1 MSQLSKAYEKN
12 KKIQQSIA
20 SNLQEDEPKK
30 QLTTVSMTSSKQQLK
45 QVLQEQKQ
53 REKNPVQR
61 KNTKIGA
68 SQSPKFVSTTFISPV
83 QPIVRTQPSSNLQRL
98 LAQVETGDKWYSGDK
113 PTRSE
118 AAARIYTIS
127 QTDPE
132 RARKLNQAFSQL
144 QRDPSSQFYN
154 PYGAA
159 TNKAIQELAN
169 LGVDMSGGITE
180 DWLAKNSWLKA
191 YYRTSGNSGTPLAPT
206 KSSTAEQNAAYY
218 YYQILKAQDTTNQAE
233 AEWKALQEEIGYWAN
248 RKDRNYSDDQIISKI
263 DWSNYKTLAR
273 MDDGAASGVP
283 LTLNSAIGYSQDALK
298 GVIWAARN
306 GSTGN
311 PLADSAKAV
320 LGAGKT
326 WQEDKKI
333 SAKLDPSS
341 KAYSPYS
348 VGSTLDDAALYFGVD
363 SFSKDW
369 LENNRNILA
378 GNDATAKKMYQTVYN
393 AEQTT
398 LKAEQELDELH
409 ANIDRYLES
418 TTDPDQILRMI
429 DGEYKT
435 LDSLDESMR
444 EGKLIGTTRAI
455 DYRKQ
460 DIEFEVRRRC
470 LAKNTQINGADY
482 VGAVWKLL
490 GLPEVKTEASS
501 AVGASRD
508 NAINAGGATIA
519 DAGTD
524 EEKTVFKTAYSSDFD
539 TYLTQIKGAMDSGVS
554 DPQGGYDYTLKRAD
568 QYAAENYMDAMDTVL
583 TYEEAKQAKDEAI
596 KKLNDLGVVYDED
609 GNIDMT
615 NRKGSLIVPG
625 ADTAMAAAGMSD
637 APRKLR
643 HESTSID
650 DEIFMLREE
659 IETGYGED
667 EDGERVRLTDEE
679 IKIKKARL
687 SELQNPSASQK
698 EINQLLAVVD
708 ESTETMERTQKSYD
722 KANITLKNITE
733 GYAVA
738 DRMQALTG
746 VKAGDNLSTLNQMNF
761 LFNIAQNYQPTEYRA
776 ANLYSLAMEY
786 QGYSYEETA
795 AAAKQGME
803 QNKAFIERV
812 NLAVSELEKK
822 GANLPDDKMENIQRF
837 VAALERDI
845 KDAQYFLEQ
854 ENADFEQ
861 VASDEAWKIGNA
873 YADYNTLSFWAMNDH
888 NADRDGYTKL
898 DDAIMLRL
906 EEINIDEHN
915 AAVDYIGPRTSA
927 QAAAESDDFVGPL
940 PANWVLQQQ
949 SNDHHIA
956 MSQAAEGQYSNVLQ
970 LNKEECQTYLYI
982 RATEGVDAAQEY
994 YDHLTDETYGVIN
1007 MRRNLAWTAN
1017 MQKLAEENPVGAS
1030 VLSVITSPL
1039 QIGGLIETAK
1049 AKIQGKEIN
1058 PYAPG
1063 FAPGSMNSAMR
1074 GTVEENL
1081 VESVGGGFLGWTVGA
1096 LYNAGMSIADS
1107 VYNSL
1112 FMDGIGLSAGSAA
1125 ASGLA
1130 KAGITNNLSTILPKV
1145 VQSAVTASG
1154 QGLQAVSNA
1163 VMDAK
1168 LRGATDAEAMAIGG
1182 VTFVAETLTEA
1193 IEVDTIDS
1201 AIHRG
1206 AEREFKNFIS
1216 ETLFSMLNE
1225 GAGEGASEI
1234 IESVADTIIMG
1245 AKSNYDASVQQH
1257 MAEGMTK
1264 EQAEKAAIREIAYSA
1279 LEATAIGA
1287 ISGGLGTA
1295 YGYVR
1300 GDVYGDVDRIQQPA
1314 QTAAENVQQTAQETV
1329 HQTAQEKT
1337 QQEAPTIA
1345 QETQNAEVENVVPE
1359 TAEAAQTPN
1368 TKEETQPFDTG
1379 ERLTQYEVNEKT
1391 VRQVTALTASLEAD
1405 EASQTATIGAALL
1418 GDHATPQETAFAS
1431 AAAQHMTDTLGSDAA
1446 VRFTRDVLLLD
1457 SDSNGVRAALT
1468 VAALNKGGNASQVA
1482 QRMAQEGVTAEG
1494 IQELKAAADLD
1505 VQDANVTA
1513 QMQQTVQENQVAK
1526 RTAQLIGDGAL
1537 KAVQPYE
1544 TAVAQA
1550 KSVLRQAQGELRRQV
1565 KRLEG
1570 LGKNLLSLQEQIN
1583 SGTATPQLLDT
1594 FRSTVKDIEGQ
1605 NKVVN
1610 EYNQRVANAEQSLH
1624 EAQNQLDTVR
1634 DDTLRQVRQQAQQ
1647 DVADM
1652 QAQQLAEQEAAK
1664 PKQNAEGSTGT
1675 VYDGDNNQIDFHYAL
1690 VDADSLNVSNLE
1702 DMQVN
1707 PNYPQELQPRDR
1719 SREAGRQQVDEIA
1732 SNLNPARLG
1741 ESADIQNGA
1750 PIIGSDNV
1758 VESGNGRVMAI
1769 KSAMQKGMETA
1780 RQYTQWLRDNAAK
1793 FGISADQV
1801 QDNSVLVRVR
1811 DTDVDRVAFVQK
1823 ANESTTS
1830 SYSQTETAKSDAAK
1844 MTGDLLNL
1852 YTPTVSGKINTRE
1865 NASFLARFLE
1875 TIIPASDRASYLQAD
1890 GTLSQNGL
1898 ARVQNALFE
1907 KAYGNTA
1914 LTAALSESTDES
1926 TKSVIR
1932 ALTNVAARVATVSQ
1946 EIQDGKVF
1954 NLNIASDLAQAAER
1968 YMAIKKQGL
1977 DVSDYLAQFKM
1988 PGYETET
1995 ETAASFMRMFD
2006 QNKRSAAKIT
2016 NAINAV
2022 LDQVESYGNP
2032 NQTSMLGENTAPDLN
2047 TVVENVI
2054 GGKDFAE
2061 DTINAPIQASYGVP
2075 GVTSTGKSGTAG
2087 AVVSPIVTA
2096 QNLAKSLGVGMTLG
2110 TRKMDTGSTKIPK
2123 AVRGYY
2129 EQNAK
2134 YIAVR
2139 SNEASS
2145 YAVTM
2150 HEAGH
2155 AIADKIG
2162 LTGTQEMVD
2171 RLNPVFAKN
2180 YNAQQLPGEAFA
2192 EFVSLYMRDSRM
2204 AEDFAGSDFMRTF
2217 EAALRRADID
2227 KAVHQARDQIQAYS
2241 AATTLDRAKAGIIDQ
2256 ADAQRKDSM
2265 AEKMRD
2271 FVTNVA
2277 DWTRPLEDVDKAF
2290 AASNDGKYG
2299 NVRQTAKKRNFAD
2312 RIVESLFTNAM
2323 TDADHTIIGDSF
2335 SAAFE
2340 GIDGKNADDF
2350 IAYGLLKHS
2359 LSRDVQGKQVFAN
2372 DLTHDQRVEAV
2383 RQIEEANPQYKK
2395 ALDKFEKTWH
2405 QFMQAWMVDTGYLSQ
2420 ESFDK
2425 MNEMYPYWLPTVR
2438 VRDGKAGS
2446 GGKRGTFTIHQATG
2460 SDLQIINPI
2469 DTIANYV
2476 TRIVDMNLRNNVAI
2490 AFDEA
2495 YQTSKGMGIWA
2506 REITQDM
2513 RRTAVNTEDVQQ
2525 HVNDILAEADV
2536 DTDVIGNVLE
2546 AIGKEAVSWQGTNT
2560 STEGDTLRVVR
2571 RDGTN
2576 AYYQFDADGRAIYE
2590 ALTGN
2595 GKAVH
2600 SETRRALKAF
2610 SNITSFVSRMATT
2623 YAPTFAASNP
2633 IKDLQSSIYHGSWAS
2648 NYLTGL
2654 GKWLVSAYEV
2664 TTNSQGVKDYKA
2676 QGGGGWNQIQTGF
2689 RKGADEYRGKL
2700 FEGYWKRDAK
2710 SIAKHIGETALDV
2723 VTLDR
2728 LNDIIETAS
2737 RYAEYR
2743 FGKHDLSTPE
2753 GRAEAFQAA
2762 QDVTTDFANGGK
2774 GAGVLIARSIMPFL
2788 NPNIQGTYRAGLELS
2803 GRERGRLGAR
2813 MTKRIVNTMFLSALA
2828 SVIRARFG
2836 SDEDKDLYGRISD
2849 GVKTS
2854 NLIIPNVFNR
2864 DSDRRFVRIPI
2875 SQDPLDQALYALTTS
2890 AIDEYNGDDDLIT
2903 ELLAGASQIVSNVT
2917 LGASDL
2923 LSEGRLPERLNGFM
2937 QGTIFGPAWG
2947 LITNQTYY
2955 GGKIVGDYLDE
2966 LSPVSQYDETTN
2978 NMFIWLGARLGVSPK
2993 RLEYL
2998 YDQYTGYAGQLL
3010 MAVTD
3015 GDNVLET
3022 SLNAFH
3028 KRFTID
3034 PAYTNEISSAYSDNK
3049 AFISQLQKTI
3059 SKTGTDGKMLRSGL
3073 TEDERSQAYEE
3084 IKAMNK
3090 KGGLLKDTNDQ
3101 ISELWNEIH
3110 AVQDDET
3117 KTEAERR
3124 ALILQYRDQITDLQL
3139 SFNEQFGQFKA
3150 KYVTGENP
3158 LTKML
3163 LDPQSVSA
3171 YTAYDKLDDTFK
3183 ADEDKAYMQLARS
3196 AWEKTENESAL
3207 PHPNTSFSVNKTTYE
3222 IGDDDWQ
3229 AYTEEYKLAYSD
3241 YLLKNSAKWNILSD
3255 DEQVELL
3262 KKAHQKGHEAAKKWY
3277 MAKYG
3282 IKEKR

>member
-12 KKIQQSIA
+12 KKVQQSIA

-53 REKNPVQR
+53 KEKNLVQR

-98 LAQVETGDKWYSGDK
+98 LAKVETDNSWYSGST

-127 QTDPE
+127 QTDPA

-154 PYGAA
+154 PYSAA

-233 AEWKALQEEIGYWAN
+233 SEWKALQEEIGYWAN
-248 RKDRNYSDDQIISKI
+248 RKDRNYSDDQILNKI

-273 MDDGAASGVP
+273 MDDGAANGVP

-326 WQEDKKI
+326 WQEDKRI

-341 KAYSPYS
+341 RAYSPYS
-348 VGSTLDDAALYFGVD
+348 VGSTLDDAALYFGVE

-369 LENNRNILA
+369 LENNRSILA

-455 DYRKQ
+455 NYRKQ
-460 DIEFEVRRRC
+460 DIEAEVRRRC
-470 LAKNTQINGADY
+470 LAKNTQINGAEY

-490 GLPEVKTEASS
+490 GLPEVKAEAGS

-583 TYEEAKQAKDEAI
+583 TYEEAQQTKDEAI
-596 KKLNDLGVVYDED
+596 RKLNDLGVVYDED

-643 HESTSID
+643 KTSD
-650 DEIFMLREE
+650 DTADEIDMLRKEIASGYGKDEKGKRVKLTDAE
-659 IETGYGED
+659 IE
-667 EDGERVRLTDEE
+667 L
-679 IKIKKARL
+679 KH
-687 SELQNPSASQK
+687 SQLQALLHPEAITATQK

-722 KANITLKNITE
+722 KANITLRNIKE

-738 DRMQALTG
+738 DQMQAMTG
-746 VKAGDNLSTLNQMNF
+746 VKAGDSDSTLAQMTY
-761 LFNIAQNYQPTEYRA
+761 LFSIARNYEPTEYRS
-776 ANLYSLAMEY
+776 ANLYALAMDG
-786 QGYSYEETA
+786 QGATYEETA
-795 AAAKQGME
+795 EAAKQGMA
-803 QNKAFIERV
+803 QNKQMIEQI
-812 NLAVSELEKK
+812 NFALGELESK
-822 GANLPDDKMENIQRF
+822 GAHLPDDKMENVKRY
-837 VAALERDI
+837 VAALERDVQ
-845 KDAQYFLEQ
+845 DAEYFLLRENDDYYQ
-854 ENADFEQ
+854 ESQDVSNEIFA
-861 VASDEAWKIGNA
+861 AWQ
-873 YADYNTLSFWAMNDH
+873 DYNELNPLGMLNPF
-888 NADRDGYTKL
+888 ADRKGYTALDNVVAIRLDQLQMEEASKTIGRNLKSDKVIMSTGNPAQDGYYTE
-898 DDAIMLRL
+898 D
-906 EEINIDEHN
+906 IN
-915 AAVDYIGPRTSA
+915 
-927 QAAAESDDFVGPL
+927 
-940 PANWVLQQQ
+940 
-949 SNDHHIA
+949 
-956 MSQAAEGQYSNVLQ
+956 Q
-970 LNKEECQTYLYI
+970 LSKNECMTYLYI
-982 RATEGVDAAQEY
+982 RGKEGVDAAQEY
-994 YDHLTDETYGVIN
+994 YDHLTNAEYGVIN
-1007 MRRNLAWTAN
+1007 MRRNLDWTAKAQEFADQN
-1017 MQKLAEENPVGAS
+1017 AVTGALAS
-1030 VLSVITSPL
+1030 VLSVIASPL
-1039 QIGGLIETAK
+1039 TAGGMVESIK
-1049 AKIQGKEIN
+1049 ADVLGQELN
-1058 PYAPG
+1058 PYARG
-1063 FAPGSMNSAMR
+1063 FVYGNMS
-1074 GTVEENL
+1074 GTARATVKENIS
-1081 VESVGGGFLGWTVGA
+1081 ESVGGGAGGWLLGA
-1096 LYNAGMSIADS
+1096 LYDALMSYGDS
-1107 VYNSL
+1107 MVSSY
-1112 FMDGIGLSAGSAA
+1112 FMGGLGAAAGS
-1125 ASGLA
+1125 GTGNLLA
-1130 KAGITNNLSTILPKV
+1130 KTGLTENYVNLASKV
-1145 VQSAVTASG
+1145 VSSFVTASG
-1154 QGLQAVSNA
+1154 QGMQAVGNA
-1163 VMDAK
+1163 MMDAK
-1168 LRGATDAEAMAIGG
+1168 LRGATPAEARVLGL
-1182 VTFVAETLTEA
+1182 VTFLAETATEA
-1193 IEVDTIDS
+1193 IEVETIDS
-1201 AIHRG
+1201 AIHGG
-1206 AEREFKNFIS
+1206 AEREFKDTFKKLLYNMF
-1216 ETLFSMLNE
+1216 NE
-1225 GAGEGASEI
+1225 GAGEGVSELVEGLADKVVMDYKSNWA
-1234 IESVADTIIMG
+1234 ESVQRYID
-1245 AKSNYDASVQQH
+1245 
-1257 MAEGMTK
+1257 EGMTK
-1264 EQAEKAAIREIAYSA
+1264 KQAEDAAWKEIMWNAA
-1279 LEATAIGA
+1279 EAAAVGG
-1287 ISGGLGTA
+1287 ISGGLGTGL
-1295 YGYVR
+1295 GYVQGR
-1300 GDVYGDVDRIQQPA
+1300 IFGDGSQTQDAVQPTSETVQQER
-1314 QTAAENVQQTAQETV
+1314 QTAQETVQQTAQE
-1329 HQTAQEKT
+1329 QT

-1345 QETQNAEVENVVPE
+1345 QETQNADVENAAPE

-1379 ERLTQYEVNEKT
+1379 ERMTQFEVNERT

-1418 GDHATPQETAFAS
+1418 GDNATPQETAFAS
-1431 AAAQHMTDTLGSDAA
+1431 AAAQHLTDTLGSDAA

-1457 SDSNGVRAALT
+1457 SDTNGVRAALT

-1494 IQELKAAADLD
+1494 IQELKAAADMD

-1513 QMQQTVQENQVAK
+1513 QMQQTVQENQVAL

-1565 KRLEG
+1565 KRREG
-1570 LGKNLLSLQEQIN
+1570 LGQNLLSLQEQIN

-1605 NKVVN
+1605 IKVVN
-1610 EYNQRVANAEQSLH
+1610 EYTQRVTNAEQSLH
-1624 EAQNQLDTVR
+1624 DAQNQLDTVR
-1634 DDTLRQVRQQAQQ
+1634 DETLRQVRQQAQQ

-1652 QAQQLAEQEAAK
+1652 QAQQLAAQEAAK
-1664 PKQNAEGSTGT
+1664 AEQAQQAEAQEKTGYQKKQFIP
-1675 VYDGDNNQIDFHYAL
+1675 YDGPVPQTVDNVQQETVTIDDASYAQVQRIVEEAQAEAKDKANIKGIVRSALRALFGNRLDQAKVTLDNVQFDGQPYTVTL
-1690 VDADSLNVSNLE
+1690 VKNMINKVVSDPGMTVEKLSVLSNIEQVVKSANYLTSSDVDRSKQKKDYVIRYDYLSSRTKINGQDYNAILTVEAYDYQNKMRTYRLENIEMTPVASPSATGYVPALAGNDRNSLQYLLRTGPANSVASSDSILSDGSKNVNTENISNLE
-1702 DMQVN
+1702 
-1707 PNYPQELQPRDR
+1707 
-1719 SREAGRQQVDEIA
+1719 S
-1732 SNLNPARLG
+1732 LNDA
-1741 ESADIQNGA
+1741 
-1750 PIIGSDNV
+1750 NV
-1758 VESGNGRVMAI
+1758 
-1769 KSAMQKGMETA
+1769 
-1780 RQYTQWLRDNAAK
+1780 
-1793 FGISADQV
+1793 
-1801 QDNSVLVRVR
+1801 
-1811 DTDVDRVAFVQK
+1811 
-1823 ANESTTS
+1823 
-1830 SYSQTETAKSDAAK
+1830 
-1844 MTGDLLNL
+1844 
-1852 YTPTVSGKINTRE
+1852 
-1865 NASFLARFLE
+1865 
-1875 TIIPASDRASYLQAD
+1875 
-1890 GTLSQNGL
+1890 
-1898 ARVQNALFE
+1898 
-1907 KAYGNTA
+1907 
-1914 LTAALSESTDES
+1914 
-1926 TKSVIR
+1926 
-1932 ALTNVAARVATVSQ
+1932 
-1946 EIQDGKVF
+1946 
-1954 NLNIASDLAQAAER
+1954 
-1968 YMAIKKQGL
+1968 
-1977 DVSDYLAQFKM
+1977 
-1988 PGYETET
+1988 
-1995 ETAASFMRMFD
+1995 
-2006 QNKRSAAKIT
+2006 
-2016 NAINAV
+2016 
-2022 LDQVESYGNP
+2022 
-2032 NQTSMLGENTAPDLN
+2032 
-2047 TVVENVI
+2047 
-2054 GGKDFAE
+2054 
-2061 DTINAPIQASYGVP
+2061 QASYGVP
-2075 GVTSTGKSGTAG
+2075 GVTGTARSSATG
-2087 AVVSPIVTA
+2087 PVVSPIVTA
-2096 QNLAKSLGVGMTLG
+2096 QNLAKALNIGATLG
-2110 TRKMDTGSTKIPK
+2110 TRKMDIGSMRMPQE
-2123 AVRGYY
+2123 VLGYY
-2129 EQNAK
+2129 EHNAR

-2145 YAVTM
+2145 YAITM

-2155 AIADKIG
+2155 AIADMTG
-2162 LTGTQEMVD
+2162 LTGTQEMVG
-2171 RLNPVFAKN
+2171 RLNPLFAES
-2180 YNAQQLPGEAFA
+2180 YSAQELPGEAFA

-2204 AEDFAGSDFMRTF
+2204 AEGFAGSDFLRTF

-2227 KAVHQARDQIQAYS
+2227 KAVHQARDQIQAY
-2241 AATTLDRAKAGIIDQ
+2241 AAASTLDRAKAGIIDQ

-2290 AASNDGKYG
+2290 AASNDGQYG

-2323 TDADHTIIGDSF
+2323 TNADHTIIGESF

-2350 IAYGLLKHS
+2350 ITYGLLKHS

-2383 RQIEEANPQYKK
+2383 RQIEEASPQYKE

-2420 ESFDK
+2420 EAFDR
-2425 MNEMYPYWLPTVR
+2425 MNAMYPYWLPTVR
-2438 VRDGKAGS
+2438 ARAGKVR
-2446 GGKRGTFTIHQATG
+2446 GGGRRGTFTIHQATG

-2495 YQTSKGMGIWA
+2495 YQTSNGMGIWA

-2525 HVNDILAEADV
+2525 RVNDILSEADI

-2546 AIGKEAVSWQGTNT
+2546 AIGQEAVSWQGTNT

-2610 SNITSFVSRMATT
+2610 SNVTSFVSRMATT
-2623 YAPTFAASNP
+2623 YAPTFAMTNP

-2648 NYLTGL
+2648 NYLTGIV
-2654 GKWLVSAYEV
+2654 KWFVSAYEV
-2664 TTNSQGVKDYKA
+2664 TTNSQGVQDYKA

-2803 GRERGRLGAR
+2803 GRERGRLVAR
-2813 MTKRIVNTMFLSALA
+2813 MTKRVVNTMFLAATA
-2828 SVIRARFG
+2828 SFIRNLCG

-2890 AIDEYNGDDDLIT
+2890 AIDAYNGDDDFIT

-2923 LSEGRLPERLNGFM
+2923 LSEGSLPERLNGFM

-2978 NMFIWLGARLGVSPK
+2978 DMFIWLGARLGVSPK

-3015 GDNVLET
+3015 GDNALKTTVNT
-3022 SLNAFH
+3022 FH
-3028 KRFTID
+3028 KRLTID
-3034 PAYTNEISSAYSDNK
+3034 PAYTNDISSAYSDNK

-3124 ALILQYRDQITDLQL
+3124 TLILQYRDQITDLQL
-3139 SFNEQFGQFKA
+3139 SFNEQFGQFQA

-3183 ADEDKAYMQLARS
+3183 ADEDKAYMQLARET
-3196 AWEKTENESAL
+3196 WEKTENASAL
-3207 PHPNTSFSVNKTTYE
+3207 PHPNSDFSVNETTYE

-3229 AYTEEYKLAYSD
+3229 AYTAEYKLAYSD

-3255 DEQVELL
+3255 NEQVELL
-3262 KKAHQKGHEAAKKWY
+3262 KEAHEKGHEAANKWY

>member
-12 KKIQQSIA
+12 KKVQQSIA

-53 REKNPVQR
+53 KEKNLVQR
-61 KNTKIGA
+61 KNTKIGT
-68 SQSPKFVSTTFISPV
+68 SQSPKFVSTAFISPV

-98 LAQVETGDKWYSGDK
+98 LAKVETDNSWYSGST

-127 QTDPE
+127 QTDPA

-206 KSSTAEQNAAYY
+206 KSSTPEQNAAYY

-233 AEWKALQEEIGYWAN
+233 SEWKALQEEIGYWAN
-248 RKDRNYSDDQIISKI
+248 RKDRNYSDDQILNKI

-273 MDDGAASGVP
+273 MDDGAANGVP
-283 LTLNSAIGYSQDALK
+283 LTLNSSIGYSQDALK

-326 WQEDKKI
+326 WQEDKRI

-341 KAYSPYS
+341 RAYSPYS
-348 VGSTLDDAALYFGVD
+348 VGSTLDDAALYFGVE
-363 SFSKDW
+363 SFSKEW
-369 LENNRNILA
+369 LENNRSILA

-444 EGKLIGTTRAI
+444 DGKLIGTTRAI
-455 DYRKQ
+455 NYRKQ
-460 DIEFEVRRRC
+460 DIEAEVRRRC
-470 LAKNTQINGADY
+470 LAKNTQINGAEY

-490 GLPEVKTEASS
+490 GLPEVKAEAGS

-539 TYLTQIKGAMDSGVS
+539 TYLTQIKDAMDSGVS

-583 TYEEAKQAKDEAI
+583 TYEEAQQAKDEAI
-596 KKLNDLGVVYDED
+596 RKLNDLGVVYDED

-615 NRKGSLIVPG
+615 NRKGSLIVPDS
-625 ADTAMAAAGMSD
+625 ATAMAAAGTSD

-643 HESTSID
+643 KTSD
-650 DEIFMLREE
+650 DTADEIDMLRKE
-659 IETGYGED
+659 IASGYGKD
-667 EDGERVRLTDEE
+667 EKGKRVKLTDEE
-679 IKIKKARL
+679 I
-687 SELQNPSASQK
+687 ELKHSQLQALLHPEAITATQK

-746 VKAGDNLSTLNQMNF
+746 VKAGDSDSTLAQMTY
-761 LFNIAQNYQPTEYRA
+761 LFSIARNYEPTEYRS
-776 ANLYSLAMEY
+776 ANLYALAMDG
-786 QGYSYEETA
+786 QGATYEETA
-795 AAAKQGME
+795 AAAKQGMA
-803 QNKAFIERV
+803 QNKQMIEQI
-812 NLAVSELEKK
+812 NFALGELESK
-822 GANLPDDKMENIQRF
+822 GAHLPDDKMENVKRY
-837 VAALERDI
+837 VAALERDVQ
-845 KDAQYFLEQ
+845 DAEYFLLRENDDYYQ
-854 ENADFEQ
+854 ESQDVSNEIFA
-861 VASDEAWKIGNA
+861 AWQ
-873 YADYNTLSFWAMNDH
+873 DYNALNPLGMLNPF
-888 NADRDGYTKL
+888 ADRKGYTALDNVVAIRLEQLQMEEASKTIGRNLKSDKVIMSTGNPAQDGYYTE
-898 DDAIMLRL
+898 D
-906 EEINIDEHN
+906 IN
-915 AAVDYIGPRTSA
+915 
-927 QAAAESDDFVGPL
+927 
-940 PANWVLQQQ
+940 
-949 SNDHHIA
+949 
-956 MSQAAEGQYSNVLQ
+956 Q
-970 LNKEECQTYLYI
+970 LSKNECMTYLYI
-982 RATEGVDAAQEY
+982 RGKEGVDAAQEY
-994 YDHLTDETYGVIN
+994 YDHLTNAEYGVIN
-1007 MRRNLAWTAN
+1007 MRRNLDW
-1017 MQKLAEENPVGAS
+1017 
-1030 VLSVITSPL
+1030 
-1039 QIGGLIETAK
+1039 TAK
-1049 AKIQGKEIN
+1049 AQEFADQNAVTGALASALTVIASPLTVGGMVESIKADVLGQELN
-1058 PYAPG
+1058 PYARG
-1063 FAPGSMNSAMR
+1063 FVYGNMS
-1074 GTVEENL
+1074 GTARATVKENL
-1081 VESVGGGFLGWTVGA
+1081 SEAVGGGAGGWLLGA
-1096 LYNAGMSIADS
+1096 LYDALMSYGDS
-1107 VYNSL
+1107 VVSSY
-1112 FMDGIGLSAGSAA
+1112 FMGDLGAAAGSGA
-1125 ASGLA
+1125 GNLLA
-1130 KAGITNNLSTILPKV
+1130 KTGLTENYVNLASKV
-1145 VQSAVTASG
+1145 VSSFVTASG
-1154 QGLQAVSNA
+1154 QGMQAVGNT

-1168 LRGATDAEAMAIGG
+1168 LRGATATERRVLGL
-1182 VTFVAETLTEA
+1182 VTFLAETVTEA
-1193 IEVDTIDS
+1193 IEVETIDS
-1201 AIHRG
+1201 AIHGG
-1206 AEREFKNFIS
+1206 AEREFKDTFKKLLYNMF
-1216 ETLFSMLNE
+1216 NE
-1225 GAGEGASEI
+1225 GAGEGVSELVEGLADKVVMDYKSNWA
-1234 IESVADTIIMG
+1234 ESVQRYID
-1245 AKSNYDASVQQH
+1245 
-1257 MAEGMTK
+1257 EGMTRK
-1264 EQAEKAAIREIAYSA
+1264 QAEDAAWKEILWNAA
-1279 LEATAIGA
+1279 EAAAVGG
-1287 ISGGLGTA
+1287 ISGGLGTGL
-1295 YGYVR
+1295 GYVQGR
-1300 GDVYGDVDRIQQPA
+1300 IFGDGSQTQDAVQPTAETIQQEQ
-1314 QTAAENVQQTAQETV
+1314 QTAPETVQQTVQE
-1329 HQTAQEKT
+1329 QT

-1345 QETQNAEVENVVPE
+1345 QETQNAEVENVAPE
-1359 TAEAAQTPN
+1359 TAEAARTPN
-1368 TKEETQPFDTG
+1368 IKEETQPFDTG

-1418 GDHATPQETAFAS
+1418 GDSATPQETAFAS
-1431 AAAQHMTDTLGSDAA
+1431 AAAQHLTDTLGSDAA

-1457 SDSNGVRAALT
+1457 SDTNGVRAALT

-1494 IQELKAAADLD
+1494 IQELKTAADMD

-1565 KRLEG
+1565 KRREG
-1570 LGKNLLSLQEQIN
+1570 LGQNLLSLQEQIN

-1605 NKVVN
+1605 IKVVN
-1610 EYNQRVANAEQSLH
+1610 EYTQRVANAEQSLH
-1624 EAQNQLDTVR
+1624 DAQNQLDTVR
-1634 DDTLRQVRQQAQQ
+1634 DETLRLVRQQAQQ

-1664 PKQNAEGSTGT
+1664 AEQAQQAEAQEKTGYQKKQFIP
-1675 VYDGDNNQIDFHYAL
+1675 YDGPVPQSVDNVKQETVAIDDASYAQVQQIVEDAQAEAETKSGVRGLVRSALRDLFGNLLDKKKVTLDNVQFDGQPYTVTIFKSLINKVVSDPNMTAEKLSVLGSMEKVLQKAVYEKSSDVDRSQQQKDYVVRYDYLSSMVNVAGTDYKADLIVEVYNPLNKLKTYLLRDIEMTPAASPYATGPVPAL
-1690 VDADSLNVSNLE
+1690 AGNGQNPVQYRLRTGPLDSVASSNSILASDAENVNTENISNLE
-1702 DMQVN
+1702 
-1707 PNYPQELQPRDR
+1707 
-1719 SREAGRQQVDEIA
+1719 S
-1732 SNLNPARLG
+1732 LNDA
-1741 ESADIQNGA
+1741 
-1750 PIIGSDNV
+1750 NV
-1758 VESGNGRVMAI
+1758 
-1769 KSAMQKGMETA
+1769 
-1780 RQYTQWLRDNAAK
+1780 
-1793 FGISADQV
+1793 
-1801 QDNSVLVRVR
+1801 
-1811 DTDVDRVAFVQK
+1811 
-1823 ANESTTS
+1823 
-1830 SYSQTETAKSDAAK
+1830 
-1844 MTGDLLNL
+1844 
-1852 YTPTVSGKINTRE
+1852 
-1865 NASFLARFLE
+1865 
-1875 TIIPASDRASYLQAD
+1875 
-1890 GTLSQNGL
+1890 
-1898 ARVQNALFE
+1898 
-1907 KAYGNTA
+1907 
-1914 LTAALSESTDES
+1914 
-1926 TKSVIR
+1926 
-1932 ALTNVAARVATVSQ
+1932 
-1946 EIQDGKVF
+1946 
-1954 NLNIASDLAQAAER
+1954 
-1968 YMAIKKQGL
+1968 
-1977 DVSDYLAQFKM
+1977 
-1988 PGYETET
+1988 
-1995 ETAASFMRMFD
+1995 
-2006 QNKRSAAKIT
+2006 
-2016 NAINAV
+2016 
-2022 LDQVESYGNP
+2022 
-2032 NQTSMLGENTAPDLN
+2032 
-2047 TVVENVI
+2047 
-2054 GGKDFAE
+2054 
-2061 DTINAPIQASYGVP
+2061 QASYGVP
-2075 GVTSTGKSGTAG
+2075 GVTSTGKSGTTG

-2204 AEDFAGSDFMRTF
+2204 AEEFAGSDFMRTF
-2217 EAALRRADID
+2217 ESALRRADID
-2227 KAVHQARDQIQAYS
+2227 KAVHQARDQIQTY
-2241 AATTLDRAKAGIIDQ
+2241 AAASTLDRAKAGIIDQ

-2265 AEKMRD
+2265 AEKLRD

-2290 AASNDGKYG
+2290 AASNDGQYG

-2323 TDADHTIIGDSF
+2323 TNADHTIIGESF

-2350 IAYGLLKHS
+2350 ITYGLLKHS

-2383 RQIEEANPQYKK
+2383 RQIEEASPQYKE

-2420 ESFDK
+2420 EAFDR

-2438 VRDGKAGS
+2438 AREGKVR
-2446 GGKRGTFTIHQATG
+2446 GGGRHGTFTIHQATG

-2495 YQTSKGMGIWA
+2495 YQTSNGMGIWA

-2525 HVNDILAEADV
+2525 RVNDILSEADI

-2546 AIGKEAVSWQGTNT
+2546 AIGQEAVSWQGTNT

-2610 SNITSFVSRMATT
+2610 SNVTSFVSRMATT
-2623 YAPTFAASNP
+2623 YAPTFAMTNP

-2648 NYLTGL
+2648 NYLTGIV
-2654 GKWLVSAYEV
+2654 KWFVSAYEV
-2664 TTNSQGVKDYKA
+2664 TTNSQGVQEYKA

-2875 SQDPLDQALYALTTS
+2875 SQDPLDQALYTLTTS
-2890 AIDEYNGDDDLIT
+2890 AIDAYNGDDDFIT

-2923 LSEGRLPERLNGFM
+2923 LSEGSLPERLNGFM

-2978 NMFIWLGARLGVSPK
+2978 DMFIWLGARLGVSPK

-3015 GDNVLET
+3015 GDNALKTTVNT
-3022 SLNAFH
+3022 FH
-3028 KRFTID
+3028 KRLTID
-3034 PAYTNEISSAYSDNK
+3034 PAYTNDISSAYSDNK

-3124 ALILQYRDQITDLQL
+3124 TLILQYRDQITDLQL
-3139 SFNEQFGQFKA
+3139 SFNEQFGQFQA

-3183 ADEDKAYMQLARS
+3183 SDEDKAYMQLARA
-3196 AWEKTENESAL
+3196 AWEKTKNASAL
-3207 PHPNTSFSVNKTTYE
+3207 PHPNSDFSVNETTYE

-3229 AYTEEYKLAYSD
+3229 AYTAEYKLAYSD
-3241 YLLKNSAKWNILSD
+3241 YLLKNSAKWSILSD
-3255 DEQVELL
+3255 SEQVELL
-3262 KKAHQKGHEAAKKWY
+3262 KEAHKKGHEAAKKWY

>member
-12 KKIQQSIA
+12 KKVQQSIA

-218 YYQILKAQDTTNQAE
+218 YYQILKAQDTTNQSE

-248 RKDRNYSDDQIISKI
+248 RKDRNYSDDQIISRI
-263 DWSNYKTLAR
+263 DWSKYKTLAR

-490 GLPEVKTEASS
+490 GLPEVKTETSS

-519 DAGTD
+519 YAGTD

-583 TYEEAKQAKDEAI
+583 TYEEAQQAKDEAI
-596 KKLNDLGVVYDED
+596 RKLNDLGVVYDED

-746 VKAGDNLSTLNQMNF
+746 VKAGDSDSTLAQMTY
-761 LFNIAQNYQPTEYRA
+761 LFSIARNYEPTEYRS
-776 ANLYSLAMEY
+776 ANLYALAMDG
-786 QGYSYEETA
+786 QGATYEETA
-795 AAAKQGME
+795 AAARQGMA
-803 QNKAFIERV
+803 QNKQMIEQI
-812 NLAVSELEKK
+812 NFALGELESK
-822 GANLPDDKMENIQRF
+822 GAHLPDDKMENVKRY
-837 VAALERDI
+837 VAALERDVQ
-845 KDAQYFLEQ
+845 DAEYFLLRENDDYYQ
-854 ENADFEQ
+854 ESQDVSNEIFA
-861 VASDEAWKIGNA
+861 AWQ
-873 YADYNTLSFWAMNDH
+873 DYNELNPLGMLNPF
-888 NADRDGYTKL
+888 ADRKGYTALDNVVAIRLEQLQMEEASKTIGRNLKSDKVIMSTGNPAKDGYYTE
-898 DDAIMLRL
+898 D
-906 EEINIDEHN
+906 IN
-915 AAVDYIGPRTSA
+915 
-927 QAAAESDDFVGPL
+927 
-940 PANWVLQQQ
+940 
-949 SNDHHIA
+949 
-956 MSQAAEGQYSNVLQ
+956 Q
-970 LNKEECQTYLYI
+970 LSKNECMTYLYI
-982 RATEGVDAAQEY
+982 RGKEGVDAAQEY
-994 YDHLTDETYGVIN
+994 YDHLTNAEYGVIN
-1007 MRRNLAWTAN
+1007 MRRNLDW
-1017 MQKLAEENPVGAS
+1017 
-1030 VLSVITSPL
+1030 
-1039 QIGGLIETAK
+1039 TAK
-1049 AKIQGKEIN
+1049 AQEFADQNAVTGALASALTVIASPLNVGGMVESIKADVLGQELN
-1058 PYAPG
+1058 PYARG
-1063 FAPGSMNSAMR
+1063 FVYGNMS
-1074 GTVEENL
+1074 GTARATVKENIS
-1081 VESVGGGFLGWTVGA
+1081 ESVGGGAGGWLLGA
-1096 LYNAGMSIADS
+1096 LYDALMSYGDS
-1107 VYNSL
+1107 VVSSY
-1112 FMDGIGLSAGSAA
+1112 FMGDLGAAAGSGA
-1125 ASGLA
+1125 GKLLA
-1130 KAGITNNLSTILPKV
+1130 KTGLTDNYVNLASKV
-1145 VQSAVTASG
+1145 VSSFVTASG
-1154 QGLQAVSNA
+1154 QGMQAVGNT

-1168 LRGATDAEAMAIGG
+1168 LRGATATERRILGL
-1182 VTFVAETLTEA
+1182 VTFLAETATEA
-1193 IEVDTIDS
+1193 IEVETIDS
-1201 AIHRG
+1201 AIHGG
-1206 AEREFKNFIS
+1206 AEREFKNTFKKL
-1216 ETLFSMLNE
+1216 LFNMFNE
-1225 GAGEGASEI
+1225 GAGEGVSELVEGI
-1234 IESVADTIIMG
+1234 ADKVVMDYKSNWAESVQRYID
-1245 AKSNYDASVQQH
+1245 
-1257 MAEGMTK
+1257 EGMTK
-1264 EQAEKAAIREIAYSA
+1264 KQAEDAAWKEIMWNAV
-1279 LEATAIGA
+1279 EAAAVSG
-1287 ISGGLGTA
+1287 ISGGLGTVL
-1295 YGYVR
+1295 GYVQGR
-1300 GDVYGDVDRIQQPA
+1300 IFGDGSQTQDAVQPTAETIQH
-1314 QTAAENVQQTAQETV
+1314 EQQTAQETV
-1329 HQTAQEKT
+1329 QQTAQEHT

-1345 QETQNAEVENVVPE
+1345 QETQNAEVENVAPE

-1368 TKEETQPFDTG
+1368 TKEETKPFDTG

-1418 GDHATPQETAFAS
+1418 GDNATPQETAFAS

-1494 IQELKAAADLD
+1494 IQELKAAADMD

-1513 QMQQTVQENQVAK
+1513 QMQQTVQENQVAL

-1550 KSVLRQAQGELRRQV
+1550 KSALRQAQGELRRQV
-1565 KRLEG
+1565 KRREG
-1570 LGKNLLSLQEQIN
+1570 LGQNLLSLQEQIN

-1605 NKVVN
+1605 IKVVN
-1610 EYNQRVANAEQSLH
+1610 EYTQRVANAEQSLH
-1624 EAQNQLDTVR
+1624 DAQNQLDTVR

-1647 DVADM
+1647 DVMSTWDAQMRVDSNAAKAYNDTSEVSDNAVQHRSVDQSQAAD
-1652 QAQQLAEQEAAK
+1652 AGQLAESSGRDDGRRDYLYAGQGAGRGADSGGAEGATRDIGQDNSGVYARLRVLSPNARNNLTQRGVTDLHLQEGQDQQRFSDALNAAK
-1664 PKQNAEGSTGT
+1664 ASNDHGAYVDAQSVEQLTEKGAKLIVSEDGLAGAAVATTGKEKGNIFAVFKDAKSTARGASAELLIQAIAEGGNKLDCYAGKLAAMYAKIGMEPVARVAFNEEFMPDGWNTARDDHPDIIFWKHNGDIADT
-1675 VYDGDNNQIDFHYAL
+1675 VAQKYG
-1690 VDADSLNVSNLE
+1690 
-1702 DMQVN
+1702 
-1707 PNYPQELQPRDR
+1707 
-1719 SREAGRQQVDEIA
+1719 
-1732 SNLNPARLG
+1732 LG
-1741 ESADIQNGA
+1741 ESEGGYHVYTTEELNSLPLFDDVTDANGETQYGYDRAWDYRDSLIDAEVMQN
-1750 PIIGSDNV
+1750 
-1758 VESGNGRVMAI
+1758 
-1769 KSAMQKGMETA
+1769 ETA
-1780 RQYTQWLRDNAAK
+1780 GQGN
-1793 FGISADQV
+1793 DQ
-1801 QDNSVLVRVR
+1801 SV
-1811 DTDVDRVAFVQK
+1811 
-1823 ANESTTS
+1823 
-1830 SYSQTETAKSDAAK
+1830 
-1844 MTGDLLNL
+1844 
-1852 YTPTVSGKINTRE
+1852 
-1865 NASFLARFLE
+1865 
-1875 TIIPASDRASYLQAD
+1875 
-1890 GTLSQNGL
+1890 
-1898 ARVQNALFE
+1898 
-1907 KAYGNTA
+1907 
-1914 LTAALSESTDES
+1914 
-1926 TKSVIR
+1926 
-1932 ALTNVAARVATVSQ
+1932 
-1946 EIQDGKVF
+1946 
-1954 NLNIASDLAQAAER
+1954 
-1968 YMAIKKQGL
+1968 
-1977 DVSDYLAQFKM
+1977 
-1988 PGYETET
+1988 
-1995 ETAASFMRMFD
+1995 
-2006 QNKRSAAKIT
+2006 
-2016 NAINAV
+2016 
-2022 LDQVESYGNP
+2022 
-2032 NQTSMLGENTAPDLN
+2032 
-2047 TVVENVI
+2047 
-2054 GGKDFAE
+2054 
-2061 DTINAPIQASYGVP
+2061 QASYGVP

-2087 AVVSPIVTA
+2087 AVISPIVTA
-2096 QNLAKSLGVGMTLG
+2096 QKLAKSLGVGMTLG

-2290 AASNDGKYG
+2290 ADSNGGRYG

-2383 RQIEEANPQYKK
+2383 RQIEEASPQYKK

-2438 VRDGKAGS
+2438 IRDGKAGS

-2525 HVNDILAEADV
+2525 RVNDILAEADV

-2623 YAPTFAASNP
+2623 YAPTFSASNP

-2710 SIAKHIGETALDV
+2710 SIAKHIGEMALDV

-2923 LSEGRLPERLNGFM
+2923 LSEGSLPERLNGFM

-3015 GDNVLET
+3015 GDNALKT
-3022 SLNAFH
+3022 TLNAFH

-3034 PAYTNEISSAYSDNK
+3034 PAYTNDISSAYSDNK
-3049 AFISQLQKTI
+3049 AFIGQLQKTI
-3059 SKTGTDGKMLRSGL
+3059 SKTGTDGKMLRGDL

-3139 SFNEQFGQFKA
+3139 SLNEQFGQFQA

-3183 ADEDKAYMQLARS
+3183 ADEDKAYMQLAS
-3196 AWEKTENESAL
+3196 AAWEKTKNDSAL

-3222 IGDDDWQ
+3222 IGDNDWQ
-3229 AYTEEYKLAYSD
+3229 AYTAEYKLAYSD

-3262 KKAHQKGHEAAKKWY
+3262 KNAHTKGHDAAKKWY

>member
-12 KKIQQSIA
+12 KKVQQSIA
-20 SNLQEDEPKK
+20 SNLQEDEPKN

-248 RKDRNYSDDQIISKI
+248 RKDRNYSDDQIISRI
-263 DWSNYKTLAR
+263 DWSKYKTLAR

-363 SFSKDW
+363 SFSRDW

-470 LAKNTQINGADY
+470 LAKNTQINGSEY
-482 VGAVWKLL
+482 VRAVRNLL
-490 GLPEVKTEASS
+490 GLPEVKAEASS

-643 HESTSID
+643 HESTSIN

-746 VKAGDNLSTLNQMNF
+746 VKAGDSDSTLAQMTY
-761 LFNIAQNYQPTEYRA
+761 LFSIARNYEPTEYRS
-776 ANLYSLAMEY
+776 ANLYALAMDG
-786 QGYSYEETA
+786 QGATYEETA
-795 AAAKQGME
+795 AAAKQGMAENKQMIE
-803 QNKAFIERV
+803 QINFA
-812 NLAVSELEKK
+812 LGELESK
-822 GANLPDDKMENIQRF
+822 GAHLPDDKMENVKRY
-837 VAALERDI
+837 VAALERDVQ
-845 KDAQYFLEQ
+845 DAEYFLLRENDDYYQ
-854 ENADFEQ
+854 ESQDVSNEIFA
-861 VASDEAWKIGNA
+861 AWQ
-873 YADYNTLSFWAMNDH
+873 DYNELNPLGMLNPF
-888 NADRDGYTKL
+888 ADRKGYTALDNVVAIRLEQLQMEEASKTIGRNLKSDKVIMSTGNPAKDGYYTE
-898 DDAIMLRL
+898 D
-906 EEINIDEHN
+906 IN
-915 AAVDYIGPRTSA
+915 
-927 QAAAESDDFVGPL
+927 
-940 PANWVLQQQ
+940 
-949 SNDHHIA
+949 
-956 MSQAAEGQYSNVLQ
+956 Q
-970 LNKEECQTYLYI
+970 LSKNECMTYLYI
-982 RATEGVDAAQEY
+982 RGKEGVDAAQEY
-994 YDHLTDETYGVIN
+994 YDHLTNAEYGVIN
-1007 MRRNLAWTAN
+1007 MRRNLDW
-1017 MQKLAEENPVGAS
+1017 
-1030 VLSVITSPL
+1030 
-1039 QIGGLIETAK
+1039 TAK
-1049 AKIQGKEIN
+1049 AQEFADQNAVTGALASALTVIASPLTVGGMVESIKADVLGQELN
-1058 PYAPG
+1058 PYARG
-1063 FAPGSMNSAMR
+1063 FVYGNMSGTARA
-1074 GTVEENL
+1074 TVEENIS
-1081 VESVGGGFLGWTVGA
+1081 EAVGGGARGWLLGK
-1096 LYNAGMSIADS
+1096 LYNALMSYGDS
-1107 VYNSL
+1107 VVNSY
-1112 FMDGIGLSAGSAA
+1112 FMGGLGSAA
-1125 ASGLA
+1125 GSGAGKLLA
-1130 KAGITNNLSTILPKV
+1130 KTGLTENYVNLASKV
-1145 VQSAVTASG
+1145 VSSFVTASG
-1154 QGLQAVSNA
+1154 QGMQAVGNT

-1168 LRGATDAEAMAIGG
+1168 LRGATATERRILGL
-1182 VTFVAETLTEA
+1182 VTFLAETATEA
-1193 IEVDTIDS
+1193 IEVETIDS
-1201 AIHRG
+1201 AIHGG
-1206 AEREFKNFIS
+1206 AEREFKDTFKKL
-1216 ETLFSMLNE
+1216 LFNMFNE
-1225 GAGEGASEI
+1225 GAGEGVSELVEGMADKVVMDYKSNWA
-1234 IESVADTIIMG
+1234 ESVQRYID
-1245 AKSNYDASVQQH
+1245 
-1257 MAEGMTK
+1257 EGMTK
-1264 EQAEKAAIREIAYSA
+1264 KQAEDAAWKEILWNAA
-1279 LEATAIGA
+1279 EAAAVGG
-1287 ISGGLGTA
+1287 ISGGLGTGL
-1295 YGYVR
+1295 GYVQGR
-1300 GDVYGDVDRIQQPA
+1300 IFGDGSQTQDAVQPTTETIQQ
-1314 QTAAENVQQTAQETV
+1314 EQQTAQETV
-1329 HQTAQEKT
+1329 QQTAQEQT

-1345 QETQNAEVENVVPE
+1345 QETQNAEVETVTPE
-1359 TAEAAQTPN
+1359 TAEAAQTSN
-1368 TKEETQPFDTG
+1368 TKEETQTFDTG

-1418 GDHATPQETAFAS
+1418 GDNATPQETAFAS
-1431 AAAQHMTDTLGSDAA
+1431 AAAQHMTDTMGSDAA

-1457 SDSNGVRAALT
+1457 SDTNGVRAALT

-1494 IQELKAAADLD
+1494 IQELKAAADID

-1513 QMQQTVQENQVAK
+1513 QMQQTVQENQVAL

-1550 KSVLRQAQGELRRQV
+1550 KSVLRQAHGELRRQI
-1565 KRLEG
+1565 KRREG
-1570 LGKNLLSLQEQIN
+1570 LGQNLLSLQERIN

-1605 NKVVN
+1605 IKVVN
-1610 EYNQRVANAEQSLH
+1610 EYTQRVANAEQSLH
-1624 EAQNQLDTVR
+1624 DAQNQLDTVR

-1647 DVADM
+1647 DVMSTWEAQTRVDSNAAKAYNDTSEVSDNAVQHRSVDQSQAAD
-1652 QAQQLAEQEAAK
+1652 AGQLAESSGRDDGRRDYLYAGQGAGRGADSGGAEGATRDIGQDNSGVYARLRVLSPNARNNLTQRGVTDLHLQEGQDQQRFSDALNAAK
-1664 PKQNAEGSTGT
+1664 ASNDHGAYVDAQSVEQLTEKGAKLIVSEDGLAGAAVATTGKEKGNIFAVFKDAKSTARGASAELLIQAIAEGGNKLDCYAGKLAAMYAKIGMEPVARVAFNEEFMPDGWNTARDDHPDIIFWKHNGDSADT
-1675 VYDGDNNQIDFHYAL
+1675 VAQKYG
-1690 VDADSLNVSNLE
+1690 
-1702 DMQVN
+1702 
-1707 PNYPQELQPRDR
+1707 
-1719 SREAGRQQVDEIA
+1719 
-1732 SNLNPARLG
+1732 LG
-1741 ESADIQNGA
+1741 ESEGGYHVYTTEELNSLPLFDDVTDANGETQYGYDRAWDYRDSLIDAEVMQN
-1750 PIIGSDNV
+1750 
-1758 VESGNGRVMAI
+1758 
-1769 KSAMQKGMETA
+1769 ETA
-1780 RQYTQWLRDNAAK
+1780 GQGN
-1793 FGISADQV
+1793 DQ
-1801 QDNSVLVRVR
+1801 SV
-1811 DTDVDRVAFVQK
+1811 
-1823 ANESTTS
+1823 
-1830 SYSQTETAKSDAAK
+1830 
-1844 MTGDLLNL
+1844 
-1852 YTPTVSGKINTRE
+1852 
-1865 NASFLARFLE
+1865 
-1875 TIIPASDRASYLQAD
+1875 
-1890 GTLSQNGL
+1890 
-1898 ARVQNALFE
+1898 
-1907 KAYGNTA
+1907 
-1914 LTAALSESTDES
+1914 
-1926 TKSVIR
+1926 
-1932 ALTNVAARVATVSQ
+1932 
-1946 EIQDGKVF
+1946 
-1954 NLNIASDLAQAAER
+1954 
-1968 YMAIKKQGL
+1968 
-1977 DVSDYLAQFKM
+1977 
-1988 PGYETET
+1988 
-1995 ETAASFMRMFD
+1995 
-2006 QNKRSAAKIT
+2006 
-2016 NAINAV
+2016 
-2022 LDQVESYGNP
+2022 
-2032 NQTSMLGENTAPDLN
+2032 
-2047 TVVENVI
+2047 
-2054 GGKDFAE
+2054 
-2061 DTINAPIQASYGVP
+2061 QASYGVP

-2087 AVVSPIVTA
+2087 AVISPIVTA
-2096 QNLAKSLGVGMTLG
+2096 QKLAKALGVGMTLG

-2162 LTGTQEMVD
+2162 MTGTQEMVD

-2290 AASNDGKYG
+2290 ADSNGGQYG

-2383 RQIEEANPQYKK
+2383 RQIEEASPQYKE

-2525 HVNDILAEADV
+2525 RVNDILAEADV

-2664 TTNSQGVKDYKA
+2664 MTNSKGVQDYKA

-2923 LSEGRLPERLNGFM
+2923 LSEGSLPERLNGFM

-3015 GDNVLET
+3015 GDNALKT
-3022 SLNAFH
+3022 TLNAFH

-3034 PAYTNEISSAYSDNK
+3034 PAYTNDISSAYSDNK

-3059 SKTGTDGKMLRSGL
+3059 SKTGTDGKMLRSDL

-3101 ISELWNEIH
+3101 IYELWNEIH
-3110 AVQDDET
+3110 AVQDDER

-3139 SFNEQFGQFKA
+3139 SFNEEFGQFQA

-3171 YTAYDKLDDTFK
+3171 YTAYDKMDDTFK

-3229 AYTEEYKLAYSD
+3229 AYTVEYKLAYSD

-3262 KKAHQKGHEAAKKWY
+3262 KEAHKKGHEAAKKWY

>member
-12 KKIQQSIA
+12 KMVQQSIA
-20 SNLQEDEPKK
+20 SNLREDEPKK
-30 QLTTVSMTSSKQQLK
+30 QLTTVSMTSSKQKLK

-53 REKNPVQR
+53 KEKNPVQR

-68 SQSPKFVSTTFISPV
+68 SQSPKFVRTTFISPV

-98 LAQVETGDKWYSGDK
+98 LAKVETDNSWYSGST

-127 QTDPE
+127 QTDPA

-248 RKDRNYSDDQIISKI
+248 RKDRNYSDDQIIRRI
-263 DWSNYKTLAR
+263 DWSKYKTLAR

-326 WQEDKKI
+326 WQEDKRI

-398 LKAEQELDELH
+398 LKAEQELDELR

-455 DYRKQ
+455 NYRKQ

-583 TYEEAKQAKDEAI
+583 TYEEAQQAKDEAI
-596 KKLNDLGVVYDED
+596 RKLNDLGVVYDED

-615 NRKGSLIVPG
+615 NRKGSLIVPD

-643 HESTSID
+643 KTSD
-650 DEIFMLREE
+650 DTADEIDMLRKEIASGYGKDEKGKRVKLTDAE
-659 IETGYGED
+659 IE
-667 EDGERVRLTDEE
+667 L
-679 IKIKKARL
+679 KH
-687 SELQNPSASQK
+687 SQLQALLHPEAITATQK
-698 EINQLLAVVD
+698 EINQLLSVVD

-738 DRMQALTG
+738 ARMQALTG
-746 VKAGDNLSTLNQMNF
+746 VKAGDSDSTLAQMTY
-761 LFNIAQNYQPTEYRA
+761 LFSIARNYEPTEYRS
-776 ANLYSLAMEY
+776 ANLYALAMDG
-786 QGYSYEETA
+786 QGATYEETA
-795 AAAKQGME
+795 AAAKQGMAENKQMIE
-803 QNKAFIERV
+803 QINFA
-812 NLAVSELEKK
+812 LGELESK
-822 GANLPDDKMENIQRF
+822 GAHLPDDKMENVKRY
-837 VAALERDI
+837 VAALERDVQ
-845 KDAQYFLEQ
+845 DAEYFLLRENDDYYQ
-854 ENADFEQ
+854 ESQDVSNEIFA
-861 VASDEAWKIGNA
+861 AWQ
-873 YADYNTLSFWAMNDH
+873 DYNELNPLGMLNPF
-888 NADRDGYTKL
+888 ADRKGYTALDNVVAIRLEQLQMEEASKTIGRNLKSDKVIMSTGNPAKDGYYTE
-898 DDAIMLRL
+898 D
-906 EEINIDEHN
+906 IN
-915 AAVDYIGPRTSA
+915 
-927 QAAAESDDFVGPL
+927 
-940 PANWVLQQQ
+940 
-949 SNDHHIA
+949 
-956 MSQAAEGQYSNVLQ
+956 Q
-970 LNKEECQTYLYI
+970 LSKNECMTYLYI
-982 RATEGVDAAQEY
+982 RGKEGVDAAQEY
-994 YDHLTDETYGVIN
+994 YDHLTNAEYGVIN
-1007 MRRNLAWTAN
+1007 MRRNLDW
-1017 MQKLAEENPVGAS
+1017 
-1030 VLSVITSPL
+1030 
-1039 QIGGLIETAK
+1039 TAK
-1049 AKIQGKEIN
+1049 AQEFADQNAVTGALASALTVIASPLTVGGMVESIKADVLGQELN
-1058 PYAPG
+1058 PYARG
-1063 FAPGSMNSAMR
+1063 FVYGNMS
-1074 GTVEENL
+1074 GTARATVKENIS
-1081 VESVGGGFLGWTVGA
+1081 ESVGGGAGGWLLGA
-1096 LYNAGMSIADS
+1096 LYDALMSYGDS
-1107 VYNSL
+1107 MVSSY
-1112 FMDGIGLSAGSAA
+1112 FMGGLGSAA
-1125 ASGLA
+1125 GSGAGKLLA
-1130 KAGITNNLSTILPKV
+1130 KTGLTENYVNLASNV
-1145 VQSAVTASG
+1145 VSSFVTASG
-1154 QGLQAVSNA
+1154 QGMQAVGNA
-1163 VMDAK
+1163 MMDAK
-1168 LRGATDAEAMAIGG
+1168 LRGATPAEARVLGL
-1182 VTFVAETLTEA
+1182 VTFLAETATEA
-1193 IEVDTIDS
+1193 IEVETIDS
-1201 AIHRG
+1201 AIHGG
-1206 AEREFKNFIS
+1206 AEREFKDTFKKL
-1216 ETLFSMLNE
+1216 LFNMFNE
-1225 GAGEGASEI
+1225 GAGEGVSELVEGMADKVVMDYKSNWA
-1234 IESVADTIIMG
+1234 ESVQRYID
-1245 AKSNYDASVQQH
+1245 
-1257 MAEGMTK
+1257 EGMTK
-1264 EQAEKAAIREIAYSA
+1264 KQAEDAAWKEIMWNAA
-1279 LEATAIGA
+1279 EAAAVGG
-1287 ISGGLGTA
+1287 ISGGLGTGL
-1295 YGYVR
+1295 GYVQGR
-1300 GDVYGDVDRIQQPA
+1300 IFGDGSQTQDAVQPTAETTQQ
-1314 QTAAENVQQTAQETV
+1314 EQQTAQETV
-1329 HQTAQEKT
+1329 QQTAQEQT

-1345 QETQNAEVENVVPE
+1345 QETQNAEVENVAPE

-1418 GDHATPQETAFAS
+1418 GDSATPQETAFAS
-1431 AAAQHMTDTLGSDAA
+1431 AAAQHLTDTLGSDAA

-1457 SDSNGVRAALT
+1457 SDTNGVRAALT
-1468 VAALNKGGNASQVA
+1468 VAALDKGGNASQVA
-1482 QRMAQEGVTAEG
+1482 QRMAQDGVTAEG

-1550 KSVLRQAQGELRRQV
+1550 KSVLRQAQGEFRRQV
-1565 KRLEG
+1565 KRREG
-1570 LGKNLLSLQEQIN
+1570 LGQNLLSLQEQIN

-1605 NKVVN
+1605 IKVVN
-1610 EYNQRVANAEQSLH
+1610 EYTQRVANAEQSLH
-1624 EAQNQLDTVR
+1624 DAQNQLDTVR

-1647 DVADM
+1647 DVMSAWEAQARVDSNAAQAYNDTSEVSDNGVQHRSVDQSQAAD
-1652 QAQQLAEQEAAK
+1652 AGQLAESSGRDDGRRNYLYAEQGAGRSADSGR
-1664 PKQNAEGSTGT
+1664 AEGATRDIGQDDSG
-1675 VYDGDNNQIDFHYAL
+1675 VHARLRILSPNARNNLTQRGVTDLHLQEGRDQQRFSDAL
-1690 VDADSLNVSNLE
+1690 NVAKASNDHGAYVDAQSVEQLTEKGAKLIVSEDGLAGAAVATMGKEKGNIFAVFKDAKSTARGASAELLIQAIAEGGNKLDCYAGKLAAMYAKIGMEPVARVAFNEEFMPDGWNAARDDHPDIIFWKHNGDSADTV
-1702 DMQVN
+1702 
-1707 PNYPQELQPRDR
+1707 
-1719 SREAGRQQVDEIA
+1719 AKKFG
-1732 SNLNPARLG
+1732 LG
-1741 ESADIQNGA
+1741 ESEGGYHVYTTEELNSLPLFDDLTDANGETQYGYDRA
-1750 PIIGSDNV
+1750 WDYRDSMIDA
-1758 VESGNGRVMAI
+1758 E
-1769 KSAMQKGMETA
+1769 AMQNETA
-1780 RQYTQWLRDNAAK
+1780 GQGN
-1793 FGISADQV
+1793 DQPV
-1801 QDNSVLVRVR
+1801 
-1811 DTDVDRVAFVQK
+1811 
-1823 ANESTTS
+1823 
-1830 SYSQTETAKSDAAK
+1830 
-1844 MTGDLLNL
+1844 
-1852 YTPTVSGKINTRE
+1852 
-1865 NASFLARFLE
+1865 
-1875 TIIPASDRASYLQAD
+1875 
-1890 GTLSQNGL
+1890 
-1898 ARVQNALFE
+1898 
-1907 KAYGNTA
+1907 
-1914 LTAALSESTDES
+1914 
-1926 TKSVIR
+1926 
-1932 ALTNVAARVATVSQ
+1932 
-1946 EIQDGKVF
+1946 
-1954 NLNIASDLAQAAER
+1954 
-1968 YMAIKKQGL
+1968 
-1977 DVSDYLAQFKM
+1977 
-1988 PGYETET
+1988 
-1995 ETAASFMRMFD
+1995 
-2006 QNKRSAAKIT
+2006 
-2016 NAINAV
+2016 
-2022 LDQVESYGNP
+2022 
-2032 NQTSMLGENTAPDLN
+2032 
-2047 TVVENVI
+2047 
-2054 GGKDFAE
+2054 
-2061 DTINAPIQASYGVP
+2061 QASYGVP
-2075 GVTSTGKSGTAG
+2075 GVTSAGKSGTAG

-2096 QNLAKSLGVGMTLG
+2096 QKLAKALGVGMTLG
-2110 TRKMDTGSTKIPK
+2110 TRKMDIGGTKLPK

-2217 EAALRRADID
+2217 ESALRRADID

-2277 DWTRPLEDVDKAF
+2277 DWTRPLEDVDKAI
-2290 AASNDGKYG
+2290 ADSNGGQYG

-2383 RQIEEANPQYKK
+2383 RQIEEASPQYKK

-2438 VRDGKAGS
+2438 VRDGKAGR

-2460 SDLQIINPI
+2460 GDLQIINPI

-2664 TTNSQGVKDYKA
+2664 TTNSKGVQDYKA

-2728 LNDIIETAS
+2728 LNEIIETAS

-2753 GRAEAFQAA
+2753 GRAKAFQAA

-2803 GRERGRLGAR
+2803 GRERGRLVAR
-2813 MTKRIVNTMFLSALA
+2813 MSKRVVNTMLLA
-2828 SVIRARFG
+2828 ATASFIRNLCG

-2890 AIDEYNGDDDLIT
+2890 AIDEYNGDDDFIT

-2923 LSEGRLPERLNGFM
+2923 LSEGSLPERLNVFM

-3015 GDNVLET
+3015 GDNVLKT
-3022 SLNAFH
+3022 TLNAFH

-3034 PAYTNEISSAYSDNK
+3034 PAYTNDISSAYSDNK
-3049 AFISQLQKTI
+3049 AFISQLKDTI
-3059 SKTGTDGKMLRSGL
+3059 SKTGTDGKMLRGDL

-3084 IKAMNK
+3084 IKSMNK
-3090 KGGLLKDTNDQ
+3090 KGGLLKDINDQ

-3139 SFNEQFGQFKA
+3139 SFNEQFGQFQA

-3183 ADEDKAYMQLARS
+3183 ADEDKAYMQLARA
-3196 AWEKTENESAL
+3196 AWEKTKNASAL
-3207 PHPNTSFSVNKTTYE
+3207 PHPNSDFSVNETTYE

-3229 AYTEEYKLAYSD
+3229 AYTAEYKLAYSD
-3241 YLLKNSAKWNILSD
+3241 YLLKNSAKWSILSD
-3255 DEQVELL
+3255 NEQVELL
-3262 KKAHQKGHEAAKKWY
+3262 KEAHKKGHDAAKKWY

>member
-12 KKIQQSIA
+12 KKVQQSIA

-30 QLTTVSMTSSKQQLK
+30 QLTTVSMTSSKQKLK

-53 REKNPVQR
+53 KEKNPVQR

-98 LAQVETGDKWYSGDK
+98 LAKVDTDNSWYSGST

-127 QTDPE
+127 QTDPA

-154 PYGAA
+154 PYGSA

-206 KSSTAEQNAAYY
+206 KNSTAEQNAAYY
-218 YYQILKAQDTTNQAE
+218 YYQILKAQDATNQAE

-248 RKDRNYSDDQIISKI
+248 RKDRNYSDDQIISRI
-263 DWSNYKTLAR
+263 DWAKYKTLAR
-273 MDDGAASGVP
+273 MDDGAANGVP
-283 LTLNSAIGYSQDALK
+283 LTLNSSIGYSQDALK

-348 VGSTLDDAALYFGVD
+348 VGSTLDDAALYFGVEA
-363 SFSKDW
+363 FSKDW

-409 ANIDRYLES
+409 ADIDRYLES

-429 DGEYKT
+429 DGDYKT

-554 DPQGGYDYTLKRAD
+554 DPQGGYDYTLRRAD

-583 TYEEAKQAKDEAI
+583 TYEEAQQAKDEAI
-596 KKLNDLGVVYDED
+596 RKLNDLGVVYDED

-625 ADTAMAAAGMSD
+625 ADAAMAAAGMSD
-637 APRKLR
+637 APRSLR

-698 EINQLLAVVD
+698 EINQLLSVVD

-746 VKAGDNLSTLNQMNF
+746 VKAGDSDSTLAQMTY
-761 LFNIAQNYQPTEYRA
+761 LFSIARNYEPTEYRS
-776 ANLYSLAMEY
+776 ANLYALAMDG
-786 QGYSYEETA
+786 QGATYEETA
-795 AAAKQGME
+795 AAARQGMAENKQMIE
-803 QNKAFIERV
+803 QINFA
-812 NLAVSELEKK
+812 LGELESK
-822 GANLPDDKMENIQRF
+822 GAHLPDDKMENVKRY
-837 VAALERDI
+837 VAALERDVQ
-845 KDAQYFLEQ
+845 DAEYFLLRENDDYYQ
-854 ENADFEQ
+854 ESQDVSNEIFA
-861 VASDEAWKIGNA
+861 AWQ
-873 YADYNTLSFWAMNDH
+873 DYNELNPLGMLNPF
-888 NADRDGYTKL
+888 ADRKGYTALDNVVAIRLEQLQMEEASKTIGRNLKSDKVIMSTGNPAKDGYYTE
-898 DDAIMLRL
+898 D
-906 EEINIDEHN
+906 IN
-915 AAVDYIGPRTSA
+915 
-927 QAAAESDDFVGPL
+927 
-940 PANWVLQQQ
+940 
-949 SNDHHIA
+949 
-956 MSQAAEGQYSNVLQ
+956 Q
-970 LNKEECQTYLYI
+970 LSKNECMTYLYI
-982 RATEGVDAAQEY
+982 RGKEGVDAAQEY
-994 YDHLTDETYGVIN
+994 YDHLTNAEYGVIN
-1007 MRRNLAWTAN
+1007 MRRNLDW
-1017 MQKLAEENPVGAS
+1017 
-1030 VLSVITSPL
+1030 
-1039 QIGGLIETAK
+1039 TAK
-1049 AKIQGKEIN
+1049 AQEFADQNAVTGALASALTVIASPLTVGGMVESIKADVLGQELN
-1058 PYAPG
+1058 PYARG
-1063 FAPGSMNSAMR
+1063 FVYGNMS
-1074 GTVEENL
+1074 GTARATVKENIS
-1081 VESVGGGFLGWTVGA
+1081 ESVGGGAGGWLLGA
-1096 LYNAGMSIADS
+1096 LYDALMSYGDS
-1107 VYNSL
+1107 MVSSY
-1112 FMDGIGLSAGSAA
+1112 FMGGLGSAA
-1125 ASGLA
+1125 GSGAGKLLA
-1130 KAGITNNLSTILPKV
+1130 KTGLTENYVNLASNV
-1145 VQSAVTASG
+1145 VSSFVTASG
-1154 QGLQAVSNA
+1154 QGMQAVGNA
-1163 VMDAK
+1163 MMDAK
-1168 LRGATDAEAMAIGG
+1168 LRGATPAEARVLGL
-1182 VTFVAETLTEA
+1182 VTFLAETATEA
-1193 IEVDTIDS
+1193 IEVETIDS
-1201 AIHRG
+1201 AIHGG
-1206 AEREFKNFIS
+1206 AEREFKDTFKKL
-1216 ETLFSMLNE
+1216 LFNMFNE
-1225 GAGEGASEI
+1225 GAGEGVSELVEGMADKVVMDYKSNWA
-1234 IESVADTIIMG
+1234 ESVQRYID
-1245 AKSNYDASVQQH
+1245 
-1257 MAEGMTK
+1257 EGMTK
-1264 EQAEKAAIREIAYSA
+1264 KQAEDAAWKEILWNAA
-1279 LEATAIGA
+1279 EAAAVGG
-1287 ISGGLGTA
+1287 ISGGLGTGL
-1295 YGYVR
+1295 GYVQGR
-1300 GDVYGDVDRIQQPA
+1300 IFGDGSQTQDAVQPTAETIQQ
-1314 QTAAENVQQTAQETV
+1314 EQQTAQETV
-1329 HQTAQEKT
+1329 QDVQQE
-1337 QQEAPTIA
+1337 QPVQDAQEAPTIA
-1345 QETQNAEVENVVPE
+1345 QETQNAEVENAAPE

-1418 GDHATPQETAFAS
+1418 GDNATPQETAFAS

-1457 SDSNGVRAALT
+1457 SDTNGVRAALT
-1468 VAALNKGGNASQVA
+1468 VAALSKDGNASQVA

-1565 KRLEG
+1565 KRREG
-1570 LGKNLLSLQEQIN
+1570 LGQNLLSLQEQIN

-1605 NKVVN
+1605 IKVVN
-1610 EYNQRVANAEQSLH
+1610 EYTQRVANAEQSLH
-1624 EAQNQLDTVR
+1624 DAQNQLDTVR

-1664 PKQNAEGSTGT
+1664 AEQAQQDEAQEKTGYQKKQFIP
-1675 VYDGDNNQIDFHYAL
+1675 YDGPVPQTVDNVQQETVAIDDASYAQVQQIVEEAQAEAKDKANIKGIVRSAL
-1690 VDADSLNVSNLE
+1690 RALFGNRLDQAKVTLDNVQFDGQPYTVTLVKNMINKVVSDPGMTVEKLSVLSNIEQVVKSANYLTSSDVDRSKQKKDYVIRYDYLSSRTKINGQDYNAILTVEAYDYQNKMRTYRLENIEMTPVDSPSDTGYVPALAGNDRNSLQYLLRTGPANSVASSDSILSDGSKNVNTENISNLE
-1702 DMQVN
+1702 
-1707 PNYPQELQPRDR
+1707 
-1719 SREAGRQQVDEIA
+1719 S
-1732 SNLNPARLG
+1732 LNDA
-1741 ESADIQNGA
+1741 
-1750 PIIGSDNV
+1750 NV
-1758 VESGNGRVMAI
+1758 
-1769 KSAMQKGMETA
+1769 
-1780 RQYTQWLRDNAAK
+1780 
-1793 FGISADQV
+1793 
-1801 QDNSVLVRVR
+1801 
-1811 DTDVDRVAFVQK
+1811 
-1823 ANESTTS
+1823 
-1830 SYSQTETAKSDAAK
+1830 
-1844 MTGDLLNL
+1844 
-1852 YTPTVSGKINTRE
+1852 
-1865 NASFLARFLE
+1865 
-1875 TIIPASDRASYLQAD
+1875 
-1890 GTLSQNGL
+1890 
-1898 ARVQNALFE
+1898 
-1907 KAYGNTA
+1907 
-1914 LTAALSESTDES
+1914 
-1926 TKSVIR
+1926 
-1932 ALTNVAARVATVSQ
+1932 
-1946 EIQDGKVF
+1946 
-1954 NLNIASDLAQAAER
+1954 
-1968 YMAIKKQGL
+1968 
-1977 DVSDYLAQFKM
+1977 
-1988 PGYETET
+1988 
-1995 ETAASFMRMFD
+1995 
-2006 QNKRSAAKIT
+2006 
-2016 NAINAV
+2016 
-2022 LDQVESYGNP
+2022 
-2032 NQTSMLGENTAPDLN
+2032 
-2047 TVVENVI
+2047 
-2054 GGKDFAE
+2054 
-2061 DTINAPIQASYGVP
+2061 QASYGVP
-2075 GVTSTGKSGTAG
+2075 GVTGTDRSNATGP
-2087 AVVSPIVTA
+2087 VVSPIVTA
-2096 QNLAKSLGVGMTLG
+2096 QNLSKALGVGMTLG

-2162 LTGTQEMVD
+2162 LTGTQEMVA

-2204 AEDFAGSDFMRTF
+2204 AEEFAGSDFMRTF
-2217 EAALRRADID
+2217 ESALRRADID
-2227 KAVHQARDQIQAYS
+2227 KAVHQARDQIQTY
-2241 AATTLDRAKAGIIDQ
+2241 AAASTLDRAKAGIIDQ

-2265 AEKMRD
+2265 AEKLRD

-2290 AASNDGKYG
+2290 AASNDGQYG

-2323 TDADHTIIGDSF
+2323 TNADHTIIGESF

-2350 IAYGLLKHS
+2350 ITYGLLKHS

-2383 RQIEEANPQYKK
+2383 RQIEEASPQYKE

-2420 ESFDK
+2420 EAFDR

-2438 VRDGKAGS
+2438 AREGKVR
-2446 GGKRGTFTIHQATG
+2446 GGGRRGTFTIHQATG

-2495 YQTSKGMGIWA
+2495 YQTSNGMGIWA

-2525 HVNDILAEADV
+2525 RVNDIMSEADI

-2546 AIGKEAVSWQGTNT
+2546 AIGQEAVSWQGTNT

-2664 TTNSQGVKDYKA
+2664 TTNSQGVQDYKA

-2728 LNDIIETAS
+2728 LNEIIETAS

-2803 GRERGRLGAR
+2803 GRERGRLVAR
-2813 MTKRIVNTMFLSALA
+2813 MSKRVVNTMLLA
-2828 SVIRARFG
+2828 ATASFIRNLCG

-2890 AIDEYNGDDDLIT
+2890 AIDEYNGDDDFIT

-2923 LSEGRLPERLNGFM
+2923 LSEGSLPERLNGFM

-3015 GDNVLET
+3015 GDNALKT
-3022 SLNAFH
+3022 TLNAFH

-3034 PAYTNEISSAYSDNK
+3034 PAYTNDISSAYSDNK

-3059 SKTGTDGKMLRSGL
+3059 SKTGTDGKMLRGDL

-3090 KGGLLKDTNDQ
+3090 KGGLLKDINDQ

-3124 ALILQYRDQITDLQL
+3124 TLILQYRDQITDLQL
-3139 SFNEQFGQFKA
+3139 SFNEQFGQFQA

-3183 ADEDKAYMQLARS
+3183 DDEDKPYMQLARA
-3196 AWEKTENESAL
+3196 AWEKTKNDSAL
-3207 PHPNTSFSVNKTTYE
+3207 PHPNTSFSVNETTYE

-3229 AYTEEYKLAYSD
+3229 AYTAEYKLAYSD
-3241 YLLKNSAKWNILSD
+3241 YLLKNSAKWSILSD
-3255 DEQVELL
+3255 NEQVELL
-3262 KKAHQKGHEAAKKWY
+3262 KEAHKKGHEAAKKWY

>member
-12 KKIQQSIA
+12 KMVQQSIA

-53 REKNPVQR
+53 KEKNPVQR

-68 SQSPKFVSTTFISPV
+68 SQSPKFVRTTFISPV

-98 LAQVETGDKWYSGDK
+98 LAKVETDNSWYSGST

-127 QTDPE
+127 QTDPA

-154 PYGAA
+154 PYGSA

-248 RKDRNYSDDQIISKI
+248 RKDRNYSDDQIISRI
-263 DWSNYKTLAR
+263 DWSKYKTLAR

-568 QYAAENYMDAMDTVL
+568 QYAAENYMDALDTVL
-583 TYEEAKQAKDEAI
+583 TYEEAQQAKDEAI
-596 KKLNDLGVVYDED
+596 RKLNDLGVVYDED

-637 APRKLR
+637 APRSLR

-698 EINQLLAVVD
+698 EINQLLSVVD

-746 VKAGDNLSTLNQMNF
+746 VKSGDNMSTIAQMNF
-761 LFNIAQNYQPTEYRA
+761 LFDIAQNYEPTEYRA
-776 ANLYSLAMEY
+776 ANLYTLAMEY
-786 QGYSYEETA
+786 QGLSYEDTA
-795 AAAKQGME
+795 AAAKKGVAQYQQAIKQINFALG
-803 QNKAFIERV
+803 
-812 NLAVSELEKK
+812 ELESK
-822 GANLPDDKMENIQRF
+822 GAHMSDDKMQNIQRY
-837 VAALERDI
+837 VASLERDI

-861 VASDEAWKIGNA
+861 VASDEAWKIENA

-888 NADRDGYTKL
+888 DAERDGYTKL

-915 AAVDYIGPRTSA
+915 AAVDYTGPRTSA
-927 QAAAESDDFVGPL
+927 QAAAESEGFVGPL
-940 PANWVLQQQ
+940 PANWGIQQQ

-1007 MRRNLAWTAN
+1007 MRRNLTWTAN
-1017 MQKLAEENPVGAS
+1017 MQKLAEESPVGAS

-1039 QIGGLIETAK
+1039 QIGGLIETVKAK
-1049 AKIQGKEIN
+1049 AQGKEIN

-1074 GTVEENL
+1074 GTVKENL
-1081 VESVGGGFLGWTVGA
+1081 VESAGGGVWGYL
-1096 LYNAGMSIADS
+1096 AGMGYDAIMSIADS
-1107 VYNSL
+1107 QFSGL
-1112 FMDGIGLSAGSAA
+1112 IMGGIGLSAGSAVA
-1125 ASGLA
+1125 NSLA
-1130 KAGITNNLSTILPKV
+1130 KTGLSDNFVNILTKV
-1145 VQSAVTASG
+1145 TQSAVTASG

-1168 LRGATDAEAMAIGG
+1168 LRGATDEEAMAIGG
-1182 VTFVAETLTEA
+1182 VTFVAETMTEA
-1193 IEVDTIDS
+1193 IEVETIDS
-1201 AIHRG
+1201 AIHHG
-1206 AEREFKNFIS
+1206 AEREFKNMLS
-1216 ETLFSMLNE
+1216 EVLYSMANE
-1225 GAGEGASEI
+1225 GAGEGISEI
-1234 IESVADTIIMG
+1234 AESVADKFIMG

-1257 MAEGMTK
+1257 IAEGMTK

-1279 LEATAIGA
+1279 LEATAVGG
-1287 ISGGLGTA
+1287 ISGALGTG
-1295 YGYVR
+1295 YGYIR
-1300 GDVYGDVDRIQQPA
+1300 GNVYGDVERVQMPT
-1314 QTAAENVQQTAQETV
+1314 QTNAETVQQTAQE
-1329 HQTAQEKT
+1329 QT

-1345 QETQNAEVENVVPE
+1345 QETQNAEVENVAPE

-1418 GDHATPQETAFAS
+1418 GDSATPQETAFAS
-1431 AAAQHMTDTLGSDAA
+1431 AAAQHLTDTLGSDAA

-1457 SDSNGVRAALT
+1457 SDTNGVRAALT

-1482 QRMAQEGVTAEG
+1482 QRMAQEGVTADG

-1565 KRLEG
+1565 KRREG
-1570 LGKNLLSLQEQIN
+1570 LGQNLLSLQEQIN

-1605 NKVVN
+1605 IKVVN
-1610 EYNQRVANAEQSLH
+1610 EYTQRVANAEQSLH
-1624 EAQNQLDTVR
+1624 DAQNQLDTVR

-1664 PKQNAEGSTGT
+1664 AEQAQQAEAQEKTGYQKKQFIPYDGPVPQSVDNVKQETVAIDDASYAQVQRIVEEARAEAKDKANIKGIVRSALRALFGNRLDQAKVTLDNVQFDGQPYTVTLVKNMINKVVSDPGMTVEKLSVLSNIEQVVKSANYLTSSDVDRSKQKKDYVIRYDYLSSRTKINGQDYNAILTVEAYDYQNKMRTYRLENIEMTPVDSPYATGT
-1675 VYDGDNNQIDFHYAL
+1675 VPALAGNDRNSLQYLLRTGPANSVASSDSILSDG
-1690 VDADSLNVSNLE
+1690 SKNVNTENISNLE
-1702 DMQVN
+1702 
-1707 PNYPQELQPRDR
+1707 
-1719 SREAGRQQVDEIA
+1719 S
-1732 SNLNPARLG
+1732 LNDA
-1741 ESADIQNGA
+1741 
-1750 PIIGSDNV
+1750 NV
-1758 VESGNGRVMAI
+1758 
-1769 KSAMQKGMETA
+1769 
-1780 RQYTQWLRDNAAK
+1780 
-1793 FGISADQV
+1793 
-1801 QDNSVLVRVR
+1801 
-1811 DTDVDRVAFVQK
+1811 
-1823 ANESTTS
+1823 
-1830 SYSQTETAKSDAAK
+1830 
-1844 MTGDLLNL
+1844 
-1852 YTPTVSGKINTRE
+1852 
-1865 NASFLARFLE
+1865 
-1875 TIIPASDRASYLQAD
+1875 
-1890 GTLSQNGL
+1890 
-1898 ARVQNALFE
+1898 
-1907 KAYGNTA
+1907 
-1914 LTAALSESTDES
+1914 
-1926 TKSVIR
+1926 
-1932 ALTNVAARVATVSQ
+1932 
-1946 EIQDGKVF
+1946 
-1954 NLNIASDLAQAAER
+1954 
-1968 YMAIKKQGL
+1968 
-1977 DVSDYLAQFKM
+1977 
-1988 PGYETET
+1988 
-1995 ETAASFMRMFD
+1995 
-2006 QNKRSAAKIT
+2006 
-2016 NAINAV
+2016 
-2022 LDQVESYGNP
+2022 
-2032 NQTSMLGENTAPDLN
+2032 
-2047 TVVENVI
+2047 
-2054 GGKDFAE
+2054 
-2061 DTINAPIQASYGVP
+2061 QASYGVP
-2075 GVTSTGKSGTAG
+2075 GVTGTARSDATG
-2087 AVVSPIVTA
+2087 PVVSPIVTA
-2096 QNLAKSLGVGMTLG
+2096 QNLAKALNIGATLG
-2110 TRKMDTGSTKIPK
+2110 TRKMDIGSMRMPQE
-2123 AVRGYY
+2123 VRGYY
-2129 EQNAK
+2129 EHNAR

-2145 YAVTM
+2145 YAITM

-2155 AIADKIG
+2155 AIADMTG
-2162 LTGTQEMVD
+2162 LTGTQEMVG
-2171 RLNPVFAKN
+2171 RLNPLFAES
-2180 YNAQQLPGEAFA
+2180 YNAQELPGEAFA

-2204 AEDFAGSDFMRTF
+2204 AEEFAGSDFMRTF
-2217 EAALRRADID
+2217 ESALRRADID
-2227 KAVHQARDQIQAYS
+2227 KAVHQARDQIQTY
-2241 AATTLDRAKAGIIDQ
+2241 AAASTLDRAKAGIIDQ

-2265 AEKMRD
+2265 AEKLRD

-2290 AASNDGKYG
+2290 AASNDGQYG

-2323 TDADHTIIGDSF
+2323 TNADHTIIGESF

-2350 IAYGLLKHS
+2350 ITYGLLKHS
-2359 LSRDVQGKQVFAN
+2359 LSRDVQGNQVFAN

-2383 RQIEEANPQYKK
+2383 RQIEEASPQYKE

-2405 QFMQAWMVDTGYLSQ
+2405 RFMQAWMVDTGYLSQ
-2420 ESFDK
+2420 EAFDR

-2438 VRDGKAGS
+2438 AREGKVR
-2446 GGKRGTFTIHQATG
+2446 GGGRHGTFTIHQATG

-2495 YQTSKGMGIWA
+2495 YQSSEGMGIWA

-2513 RRTAVNTEDVQQ
+2513 RRNAVNTEGVQQ
-2525 HVNDILAEADV
+2525 HVNDILSEADI

-2546 AIGKEAVSWQGTNT
+2546 AIGQEAVSWQGTNT

-2610 SNITSFVSRMATT
+2610 SNVTSFVSRMATT
-2623 YAPTFAASNP
+2623 YAPTFAMTNP

-2648 NYLTGL
+2648 NYLTGIV
-2654 GKWLVSAYEV
+2654 KWFVSAYEV
-2664 TTNSQGVKDYKA
+2664 TTNSQGVQEYKA

-2788 NPNIQGTYRAGLELS
+2788 NPNIQGTYRASLELS

-2890 AIDEYNGDDDLIT
+2890 AIDEYNGDDDFIT

-2923 LSEGRLPERLNGFM
+2923 LSEGSLPERLNGFM

-2978 NMFIWLGARLGVSPK
+2978 DMFIWLGTRLGVSPK

-3015 GDNVLET
+3015 GDNALKTTVNT
-3022 SLNAFH
+3022 FH
-3028 KRFTID
+3028 KRLTID
-3034 PAYTNEISSAYSDNK
+3034 PAYTNDISSAYSDNK

-3059 SKTGTDGKMLRSGL
+3059 SKTGTDGKMLRGDL

-3124 ALILQYRDQITDLQL
+3124 TLILQYRDQITDLQL
-3139 SFNEQFGQFKA
+3139 SFNEQFGQFQA

-3183 ADEDKAYMQLARS
+3183 ADEDKAYMQLARA
-3196 AWEKTENESAL
+3196 AWENTKNASAL
-3207 PHPNTSFSVNKTTYE
+3207 PHPNSDFSVNETTYE

-3229 AYTEEYKLAYSD
+3229 AYTAEYKLAYSD
-3241 YLLKNSAKWNILSD
+3241 YLLKNSAKWTILSD
-3255 DEQVELL
+3255 NEQVELL
-3262 KKAHQKGHEAAKKWY
+3262 KEAHKKGHEAAKKWY

>member
-12 KKIQQSIA
+12 KKVQQSIA

-98 LAQVETGDKWYSGDK
+98 LAKVETDNSWYSGST

-248 RKDRNYSDDQIISKI
+248 RKDRNYSDDQIISRI
-263 DWSNYKTLAR
+263 DWSKYKTLAR

-326 WQEDKKI
+326 WKEDKKI

-363 SFSKDW
+363 SFSRDW
-369 LENNRNILA
+369 LKNNRNILA

-409 ANIDRYLES
+409 ASIDRYLES

-490 GLPEVKTEASS
+490 GLPEVKAEASS

-596 KKLNDLGVVYDED
+596 RKLNDLGVVYDED

-738 DRMQALTG
+738 GRMQALTG
-746 VKAGDNLSTLNQMNF
+746 AKAGDSDSTLAQMTY
-761 LFNIAQNYQPTEYRA
+761 LFSIARNYEPTEYRS
-776 ANLYSLAMEY
+776 ANLYALAMDG
-786 QGYSYEETA
+786 QGATYEETA
-795 AAAKQGME
+795 AAARQGMAENKKMIE
-803 QNKAFIERV
+803 QINFA
-812 NLAVSELEKK
+812 LGELESK
-822 GANLPDDKMENIQRF
+822 GAHLPDDKMENVKRY
-837 VAALERDI
+837 VAALERDVQ
-845 KDAQYFLEQ
+845 DAEYFLLRENDDYYQ
-854 ENADFEQ
+854 ESQDVSNEIFA
-861 VASDEAWKIGNA
+861 AWQ
-873 YADYNTLSFWAMNDH
+873 DYNELNPLGMLNPF
-888 NADRDGYTKL
+888 ADRKGYTALDNVVAIRLEQLQMEEASKTIGRNLKSDKVIMSTGNPAKDGYYTE
-898 DDAIMLRL
+898 D
-906 EEINIDEHN
+906 IN
-915 AAVDYIGPRTSA
+915 
-927 QAAAESDDFVGPL
+927 
-940 PANWVLQQQ
+940 
-949 SNDHHIA
+949 
-956 MSQAAEGQYSNVLQ
+956 Q
-970 LNKEECQTYLYI
+970 LSKNECMTYLYI
-982 RATEGVDAAQEY
+982 RGKEGVDAAQEY
-994 YDHLTDETYGVIN
+994 YDHLTNAEYGVIN
-1007 MRRNLAWTAN
+1007 MRRNLDW
-1017 MQKLAEENPVGAS
+1017 
-1030 VLSVITSPL
+1030 
-1039 QIGGLIETAK
+1039 TAK
-1049 AKIQGKEIN
+1049 AQEFADQNAVTGALASALTVIASPLNVGGMVESIKADVLGQELN
-1058 PYAPG
+1058 PYARG
-1063 FAPGSMNSAMR
+1063 FVYGNMS
-1074 GTVEENL
+1074 GTARATVKENIS
-1081 VESVGGGFLGWTVGA
+1081 ESVGGGAGGWLLGA
-1096 LYNAGMSIADS
+1096 LYDALMSYGDS
-1107 VYNSL
+1107 VVSSY
-1112 FMDGIGLSAGSAA
+1112 FMGDLGAAAGSGA
-1125 ASGLA
+1125 GKLLA
-1130 KAGITNNLSTILPKV
+1130 KTGLTENYVNLASKV
-1145 VQSAVTASG
+1145 VSSFVTASG
-1154 QGLQAVSNA
+1154 QGMQAVGNT

-1168 LRGATDAEAMAIGG
+1168 LRGATATERRILGL
-1182 VTFVAETLTEA
+1182 VTFLAETATEA
-1193 IEVDTIDS
+1193 IEVETIDS
-1201 AIHRG
+1201 AIHGG
-1206 AEREFKNFIS
+1206 AEREFKDTFKKL
-1216 ETLFSMLNE
+1216 LFNMFNE
-1225 GAGEGASEI
+1225 GAGEGVSELVEGMADKVVMDYKSNWA
-1234 IESVADTIIMG
+1234 ESVQRYID
-1245 AKSNYDASVQQH
+1245 
-1257 MAEGMTK
+1257 EGMTK
-1264 EQAEKAAIREIAYSA
+1264 KQAEDAAWKEIMWNAV
-1279 LEATAIGA
+1279 EAAAVGG
-1287 ISGGLGTA
+1287 ISGGLGTGL
-1295 YGYVR
+1295 GYVQGR
-1300 GDVYGDVDRIQQPA
+1300 IFGDGSQTQDAVQPTAETVQQ
-1314 QTAAENVQQTAQETV
+1314 TQQTAQETV
-1329 HQTAQEKT
+1329 QDV
-1337 QQEAPTIA
+1337 QQEQPAQDAHEATTIA
-1345 QETQNAEVENVVPE
+1345 QETQNAEVENVAPE

-1418 GDHATPQETAFAS
+1418 GENATPQETAFAS

-1457 SDSNGVRAALT
+1457 SDTNGVRAALT

-1565 KRLEG
+1565 KRREG
-1570 LGKNLLSLQEQIN
+1570 LGQNLLSLQDQIN

-1605 NKVVN
+1605 IKVVN
-1610 EYNQRVANAEQSLH
+1610 EYTQRVANAEQSLH
-1624 EAQNQLDTVR
+1624 DAQNQLDTVR

-1647 DVADM
+1647 DVMSTWEAQTRVDSNAAKAYNDTSEVSDNAVQHRSVDQSQAAD
-1652 QAQQLAEQEAAK
+1652 AGQLAESSGRDDGRRDYLYAGQGAGRGADSGGAEGATRDIGQDNSGVYARLRVLSPNARNNLTQRGVTDLHLQEGQDQQRFSDALNAAK
-1664 PKQNAEGSTGT
+1664 ASNDHGAYVDAQSVEQLTEKGAKLIVSEDGLAGAAVATTGKEKGNIFAVFKDAKSTARGASAELLIQAIAEGGNKLDCYAGKLAAMYAKIGMEPVARVAFNEEFMPDGWNTARDDHPDIIFWKHNGDSADT
-1675 VYDGDNNQIDFHYAL
+1675 VAQKYG
-1690 VDADSLNVSNLE
+1690 
-1702 DMQVN
+1702 
-1707 PNYPQELQPRDR
+1707 
-1719 SREAGRQQVDEIA
+1719 
-1732 SNLNPARLG
+1732 LG
-1741 ESADIQNGA
+1741 ESEGGYHVYTTEELNSLPLFDDVTDANGETQYGYDRAWDYRDSLIDAEVMQN
-1750 PIIGSDNV
+1750 
-1758 VESGNGRVMAI
+1758 
-1769 KSAMQKGMETA
+1769 ETA
-1780 RQYTQWLRDNAAK
+1780 GQGN
-1793 FGISADQV
+1793 DQ
-1801 QDNSVLVRVR
+1801 SV
-1811 DTDVDRVAFVQK
+1811 
-1823 ANESTTS
+1823 
-1830 SYSQTETAKSDAAK
+1830 
-1844 MTGDLLNL
+1844 
-1852 YTPTVSGKINTRE
+1852 
-1865 NASFLARFLE
+1865 
-1875 TIIPASDRASYLQAD
+1875 
-1890 GTLSQNGL
+1890 
-1898 ARVQNALFE
+1898 
-1907 KAYGNTA
+1907 
-1914 LTAALSESTDES
+1914 
-1926 TKSVIR
+1926 
-1932 ALTNVAARVATVSQ
+1932 
-1946 EIQDGKVF
+1946 
-1954 NLNIASDLAQAAER
+1954 
-1968 YMAIKKQGL
+1968 
-1977 DVSDYLAQFKM
+1977 
-1988 PGYETET
+1988 
-1995 ETAASFMRMFD
+1995 
-2006 QNKRSAAKIT
+2006 
-2016 NAINAV
+2016 
-2022 LDQVESYGNP
+2022 
-2032 NQTSMLGENTAPDLN
+2032 
-2047 TVVENVI
+2047 
-2054 GGKDFAE
+2054 
-2061 DTINAPIQASYGVP
+2061 QASYGVP

-2096 QNLAKSLGVGMTLG
+2096 QKLAKALGVGMTLG

-2290 AASNDGKYG
+2290 AASNNGQYG

-2359 LSRDVQGKQVFAN
+2359 LSRDVQGKQVFSN

-2383 RQIEEANPQYKK
+2383 RQIEEANPQYKE

-2513 RRTAVNTEDVQQ
+2513 RRTAVNTEDVQ
-2525 HVNDILAEADV
+2525 HRVNDILAEADV

-2590 ALTGN
+2590 AMTGN

-2664 TTNSQGVKDYKA
+2664 TTNSKGVQDYKA

-2923 LSEGRLPERLNGFM
+2923 LSEGSLPERLNGFM

-3015 GDNVLET
+3015 GDNALKT
-3022 SLNAFH
+3022 TLNAFH

-3034 PAYTNEISSAYSDNK
+3034 PAYTNDISSAYSDNK

-3059 SKTGTDGKMLRSGL
+3059 SKTGTDGKMLRGDL

-3117 KTEAERR
+3117 KTEAEQRT
-3124 ALILQYRDQITDLQL
+3124 LILQYRDQITDLQL
-3139 SFNEQFGQFKA
+3139 SFNEQFGQFQA

-3171 YTAYDKLDDTFK
+3171 YTAYDKMDDTFK

-3196 AWEKTENESAL
+3196 AWEKTKNDSAL
-3207 PHPNTSFSVNKTTYE
+3207 PHPNSDFSVNGTKYE
-3222 IGDDDWQ
+3222 IGDEDWQ
-3229 AYTEEYKLAYSD
+3229 AYTAEYKLAYSD
-3241 YLLKNSAKWNILSD
+3241 YLLKNSAKWSILSD
-3255 DEQVELL
+3255 SEQVELL

>member
-12 KKIQQSIA
+12 KKVQQSIA

-83 QPIVRTQPSSNLQRL
+83 QPIVSIQPSSNLQRL
-98 LAQVETGDKWYSGDK
+98 LAKVETDNSWYSGST

-154 PYGAA
+154 PYGSA

-169 LGVDMSGGITE
+169 LGVDVSGGITE

-248 RKDRNYSDDQIISKI
+248 RKDRNYSDDQIISRI
-263 DWSNYKTLAR
+263 DWSKYKTLAR

-369 LENNRNILA
+369 LEKNRGILA

-460 DIEFEVRRRC
+460 DIDFEVRRRC
-470 LAKNTQINGADY
+470 LAKNMQINGAEY
-482 VGAVWKLL
+482 VRAVWKLL
-490 GLPEVKTEASS
+490 GLPEVKTEAIS

-583 TYEEAKQAKDEAI
+583 TYEEAKQSKDEAI

-637 APRKLR
+637 APRSLR

-746 VKAGDNLSTLNQMNF
+746 VKAGDSDSTLAQMTY
-761 LFNIAQNYQPTEYRA
+761 LFSIARNYEPTEYRS
-776 ANLYSLAMEY
+776 ANLYALAMDG
-786 QGYSYEETA
+786 QGATYEETA
-795 AAAKQGME
+795 AAAKQGMA
-803 QNKAFIERV
+803 QNKQMIEQI
-812 NLAVSELEKK
+812 NFALGELESK
-822 GANLPDDKMENIQRF
+822 GAHLPDDKMENVKRY
-837 VAALERDI
+837 VAALERDVQ
-845 KDAQYFLEQ
+845 DAEYFLLRENDDYYQ
-854 ENADFEQ
+854 ESQDVSNEIFA
-861 VASDEAWKIGNA
+861 AWQ
-873 YADYNTLSFWAMNDH
+873 DYNELNPLGMLNPF
-888 NADRDGYTKL
+888 ADRKGYTALDNVVAIRLEQLQMEEASKTIGRNLKSDKVIMSTGNPAKDGYYTE
-898 DDAIMLRL
+898 D
-906 EEINIDEHN
+906 IN
-915 AAVDYIGPRTSA
+915 
-927 QAAAESDDFVGPL
+927 
-940 PANWVLQQQ
+940 
-949 SNDHHIA
+949 
-956 MSQAAEGQYSNVLQ
+956 Q
-970 LNKEECQTYLYI
+970 LSKNECMTYLYI
-982 RATEGVDAAQEY
+982 RGKEGVDAAQEY
-994 YDHLTDETYGVIN
+994 YDHLTNAEYGVIN
-1007 MRRNLAWTAN
+1007 MRRNLDW
-1017 MQKLAEENPVGAS
+1017 
-1030 VLSVITSPL
+1030 
-1039 QIGGLIETAK
+1039 TAK
-1049 AKIQGKEIN
+1049 AQEFADQNAVTGALASALTVIASPLNVGGMVESIKADVLGQELN
-1058 PYAPG
+1058 PYARG
-1063 FAPGSMNSAMR
+1063 FVYGNMSGTARA
-1074 GTVEENL
+1074 TVEENIS
-1081 VESVGGGFLGWTVGA
+1081 ESVGGGARGWLLGK
-1096 LYNAGMSIADS
+1096 LYNALMSYGDS
-1107 VYNSL
+1107 VVSSY
-1112 FMDGIGLSAGSAA
+1112 FMGDLGAAAGSGA
-1125 ASGLA
+1125 GKLLA
-1130 KAGITNNLSTILPKV
+1130 KTGLTENYVNLASKV
-1145 VQSAVTASG
+1145 VSSFVTASG
-1154 QGLQAVSNA
+1154 QGMQAVGNT

-1168 LRGATDAEAMAIGG
+1168 LRGATATERRVLGL
-1182 VTFVAETLTEA
+1182 VTFLAETATEA
-1193 IEVDTIDS
+1193 IEVETIDS
-1201 AIHRG
+1201 AIHGG
-1206 AEREFKNFIS
+1206 AEREFKDTFKKL
-1216 ETLFSMLNE
+1216 LFNMFNE
-1225 GAGEGASEI
+1225 GAGEGVSELVEGMADKVVMDYKSNWA
-1234 IESVADTIIMG
+1234 ESVQRYID
-1245 AKSNYDASVQQH
+1245 
-1257 MAEGMTK
+1257 EGMTK
-1264 EQAEKAAIREIAYSA
+1264 KQAEDAAWKEIMWNAV
-1279 LEATAIGA
+1279 EAAAVGG
-1287 ISGGLGTA
+1287 ISGGLGTGL
-1295 YGYVR
+1295 GYVQGR
-1300 GDVYGDVDRIQQPA
+1300 IFGDGSQTQDAVQPTAETVQQ
-1314 QTAAENVQQTAQETV
+1314 TQQTAQETV
-1329 HQTAQEKT
+1329 QQTAQEQT

-1345 QETQNAEVENVVPE
+1345 QETQNAEVENVAPE

-1368 TKEETQPFDTG
+1368 TKEETQTFDTG

-1418 GDHATPQETAFAS
+1418 GENATPKETAFAS

-1457 SDSNGVRAALT
+1457 SDTNGVRAALT

-1513 QMQQTVQENQVAK
+1513 QMQQTVQENQVAL

-1565 KRLEG
+1565 KRREG
-1570 LGKNLLSLQEQIN
+1570 LGQNLLSLQEQIN

-1605 NKVVN
+1605 IKVVN
-1610 EYNQRVANAEQSLH
+1610 EYTQRVANAEQSLH
-1624 EAQNQLDTVR
+1624 DAQNQLDTVR

-1647 DVADM
+1647 DVMSTWEAQTRVDSNAAQAYNDTSEVSDNAVQHRSVDQSQAAD
-1652 QAQQLAEQEAAK
+1652 AGQLAESSGRDDGRRDYLYAGQGAGRGADSGGAEGATRDIGQDNSGVYARLRVLSPNARNNLTQRGVTDLHLQEGQDQQRFSDALNAAK
-1664 PKQNAEGSTGT
+1664 ASNDHGAYVDAQSVEQLTEKGAKLIVSEDGLAGAAVATTGKEKGNIFAVFKDAKSTARGASAELLIQAIAEGGNKLDCYAGKLAAMYAKIGMEPVARVAFNEEFMPDGWNTARDDHPDIIFWKHNGDSADT
-1675 VYDGDNNQIDFHYAL
+1675 VAQKYG
-1690 VDADSLNVSNLE
+1690 
-1702 DMQVN
+1702 
-1707 PNYPQELQPRDR
+1707 
-1719 SREAGRQQVDEIA
+1719 
-1732 SNLNPARLG
+1732 LG
-1741 ESADIQNGA
+1741 ESEGGYHVYTTEELNSLPLFDDVTDANGETQYGYDRAWDYRDSLIDAEVMQN
-1750 PIIGSDNV
+1750 
-1758 VESGNGRVMAI
+1758 
-1769 KSAMQKGMETA
+1769 ETA
-1780 RQYTQWLRDNAAK
+1780 GQGN
-1793 FGISADQV
+1793 DQ
-1801 QDNSVLVRVR
+1801 SV
-1811 DTDVDRVAFVQK
+1811 
-1823 ANESTTS
+1823 
-1830 SYSQTETAKSDAAK
+1830 
-1844 MTGDLLNL
+1844 
-1852 YTPTVSGKINTRE
+1852 
-1865 NASFLARFLE
+1865 
-1875 TIIPASDRASYLQAD
+1875 
-1890 GTLSQNGL
+1890 
-1898 ARVQNALFE
+1898 
-1907 KAYGNTA
+1907 
-1914 LTAALSESTDES
+1914 
-1926 TKSVIR
+1926 
-1932 ALTNVAARVATVSQ
+1932 
-1946 EIQDGKVF
+1946 
-1954 NLNIASDLAQAAER
+1954 
-1968 YMAIKKQGL
+1968 
-1977 DVSDYLAQFKM
+1977 
-1988 PGYETET
+1988 
-1995 ETAASFMRMFD
+1995 
-2006 QNKRSAAKIT
+2006 
-2016 NAINAV
+2016 
-2022 LDQVESYGNP
+2022 
-2032 NQTSMLGENTAPDLN
+2032 
-2047 TVVENVI
+2047 
-2054 GGKDFAE
+2054 
-2061 DTINAPIQASYGVP
+2061 QASYGVP
-2075 GVTSTGKSGTAG
+2075 GVTGTARSDATG
-2087 AVVSPIVTA
+2087 PVVSPIVTA
-2096 QNLAKSLGVGMTLG
+2096 QKLAKALGVGMTLG

-2290 AASNDGKYG
+2290 AASNDGQYG

-2383 RQIEEANPQYKK
+2383 RQIEEASPQYKK

-2513 RRTAVNTEDVQQ
+2513 RRTSVSTEDVQQ
-2525 HVNDILAEADV
+2525 RVNDILDEADV

-2664 TTNSQGVKDYKA
+2664 TTNSKGVQDYKA

-2903 ELLAGASQIVSNVT
+2903 ELLAGASQIVSNVS

-2923 LSEGRLPERLNGFM
+2923 LSEGSLPERLNGFM

-3015 GDNVLET
+3015 GDNALKT
-3022 SLNAFH
+3022 TLNAFH

-3034 PAYTNEISSAYSDNK
+3034 PAYTNDISSAYSDNK

-3059 SKTGTDGKMLRSGL
+3059 SKTGTDGKMLRGDL

-3139 SFNEQFGQFKA
+3139 SFNEQFGEFQA

-3229 AYTEEYKLAYSD
+3229 AYTAEYKLAYSD

-3262 KKAHQKGHEAAKKWY
+3262 KEAHKKGHEAAKKWY

>member
-12 KKIQQSIA
+12 KKVQQSIA

-83 QPIVRTQPSSNLQRL
+83 QPIVSIQPSSNLQRL
-98 LAQVETGDKWYSGDK
+98 LAKVETDNSWYSGST

-154 PYGAA
+154 PYGSA

-248 RKDRNYSDDQIISKI
+248 RKDRNYSDDQIISRI
-263 DWSNYKTLAR
+263 DWSKYKTLAR

-369 LENNRNILA
+369 LEKNRGILA

-429 DGEYKT
+429 DGEYNT

-490 GLPEVKTEASS
+490 GLPEVKTEAIS

-583 TYEEAKQAKDEAI
+583 TYEEAKQSKDEAI

-637 APRKLR
+637 APRSLR

-746 VKAGDNLSTLNQMNF
+746 VKAGDSDSTLAQMTY
-761 LFNIAQNYQPTEYRA
+761 LFSIARNYEPTEYRS
-776 ANLYSLAMEY
+776 ANLYALAMDG
-786 QGYSYEETA
+786 QGATYEETA
-795 AAAKQGME
+795 AAAKQGMA
-803 QNKAFIERV
+803 QNKQMIEQI
-812 NLAVSELEKK
+812 NFALGELESK
-822 GANLPDDKMENIQRF
+822 GAHLPDDKMENVKRY
-837 VAALERDI
+837 VAALERDVQ
-845 KDAQYFLEQ
+845 DAEYFLLRENDDYYQ
-854 ENADFEQ
+854 ESQDVSNEIFA
-861 VASDEAWKIGNA
+861 AWQ
-873 YADYNTLSFWAMNDH
+873 DYNELNPLGMLNPF
-888 NADRDGYTKL
+888 ADRKGYTALDNVVAIRLEQLQMEEASKTIGRNLKSDKVIMSTGNPAKDGYYTE
-898 DDAIMLRL
+898 D
-906 EEINIDEHN
+906 IN
-915 AAVDYIGPRTSA
+915 
-927 QAAAESDDFVGPL
+927 
-940 PANWVLQQQ
+940 
-949 SNDHHIA
+949 
-956 MSQAAEGQYSNVLQ
+956 Q
-970 LNKEECQTYLYI
+970 LSKNECMTYLYI
-982 RATEGVDAAQEY
+982 RGKEGVDAAQEY
-994 YDHLTDETYGVIN
+994 YDHLTNAEYGVIN
-1007 MRRNLAWTAN
+1007 MRRNLDW
-1017 MQKLAEENPVGAS
+1017 
-1030 VLSVITSPL
+1030 
-1039 QIGGLIETAK
+1039 TAK
-1049 AKIQGKEIN
+1049 AQEFADQNAVTGALASALTVIASPLNVGGMVESIKADVLGQELN
-1058 PYAPG
+1058 PYARG
-1063 FAPGSMNSAMR
+1063 FVYGNMSGTVRA
-1074 GTVEENL
+1074 TVEENIS
-1081 VESVGGGFLGWTVGA
+1081 ESVGGGARGWLLGK
-1096 LYNAGMSIADS
+1096 LYNALMSYGDS
-1107 VYNSL
+1107 VVSSY
-1112 FMDGIGLSAGSAA
+1112 FMGDLGAAAGSGA
-1125 ASGLA
+1125 GKLLA
-1130 KAGITNNLSTILPKV
+1130 KTGLTENYVNLASKV
-1145 VQSAVTASG
+1145 VSSFVTASG
-1154 QGLQAVSNA
+1154 QGMQAVGNT

-1168 LRGATDAEAMAIGG
+1168 LRGATATERRVLGL
-1182 VTFVAETLTEA
+1182 VTFLAETATEA
-1193 IEVDTIDS
+1193 IEVETIDS
-1201 AIHRG
+1201 AIHGG
-1206 AEREFKNFIS
+1206 AEREFKDTFKKL
-1216 ETLFSMLNE
+1216 LFNMFNE
-1225 GAGEGASEI
+1225 GAGEGVSELVEGMADKVVMDYKSNWA
-1234 IESVADTIIMG
+1234 ESVQRYID
-1245 AKSNYDASVQQH
+1245 
-1257 MAEGMTK
+1257 EGMTK
-1264 EQAEKAAIREIAYSA
+1264 KQAEDAAWKEIMWNAV
-1279 LEATAIGA
+1279 EAAAVGG
-1287 ISGGLGTA
+1287 ISGGLGTGL
-1295 YGYVR
+1295 GYVQGR
-1300 GDVYGDVDRIQQPA
+1300 IFGDGSQTQDAVQPTAETVQQ
-1314 QTAAENVQQTAQETV
+1314 TQQTAQETV
-1329 HQTAQEKT
+1329 QQTAQEQT

-1345 QETQNAEVENVVPE
+1345 QETQNAEVENVAPE

-1368 TKEETQPFDTG
+1368 TKEETQTFDTG

-1391 VRQVTALTASLEAD
+1391 VRQVTALTASLDAD

-1418 GDHATPQETAFAS
+1418 GENATPQETAFAS

-1457 SDSNGVRAALT
+1457 SDTNGVRAALT

-1513 QMQQTVQENQVAK
+1513 QMQQTVQENQVAL

-1565 KRLEG
+1565 KRREG
-1570 LGKNLLSLQEQIN
+1570 LGQNLLSLQEQIN

-1605 NKVVN
+1605 IKVVN
-1610 EYNQRVANAEQSLH
+1610 EYTQRVANAEQSLH
-1624 EAQNQLDTVR
+1624 DAQNQLDTVR

-1647 DVADM
+1647 DVMSTWEAQTRVDSNAAQAYNDTSEVSDNAVQHRSVDQSQAAD
-1652 QAQQLAEQEAAK
+1652 AGQLAESSGRDDGRRDYLYAGQGAGRGADSGGAEGATRDIGQDNSGVYARLRVLSPNARNNLTQRGVTDLHLQEGQDQQRFSDALNAAK
-1664 PKQNAEGSTGT
+1664 ASNDHGAYVDAQSVEQLTEKGAKLIVSEDGLAGAAVATTGKEKGNIFAVFKDAKSTARGASAELLIQAIAEGGNKLDCYAGKLAAMYAKIGMEPVARVAFNEEFMPDGWNTARDDHPDIIFWKHNGDSADT
-1675 VYDGDNNQIDFHYAL
+1675 VAQKYG
-1690 VDADSLNVSNLE
+1690 
-1702 DMQVN
+1702 
-1707 PNYPQELQPRDR
+1707 
-1719 SREAGRQQVDEIA
+1719 
-1732 SNLNPARLG
+1732 LG
-1741 ESADIQNGA
+1741 ESEGGYHVYTTEELNSLPLFDDVTDANGETQYGYDRAWDYRDSLIDAEVMQN
-1750 PIIGSDNV
+1750 
-1758 VESGNGRVMAI
+1758 
-1769 KSAMQKGMETA
+1769 ETA
-1780 RQYTQWLRDNAAK
+1780 GQGN
-1793 FGISADQV
+1793 DQ
-1801 QDNSVLVRVR
+1801 SV
-1811 DTDVDRVAFVQK
+1811 
-1823 ANESTTS
+1823 
-1830 SYSQTETAKSDAAK
+1830 
-1844 MTGDLLNL
+1844 
-1852 YTPTVSGKINTRE
+1852 
-1865 NASFLARFLE
+1865 
-1875 TIIPASDRASYLQAD
+1875 
-1890 GTLSQNGL
+1890 
-1898 ARVQNALFE
+1898 
-1907 KAYGNTA
+1907 
-1914 LTAALSESTDES
+1914 
-1926 TKSVIR
+1926 
-1932 ALTNVAARVATVSQ
+1932 
-1946 EIQDGKVF
+1946 
-1954 NLNIASDLAQAAER
+1954 
-1968 YMAIKKQGL
+1968 
-1977 DVSDYLAQFKM
+1977 
-1988 PGYETET
+1988 
-1995 ETAASFMRMFD
+1995 
-2006 QNKRSAAKIT
+2006 
-2016 NAINAV
+2016 
-2022 LDQVESYGNP
+2022 
-2032 NQTSMLGENTAPDLN
+2032 
-2047 TVVENVI
+2047 
-2054 GGKDFAE
+2054 
-2061 DTINAPIQASYGVP
+2061 QASYGVP

-2087 AVVSPIVTA
+2087 AVISPIVTA
-2096 QNLAKSLGVGMTLG
+2096 QNLAKALGVGMTLG

-2290 AASNDGKYG
+2290 AASNDGQYG

-2383 RQIEEANPQYKK
+2383 RQIEEASPQYKE

-2405 QFMQAWMVDTGYLSQ
+2405 KFMQAWMVDTGYLSQ

-2513 RRTAVNTEDVQQ
+2513 RRTSVSTEDVQQ
-2525 HVNDILAEADV
+2525 RVNDILDEADV

-2664 TTNSQGVKDYKA
+2664 TTNSKGVQDYKA

-2803 GRERGRLGAR
+2803 GRERGRLGVR

-2849 GVKTS
+2849 GVKTT

-2903 ELLAGASQIVSNVT
+2903 ELLAGASQIVSNVS

-2923 LSEGRLPERLNGFM
+2923 LSEGSLPERLNGFM

-3015 GDNVLET
+3015 GDNALKT
-3022 SLNAFH
+3022 TLNAFH

-3034 PAYTNEISSAYSDNK
+3034 PAYTNDISSAYSDNK

-3059 SKTGTDGKMLRSGL
+3059 SKTGTDGKMLRGDL

-3139 SFNEQFGQFKA
+3139 SFNEQFGQFQA

-3171 YTAYDKLDDTFK
+3171 YTAYDKMDDTFK

-3229 AYTEEYKLAYSD
+3229 AYTAEYKLAYSD
-3241 YLLKNSAKWNILSD
+3241 YLLKKSAKWNILSD

-3262 KKAHQKGHEAAKKWY
+3262 KEAHKKGHEAAKKWY

>member
-1 MSQLSKAYEKN
+1 MSQLYDDEKQ
-12 KKIQQSIA
+12 KK
-20 SNLQEDEPKK
+20 
-30 QLTTVSMTSSKQQLK
+30 LTTVSMTSSKQKLK

-53 REKNPVQR
+53 REKNLVQR

-98 LAQVETGDKWYSGDK
+98 LAKVETDNSWYSGST

-127 QTDPE
+127 QTDPA

-154 PYGAA
+154 PYGSA

-248 RKDRNYSDDQIISKI
+248 RKDRNYSDDQIISRI
-263 DWSNYKTLAR
+263 DWSKYKTLAR
-273 MDDGAASGVP
+273 MDDGAANGVP
-283 LTLNSAIGYSQDALK
+283 LTLNSSIGYSQDALK

-341 KAYSPYS
+341 RAYSPYS

-455 DYRKQ
+455 NYRKQ

-583 TYEEAKQAKDEAI
+583 TYEEAQQAKDEAI

-643 HESTSID
+643 KTSD
-650 DEIFMLREE
+650 DTADEIDMLRKEIASGYGKDEKGKRVKLTDAE
-659 IETGYGED
+659 IE
-667 EDGERVRLTDEE
+667 L
-679 IKIKKARL
+679 KH
-687 SELQNPSASQK
+687 SQLQALLHPEAITATQK
-698 EINQLLAVVD
+698 EINQLLSVVD

-746 VKAGDNLSTLNQMNF
+746 VKAGDSDSTLAQMTY
-761 LFNIAQNYQPTEYRA
+761 LFSIARNYEPTEYRS
-776 ANLYSLAMEY
+776 ANLYALAMDG
-786 QGYSYEETA
+786 QGATYEETA
-795 AAAKQGME
+795 AAARQGMAENKQMIE
-803 QNKAFIERV
+803 QINFA
-812 NLAVSELEKK
+812 LGELESK
-822 GANLPDDKMENIQRF
+822 GAHLPDDKMENVKRY
-837 VAALERDI
+837 VAALERDVQ
-845 KDAQYFLEQ
+845 DAEYFLLRENDDYYQ
-854 ENADFEQ
+854 ESQDVSNEIF
-861 VASDEAWKIGNA
+861 SAWQ
-873 YADYNTLSFWAMNDH
+873 DYNELNPLGMLNPF
-888 NADRDGYTKL
+888 ADRKGYTALDNVVAIRLEQLQMEEASKTIGRNLKSDKVIMSTGNPAKDGYYTE
-898 DDAIMLRL
+898 D
-906 EEINIDEHN
+906 IN
-915 AAVDYIGPRTSA
+915 
-927 QAAAESDDFVGPL
+927 
-940 PANWVLQQQ
+940 
-949 SNDHHIA
+949 
-956 MSQAAEGQYSNVLQ
+956 Q
-970 LNKEECQTYLYI
+970 LSKNECMTYLYI
-982 RATEGVDAAQEY
+982 RGKEGVDAAQEY
-994 YDHLTDETYGVIN
+994 YDHLTNAEYGVIN
-1007 MRRNLAWTAN
+1007 MRRNLDWTAKAQEFADQN
-1017 MQKLAEENPVGAS
+1017 AVTGALAS
-1030 VLSVITSPL
+1030 VLTVIASPL
-1039 QIGGLIETAK
+1039 TVGGMVESIK
-1049 AKIQGKEIN
+1049 ADVRGQELN
-1058 PYAPG
+1058 PYARG
-1063 FAPGSMNSAMR
+1063 FVYGNMS
-1074 GTVEENL
+1074 GTARATVKENISQ
-1081 VESVGGGFLGWTVGA
+1081 SVGGGAGGWLLGA
-1096 LYNAGMSIADS
+1096 LYDALMSYGDS
-1107 VYNSL
+1107 VVSSY
-1112 FMDGIGLSAGSAA
+1112 FMGDLGAA
-1125 ASGLA
+1125 AGTGAGNLLA
-1130 KAGITNNLSTILPKV
+1130 KTGLTENYVNLASKV
-1145 VQSAVTASG
+1145 VSSFVTASG
-1154 QGLQAVSNA
+1154 QGMQAVGNT

-1168 LRGATDAEAMAIGG
+1168 LRGATATERRVLGL
-1182 VTFVAETLTEA
+1182 VTFLAETATEA
-1193 IEVDTIDS
+1193 IEVETIDS
-1201 AIHRG
+1201 AIHGG
-1206 AEREFKNFIS
+1206 AEREFKDTFKKL
-1216 ETLFSMLNE
+1216 LFNMFNE
-1225 GAGEGASEI
+1225 GAGEGVSELVEGMADKVVMDYKSNWA
-1234 IESVADTIIMG
+1234 ESVQRYID
-1245 AKSNYDASVQQH
+1245 
-1257 MAEGMTK
+1257 EGMTK
-1264 EQAEKAAIREIAYSA
+1264 KQAEDAAWKEIMWNAA
-1279 LEATAIGA
+1279 EAAAVGG
-1287 ISGGLGTA
+1287 ISGGLGTGL
-1295 YGYVR
+1295 GYVQGR
-1300 GDVYGDVDRIQQPA
+1300 IFGDGSQTQDAVQPTAETVQQ
-1314 QTAAENVQQTAQETV
+1314 TQQTAQET
-1329 HQTAQEKT
+1329 AQDVQQE
-1337 QQEAPTIA
+1337 QPVQDAQEAPTIA

-1418 GDHATPQETAFAS
+1418 GDSATPQETAFAS
-1431 AAAQHMTDTLGSDAA
+1431 AAAQHLTDALGSDAA

-1457 SDSNGVRAALT
+1457 SDTNGVRAALT

-1565 KRLEG
+1565 KRREG
-1570 LGKNLLSLQEQIN
+1570 LGQNLLSLQDQIN

-1605 NKVVN
+1605 IKVVN
-1610 EYNQRVANAEQSLH
+1610 EYTQRVANAEQSLH
-1624 EAQNQLDTVR
+1624 DAQNQLDTVR

-1664 PKQNAEGSTGT
+1664 AEQAQQAEAQEKTGYQKKQFIP
-1675 VYDGDNNQIDFHYAL
+1675 YDGPVPQTVDNVQQETVAIDDESYAQVQQIVEDAQ
-1690 VDADSLNVSNLE
+1690 ADSETKSGVRGLVRSALRDLFGNLLDKKKVTLDNVQFDGQPYTVTIFKSLINKVVSDPNMTAEKLSVLGSMEKVLQKAVYEKSSDVDRSQQQKDYVVRYDYLSSMVNVAGADYKADLIVEVYNPLNKLKTYLLRDIEMTPAASPYATGPVPALAGNDRNSLQYLLRTGPANSVASSDSILSDGSKNVNTENISNLE
-1702 DMQVN
+1702 
-1707 PNYPQELQPRDR
+1707 
-1719 SREAGRQQVDEIA
+1719 S
-1732 SNLNPARLG
+1732 LNDA
-1741 ESADIQNGA
+1741 
-1750 PIIGSDNV
+1750 NV
-1758 VESGNGRVMAI
+1758 
-1769 KSAMQKGMETA
+1769 
-1780 RQYTQWLRDNAAK
+1780 
-1793 FGISADQV
+1793 
-1801 QDNSVLVRVR
+1801 
-1811 DTDVDRVAFVQK
+1811 
-1823 ANESTTS
+1823 
-1830 SYSQTETAKSDAAK
+1830 
-1844 MTGDLLNL
+1844 
-1852 YTPTVSGKINTRE
+1852 
-1865 NASFLARFLE
+1865 
-1875 TIIPASDRASYLQAD
+1875 
-1890 GTLSQNGL
+1890 
-1898 ARVQNALFE
+1898 
-1907 KAYGNTA
+1907 
-1914 LTAALSESTDES
+1914 
-1926 TKSVIR
+1926 
-1932 ALTNVAARVATVSQ
+1932 
-1946 EIQDGKVF
+1946 
-1954 NLNIASDLAQAAER
+1954 
-1968 YMAIKKQGL
+1968 
-1977 DVSDYLAQFKM
+1977 
-1988 PGYETET
+1988 
-1995 ETAASFMRMFD
+1995 
-2006 QNKRSAAKIT
+2006 
-2016 NAINAV
+2016 
-2022 LDQVESYGNP
+2022 
-2032 NQTSMLGENTAPDLN
+2032 
-2047 TVVENVI
+2047 
-2054 GGKDFAE
+2054 
-2061 DTINAPIQASYGVP
+2061 QASYGVP
-2075 GVTSTGKSGTAG
+2075 GVTGTARSDATG
-2087 AVVSPIVTA
+2087 PVVSPIVTA
-2096 QNLAKSLGVGMTLG
+2096 QNLAKALNIGATLG
-2110 TRKMDTGSTKIPK
+2110 TRKMDIGSMRMPQE
-2123 AVRGYY
+2123 VLGYY
-2129 EQNAK
+2129 EHNAR

-2145 YAVTM
+2145 YAITM

-2155 AIADKIG
+2155 AIADMTG
-2162 LTGTQEMVD
+2162 LTGTQEMVG
-2171 RLNPVFAKN
+2171 RLNPLFAES
-2180 YNAQQLPGEAFA
+2180 YSAQQLPGEAFA

-2204 AEDFAGSDFMRTF
+2204 AEEFAGSDFMRTF
-2217 EAALRRADID
+2217 ESALRRADID
-2227 KAVHQARDQIQAYS
+2227 KAVHQARDQIQTY
-2241 AATTLDRAKAGIIDQ
+2241 AAASTLDRAKAGIIDQ

-2265 AEKMRD
+2265 AEKLRD

-2290 AASNDGKYG
+2290 AASNDGQYG

-2323 TDADHTIIGDSF
+2323 TNADHTIIGESF

-2350 IAYGLLKHS
+2350 ITYGLLKHS
-2359 LSRDVQGKQVFAN
+2359 LSRDVQGNQVFAN

-2383 RQIEEANPQYKK
+2383 RQIEEASPQYKE

-2405 QFMQAWMVDTGYLSQ
+2405 RFMQAWMVDTGYLSQ
-2420 ESFDK
+2420 EAFDR

-2438 VRDGKAGS
+2438 AREGKVR
-2446 GGKRGTFTIHQATG
+2446 GGGRHGTFTIHQATG

-2495 YQTSKGMGIWA
+2495 YQTSNGMGIWA

-2525 HVNDILAEADV
+2525 RVNDILSEADI

-2546 AIGKEAVSWQGTNT
+2546 AIGQEAVSWQGTNT

-2664 TTNSQGVKDYKA
+2664 TTNSQGVQDYKA

-2803 GRERGRLGAR
+2803 GRERGRLVAR
-2813 MTKRIVNTMFLSALA
+2813 MTKRVVNTMLLA
-2828 SVIRARFG
+2828 ATASFIRNLCG

-2890 AIDEYNGDDDLIT
+2890 AIDDYNGNDDFIT
-2903 ELLAGASQIVSNVT
+2903 ELLAGAGQIVSNVT

-2923 LSEGRLPERLNGFM
+2923 LSEGSLPERLNGFM
-2937 QGTIFGPAWG
+2937 QGTIFGPAWC

-2955 GGKIVGDYLDE
+2955 GGKIVGDYLDG

-2978 NMFIWLGARLGVSPK
+2978 DMFIWLGARLGVSPK

-2998 YDQYTGYAGQLL
+2998 YDQYTGYSGQLL

-3015 GDNVLET
+3015 GDNVLKT
-3022 SLNAFH
+3022 TLNAFH

-3034 PAYTNEISSAYSDNK
+3034 PAYTNDISSAYSDNK
-3049 AFISQLQKTI
+3049 AFISQLKDTI
-3059 SKTGTDGKMLRSGL
+3059 SKTGTDGKMLRGDL

-3124 ALILQYRDQITDLQL
+3124 TLILQYRDQITDLQL
-3139 SFNEQFGQFKA
+3139 SFNEQFGQFQA

-3183 ADEDKAYMQLARS
+3183 ADEDKAYMQLARA
-3196 AWEKTENESAL
+3196 AWEKTKNASAL
-3207 PHPNTSFSVNKTTYE
+3207 PHPNSDFSVNETTYE

-3229 AYTEEYKLAYSD
+3229 AYTAEYKLAYSD
-3241 YLLKNSAKWNILSD
+3241 YLLKNSAKWTILSD
-3255 DEQVELL
+3255 NEQVELL
-3262 KKAHQKGHEAAKKWY
+3262 KEAHKKGHEAAKTWY

>member
-12 KKIQQSIA
+12 KKVQQSIA
-20 SNLQEDEPKK
+20 SNLKEDEPKN

-98 LAQVETGDKWYSGDK
+98 LAKVETDNSWYSGST

-248 RKDRNYSDDQIISKI
+248 RKDRNYSDDQIISRI
-263 DWSNYKTLAR
+263 DWSKYKTLAR

-363 SFSKDW
+363 SFSRDW

-470 LAKNTQINGADY
+470 LAKNTQINVAEY
-482 VGAVWKLL
+482 VGAVRKLL
-490 GLPEVKTEASS
+490 GLPEVKAEAGS

-583 TYEEAKQAKDEAI
+583 TYEEAQQAKDEAI
-596 KKLNDLGVVYDED
+596 RKLNDLGVVYDED

-643 HESTSID
+643 KTSD
-650 DEIFMLREE
+650 DTADEIDMLRKEIASGYGKDEKGKRVKLTDAE
-659 IETGYGED
+659 IE
-667 EDGERVRLTDEE
+667 L
-679 IKIKKARL
+679 KH
-687 SELQNPSASQK
+687 SQLQALLHPEAITATQK

-746 VKAGDNLSTLNQMNF
+746 VKAGDSDSTLAQMTY
-761 LFNIAQNYQPTEYRA
+761 LFSIARNYEPTEYRS
-776 ANLYSLAMEY
+776 ANLYALAMDG
-786 QGYSYEETA
+786 QGATYEETA
-795 AAAKQGME
+795 AAARQGMAENKQMIE
-803 QNKAFIERV
+803 QINFA
-812 NLAVSELEKK
+812 LGELESK
-822 GANLPDDKMENIQRF
+822 GAHLPDDKMENVKRY
-837 VAALERDI
+837 VAALERDVQ
-845 KDAQYFLEQ
+845 DAEYFLLRENDDYYQ
-854 ENADFEQ
+854 ESQDVSNEIF
-861 VASDEAWKIGNA
+861 SAWQ
-873 YADYNTLSFWAMNDH
+873 DYNELNPLGMLNPF
-888 NADRDGYTKL
+888 ADRKGYTALDNVVAIRLEQLQMEEASKTIGRNLKSDKVIMSTGNPAKDGYYTE
-898 DDAIMLRL
+898 D
-906 EEINIDEHN
+906 IN
-915 AAVDYIGPRTSA
+915 
-927 QAAAESDDFVGPL
+927 
-940 PANWVLQQQ
+940 
-949 SNDHHIA
+949 
-956 MSQAAEGQYSNVLQ
+956 Q
-970 LNKEECQTYLYI
+970 LSKNECMTYLYI
-982 RATEGVDAAQEY
+982 RGKEGVDAAQEY
-994 YDHLTDETYGVIN
+994 YDHLTNAEYGVIN
-1007 MRRNLAWTAN
+1007 MRRNLDWTAKAQEFADQN
-1017 MQKLAEENPVGAS
+1017 AVTGALAS
-1030 VLSVITSPL
+1030 VLTVIASPL
-1039 QIGGLIETAK
+1039 NVGGTVESIK
-1049 AKIQGKEIN
+1049 ADVLGQELN
-1058 PYAPG
+1058 PYARG
-1063 FAPGSMNSAMR
+1063 FVYGNMSGTARA
-1074 GTVEENL
+1074 TVEENIS
-1081 VESVGGGFLGWTVGA
+1081 EAVGGGARGWLLGK
-1096 LYNAGMSIADS
+1096 LYNALMSYGDS
-1107 VYNSL
+1107 VVSRY
-1112 FMDGIGLSAGSAA
+1112 FMGDLGAAAGSGA
-1125 ASGLA
+1125 GKLLA
-1130 KAGITNNLSTILPKV
+1130 KTGLTENYVNLASKV
-1145 VQSAVTASG
+1145 VSSFVTASG
-1154 QGLQAVSNA
+1154 QGMQAVGNT

-1168 LRGATDAEAMAIGG
+1168 LRGATATERRILGL
-1182 VTFVAETLTEA
+1182 VTFLAETATEA
-1193 IEVDTIDS
+1193 IEVETIDS
-1201 AIHRG
+1201 AIHGG
-1206 AEREFKNFIS
+1206 AEREFKNTFKKL
-1216 ETLFSMLNE
+1216 LFNMFNE
-1225 GAGEGASEI
+1225 GAGEGVSELVEGMADKVVMDYKSNWA
-1234 IESVADTIIMG
+1234 ESVQRYID
-1245 AKSNYDASVQQH
+1245 
-1257 MAEGMTK
+1257 EGMTK
-1264 EQAEKAAIREIAYSA
+1264 KQAEDAAWKEIMWNAV
-1279 LEATAIGA
+1279 EAAAVGG
-1287 ISGGLGTA
+1287 ISGGLGTGL
-1295 YGYVR
+1295 GYVQGR
-1300 GDVYGDVDRIQQPA
+1300 IFGDGSQTQDAVQPTDETVQQ
-1314 QTAAENVQQTAQETV
+1314 TQQTAQETV
-1329 HQTAQEKT
+1329 QDVQQEQTAQDVQQEQT
-1337 QQEAPTIA
+1337 AQDVQQEQTAQDAQEAPTIA

-1368 TKEETQPFDTG
+1368 TKEETHHFDTG
-1379 ERLTQYEVNEKT
+1379 ERLTQYEANEKT
-1391 VRQVTALTASLEAD
+1391 VRQVTALTASLDAD

-1418 GDHATPQETAFAS
+1418 GDNATPQETAFAS

-1457 SDSNGVRAALT
+1457 SDTNGVRAALT

-1513 QMQQTVQENQVAK
+1513 QMQQTVQENKVAL

-1565 KRLEG
+1565 KRREG
-1570 LGKNLLSLQEQIN
+1570 LGQNLLSLQEQIN

-1605 NKVVN
+1605 IKVVN
-1610 EYNQRVANAEQSLH
+1610 EYTQRVANAEQSLH
-1624 EAQNQLDTVR
+1624 DAQNQLDTVR

-1647 DVADM
+1647 DVMSTWEAQTRVDSNAAKAYNDTSEVSDNAVQHRSVDQS
-1652 QAQQLAEQEAAK
+1652 QATDAGQLAESSGRDDGRRDYLYAGQGAGRGADSGGAEGATRDIGQDNSGVYARLRVLSPNARNNLTQRGVTDLHLQEGQDQQRFSDALNAAK
-1664 PKQNAEGSTGT
+1664 ASNDHGAYVDAQSVEQLTEKGAKLIVSEDGLAGAAVATTGKEKGNIFAVFKDAKSTARGASAELLIQAIAEGGNKLDCYAGKLAAMYAKIGMEPVARVAFNEEFMPDGWNTARDDHPDIIFWKHNGDSADT
-1675 VYDGDNNQIDFHYAL
+1675 VAQKYG
-1690 VDADSLNVSNLE
+1690 
-1702 DMQVN
+1702 
-1707 PNYPQELQPRDR
+1707 
-1719 SREAGRQQVDEIA
+1719 
-1732 SNLNPARLG
+1732 LG
-1741 ESADIQNGA
+1741 ESEGGYHVYTTEELNSLPLFDDVTDANGETQYGYDRAWDYRDSLIDAEVMQN
-1750 PIIGSDNV
+1750 
-1758 VESGNGRVMAI
+1758 
-1769 KSAMQKGMETA
+1769 ETA
-1780 RQYTQWLRDNAAK
+1780 GQGNNQ
-1793 FGISADQV
+1793 
-1801 QDNSVLVRVR
+1801 SV
-1811 DTDVDRVAFVQK
+1811 
-1823 ANESTTS
+1823 
-1830 SYSQTETAKSDAAK
+1830 
-1844 MTGDLLNL
+1844 
-1852 YTPTVSGKINTRE
+1852 
-1865 NASFLARFLE
+1865 
-1875 TIIPASDRASYLQAD
+1875 
-1890 GTLSQNGL
+1890 
-1898 ARVQNALFE
+1898 
-1907 KAYGNTA
+1907 
-1914 LTAALSESTDES
+1914 
-1926 TKSVIR
+1926 
-1932 ALTNVAARVATVSQ
+1932 
-1946 EIQDGKVF
+1946 
-1954 NLNIASDLAQAAER
+1954 
-1968 YMAIKKQGL
+1968 
-1977 DVSDYLAQFKM
+1977 
-1988 PGYETET
+1988 
-1995 ETAASFMRMFD
+1995 
-2006 QNKRSAAKIT
+2006 
-2016 NAINAV
+2016 
-2022 LDQVESYGNP
+2022 
-2032 NQTSMLGENTAPDLN
+2032 
-2047 TVVENVI
+2047 
-2054 GGKDFAE
+2054 
-2061 DTINAPIQASYGVP
+2061 QASYGVP
-2075 GVTSTGKSGTAG
+2075 GVTSTGKSGTTG

-2096 QNLAKSLGVGMTLG
+2096 QKLAKALGVGMTLG

-2123 AVRGYY
+2123 EVRGYY
-2129 EQNAK
+2129 KQNAK

-2265 AEKMRD
+2265 AEKLRD
-2271 FVTNVA
+2271 FETNVA

-2290 AASNDGKYG
+2290 ADSNGGQYG

-2359 LSRDVQGKQVFAN
+2359 LSRDMQGKQVFAN

-2383 RQIEEANPQYKK
+2383 RQIEEASPQYKE

-2525 HVNDILAEADV
+2525 RVNDILAEADV

-2664 TTNSQGVKDYKA
+2664 MTNSKGVQDYKA

-2890 AIDEYNGDDDLIT
+2890 AIDEYNGDDDFIT

-2923 LSEGRLPERLNGFM
+2923 LSEGSLPERLNGFM

-3015 GDNVLET
+3015 GDNALKT
-3022 SLNAFH
+3022 TLNAFH

-3034 PAYTNEISSAYSDNK
+3034 PAYTNDISSAYSDNK

-3059 SKTGTDGKMLRSGL
+3059 SKTGTDGKMLRGDL

-3139 SFNEQFGQFKA
+3139 SFNEQFGQFQA

-3171 YTAYDKLDDTFK
+3171 YTAYDKMDDTFK
-3183 ADEDKAYMQLARS
+3183 ADEDKEYMQLARS

-3229 AYTEEYKLAYSD
+3229 AYTVEYKLAYSD
-3241 YLLKNSAKWNILSD
+3241 YLLKNSAKWNILSN

>member
-12 KKIQQSIA
+12 KKVQQSIA

-45 QVLQEQKQ
+45 QVLREQKQ

-98 LAQVETGDKWYSGDK
+98 LAKVETDNSWYSGST

-154 PYGAA
+154 PYSAA

-248 RKDRNYSDDQIISKI
+248 RKDRNYSDDQIISRI
-263 DWSNYKTLAR
+263 DWSKYKTLAR

-348 VGSTLDDAALYFGVD
+348 VGSTLDDAALYFGVE

-409 ANIDRYLES
+409 ASIDRYLES

-470 LAKNTQINGADY
+470 LVKNTQINGADY
-482 VGAVWKLL
+482 VGAVRKLL
-490 GLPEVKTEASS
+490 GLPDVKAEAGS

-746 VKAGDNLSTLNQMNF
+746 VKAGDSDSTLAQMTY
-761 LFNIAQNYQPTEYRA
+761 LFSIARNYEPTEYRS
-776 ANLYSLAMEY
+776 ANLYALAMDG
-786 QGYSYEETA
+786 QGATYEETA
-795 AAAKQGME
+795 AAAKQGMA
-803 QNKAFIERV
+803 QNKQMIEQI
-812 NLAVSELEKK
+812 NFALGELESK
-822 GANLPDDKMENIQRF
+822 GAHLPDDKMENVKRY
-837 VAALERDI
+837 VAALERDVQ
-845 KDAQYFLEQ
+845 DAEYFLLRENDDYYQ
-854 ENADFEQ
+854 ESQDVSNEIFA
-861 VASDEAWKIGNA
+861 AWQ
-873 YADYNTLSFWAMNDH
+873 DYNELNPLGMLNPF
-888 NADRDGYTKL
+888 ADRNGYTALDNVVAIRLEQLQMEEASKTIGRNLKSDKVIMSTGNPAKDGYYTE
-898 DDAIMLRL
+898 D
-906 EEINIDEHN
+906 IN
-915 AAVDYIGPRTSA
+915 
-927 QAAAESDDFVGPL
+927 
-940 PANWVLQQQ
+940 
-949 SNDHHIA
+949 
-956 MSQAAEGQYSNVLQ
+956 Q
-970 LNKEECQTYLYI
+970 LSKNECMTYLYI
-982 RATEGVDAAQEY
+982 RGKEGVDAAQEY
-994 YDHLTDETYGVIN
+994 YDHLTNAEYGVIN
-1007 MRRNLAWTAN
+1007 MRRNLDW
-1017 MQKLAEENPVGAS
+1017 
-1030 VLSVITSPL
+1030 
-1039 QIGGLIETAK
+1039 TAK
-1049 AKIQGKEIN
+1049 AQEFADQTAVTGALASALTVIASPLNVGGMVESIKADVLGQELN
-1058 PYAPG
+1058 PYARG
-1063 FAPGSMNSAMR
+1063 FVYGNMSGTARA
-1074 GTVEENL
+1074 TVEENIS
-1081 VESVGGGFLGWTVGA
+1081 ESVGGGARGWLLGK
-1096 LYNAGMSIADS
+1096 LYNALMSYGDARVGS
-1107 VYNSL
+1107 Y
-1112 FMDGIGLSAGSAA
+1112 FMGDLGAAAGSGA
-1125 ASGLA
+1125 GKLLA
-1130 KAGITNNLSTILPKV
+1130 KTGLTENYVNLASKV
-1145 VQSAVTASG
+1145 VSSFVTASG
-1154 QGLQAVSNA
+1154 QGMQAVGNT

-1168 LRGATDAEAMAIGG
+1168 LRGATATERRILGL
-1182 VTFVAETLTEA
+1182 VTFLAETATEA
-1193 IEVDTIDS
+1193 IEVETIDS
-1201 AIHRG
+1201 AIHGG
-1206 AEREFKNFIS
+1206 AEREFKDTFKKL
-1216 ETLFSMLNE
+1216 LFNMFNE
-1225 GAGEGASEI
+1225 GAGEGVSELVEGMADKVVMDYKSNWA
-1234 IESVADTIIMG
+1234 ESVQRYID
-1245 AKSNYDASVQQH
+1245 
-1257 MAEGMTK
+1257 EGMTK
-1264 EQAEKAAIREIAYSA
+1264 KQAEDAAWKEIMWNAV
-1279 LEATAIGA
+1279 EAAAVGG
-1287 ISGGLGTA
+1287 ISGGLGTGL
-1295 YGYVR
+1295 GYVQGR
-1300 GDVYGDVDRIQQPA
+1300 IFGDGSQTQDAVQPTAETVQQ
-1314 QTAAENVQQTAQETV
+1314 TQQTAQETV
-1329 HQTAQEKT
+1329 QDVQQEQTAQDA
-1337 QQEAPTIA
+1337 QEAPTIA
-1345 QETQNAEVENVVPE
+1345 QETQNAEVENVAPE

-1418 GDHATPQETAFAS
+1418 GDNATPQETAFAS
-1431 AAAQHMTDTLGSDAA
+1431 AAAQHLTDTLGSDAA

-1457 SDSNGVRAALT
+1457 SDTNGVRAALT

-1513 QMQQTVQENQVAK
+1513 QMQQTVQENQVAL

-1565 KRLEG
+1565 KRREG
-1570 LGKNLLSLQEQIN
+1570 LGQNLLSLQEQIN

-1605 NKVVN
+1605 IKVVN
-1610 EYNQRVANAEQSLH
+1610 EYTQRVANAEQSLH
-1624 EAQNQLDTVR
+1624 DAQNQLDTVR

-1647 DVADM
+1647 DVMSTWEAQTRVDSNAAKAYNDTSEVSDNAVQHRSVDQSQAAD
-1652 QAQQLAEQEAAK
+1652 AGQLAESSGRDDGRRDYLYAGQGAGRGADRGGAEGATRDIGQDNSGVYARLRVLSPNARNNLTQRGVTDLHLQEGQDQQRFSDALNAAK
-1664 PKQNAEGSTGT
+1664 DSNDHGAYVDAQSVEQLTEKGAKLIVSEDGLAGAAVATTGKEKGNIFAVFKDAKSTARGASAELLIQAIAEGGNKLDCYAGKLAAMYAKIGMEPVARVAFNEEFMPDGWNTARDDHPDIIFWKHNGDSADT
-1675 VYDGDNNQIDFHYAL
+1675 VAQKYG
-1690 VDADSLNVSNLE
+1690 
-1702 DMQVN
+1702 
-1707 PNYPQELQPRDR
+1707 
-1719 SREAGRQQVDEIA
+1719 
-1732 SNLNPARLG
+1732 LG
-1741 ESADIQNGA
+1741 ESEGGYHVYTTEELNSLPLFDDVTDANGETQYGYDRAWDYRDSLIDAEVMQN
-1750 PIIGSDNV
+1750 
-1758 VESGNGRVMAI
+1758 
-1769 KSAMQKGMETA
+1769 ETA
-1780 RQYTQWLRDNAAK
+1780 GQGN
-1793 FGISADQV
+1793 DQ
-1801 QDNSVLVRVR
+1801 SV
-1811 DTDVDRVAFVQK
+1811 
-1823 ANESTTS
+1823 
-1830 SYSQTETAKSDAAK
+1830 
-1844 MTGDLLNL
+1844 
-1852 YTPTVSGKINTRE
+1852 
-1865 NASFLARFLE
+1865 
-1875 TIIPASDRASYLQAD
+1875 
-1890 GTLSQNGL
+1890 
-1898 ARVQNALFE
+1898 
-1907 KAYGNTA
+1907 
-1914 LTAALSESTDES
+1914 
-1926 TKSVIR
+1926 
-1932 ALTNVAARVATVSQ
+1932 
-1946 EIQDGKVF
+1946 
-1954 NLNIASDLAQAAER
+1954 
-1968 YMAIKKQGL
+1968 
-1977 DVSDYLAQFKM
+1977 
-1988 PGYETET
+1988 
-1995 ETAASFMRMFD
+1995 
-2006 QNKRSAAKIT
+2006 
-2016 NAINAV
+2016 
-2022 LDQVESYGNP
+2022 
-2032 NQTSMLGENTAPDLN
+2032 
-2047 TVVENVI
+2047 
-2054 GGKDFAE
+2054 
-2061 DTINAPIQASYGVP
+2061 QASYGVP

-2256 ADAQRKDSM
+2256 ADAQRKESM

-2290 AASNDGKYG
+2290 AESNGGQYG

-2340 GIDGKNADDF
+2340 GIDGRNADDF

-2525 HVNDILAEADV
+2525 RVNDILSEADI

-2664 TTNSQGVKDYKA
+2664 TTNSKGVQEYKA

-2753 GRAEAFQAA
+2753 GRAKAFQAA

-2890 AIDEYNGDDDLIT
+2890 AIDEYNGDDDFIT
-2903 ELLAGASQIVSNVT
+2903 VLLAGASQIVSNVS

-2923 LSEGRLPERLNGFM
+2923 LSEGSLPERLNGFM

-3015 GDNVLET
+3015 GDNALKT
-3022 SLNAFH
+3022 TLNAFH

-3034 PAYTNEISSAYSDNK
+3034 PAYTNDISSAYSDNK

-3139 SFNEQFGQFKA
+3139 SFNEQFGQFQA

-3183 ADEDKAYMQLARS
+3183 ADEDKAYMQLAS
-3196 AWEKTENESAL
+3196 AAWEKTKNDSAL
-3207 PHPNTSFSVNKTTYE
+3207 PHPNSDFSVNGTKYE
-3222 IGDDDWQ
+3222 IGDEDWQ
-3229 AYTEEYKLAYSD
+3229 AYTAEYKLAYSD
-3241 YLLKNSAKWNILSD
+3241 YLLKNSAKWSILSD
-3255 DEQVELL
+3255 SEQVELL

>member
-12 KKIQQSIA
+12 KKVQQSIA
-20 SNLQEDEPKK
+20 SNLQEDEPKN

-45 QVLQEQKQ
+45 QVLQDQKQ

-98 LAQVETGDKWYSGDK
+98 LAKVETDNSWYSGST

-127 QTDPE
+127 QTDPA

-248 RKDRNYSDDQIISKI
+248 RKDRNYSDDQIISRI
-263 DWSNYKTLAR
+263 DWSKYKTLAR

-363 SFSKDW
+363 SFSRDW
-369 LENNRNILA
+369 LENNRSILA

-596 KKLNDLGVVYDED
+596 MKLNDLGVVYDED

-643 HESTSID
+643 KTSD
-650 DEIFMLREE
+650 DTADEIDMLRKEIASGYGKDEKGKRVKLTDAE
-659 IETGYGED
+659 IE
-667 EDGERVRLTDEE
+667 L
-679 IKIKKARL
+679 KH
-687 SELQNPSASQK
+687 SQLQALLHPEAITATQK

-738 DRMQALTG
+738 GRMQALTG
-746 VKAGDNLSTLNQMNF
+746 AKAGDSDSTLAQMTY
-761 LFNIAQNYQPTEYRA
+761 LFSIARNYEPTEYRS
-776 ANLYSLAMEY
+776 ANLYALAMDG
-786 QGYSYEETA
+786 QGATYEETA
-795 AAAKQGME
+795 AAARQGMAENKKMIE
-803 QNKAFIERV
+803 QINFA
-812 NLAVSELEKK
+812 LGELESK
-822 GANLPDDKMENIQRF
+822 GAHLPDDKMENVKRY
-837 VAALERDI
+837 VAALERDVQ
-845 KDAQYFLEQ
+845 DAEYFLLRENDDYYQ
-854 ENADFEQ
+854 ESQDVSNEIFA
-861 VASDEAWKIGNA
+861 AWQ
-873 YADYNTLSFWAMNDH
+873 DYNELNPLGMLNPF
-888 NADRDGYTKL
+888 ADRKGYTALDNVVAIRLEQLQMEEASKTIGRNLKSDKVIMSTGNPAKDGYYTE
-898 DDAIMLRL
+898 D
-906 EEINIDEHN
+906 IN
-915 AAVDYIGPRTSA
+915 
-927 QAAAESDDFVGPL
+927 
-940 PANWVLQQQ
+940 
-949 SNDHHIA
+949 
-956 MSQAAEGQYSNVLQ
+956 Q
-970 LNKEECQTYLYI
+970 LSKNECMTYLYI
-982 RATEGVDAAQEY
+982 RGKKGVDAAQEY
-994 YDHLTDETYGVIN
+994 YDHLTNAEYGVIN
-1007 MRRNLAWTAN
+1007 MRRNLDW
-1017 MQKLAEENPVGAS
+1017 
-1030 VLSVITSPL
+1030 
-1039 QIGGLIETAK
+1039 TAK
-1049 AKIQGKEIN
+1049 AQEFADQNAVTGALASALTVIASPLTVGGMVESIKADVLGQELN
-1058 PYAPG
+1058 PYARG
-1063 FAPGSMNSAMR
+1063 FVYGNMS
-1074 GTVEENL
+1074 GTARATVKENISQ
-1081 VESVGGGFLGWTVGA
+1081 SVGGGAGGWLLSA
-1096 LYNAGMSIADS
+1096 LYDALMSYGDS
-1107 VYNSL
+1107 VVSSY
-1112 FMDGIGLSAGSAA
+1112 FMGGLGSAA
-1125 ASGLA
+1125 GSGAGKLLA
-1130 KAGITNNLSTILPKV
+1130 KTGLTENYVNLASNV
-1145 VQSAVTASG
+1145 VSSFVTASG
-1154 QGLQAVSNA
+1154 QGMQAVGNA
-1163 VMDAK
+1163 MMDAK
-1168 LRGATDAEAMAIGG
+1168 LRGATPAEARVLGL
-1182 VTFVAETLTEA
+1182 VTFLAETATEA
-1193 IEVDTIDS
+1193 IEVETIDS
-1201 AIHRG
+1201 AIHGG
-1206 AEREFKNFIS
+1206 AEREFKDTFKKL
-1216 ETLFSMLNE
+1216 LFNMFNE
-1225 GAGEGASEI
+1225 GAGEGVSELVEGMADKVVMDYKSNWA
-1234 IESVADTIIMG
+1234 ESVQRYID
-1245 AKSNYDASVQQH
+1245 
-1257 MAEGMTK
+1257 EGMTK
-1264 EQAEKAAIREIAYSA
+1264 KQAEDAAWKEILWNAA
-1279 LEATAIGA
+1279 EAAAVGG
-1287 ISGGLGTA
+1287 ISGGLGTGL
-1295 YGYVR
+1295 GYVQGR
-1300 GDVYGDVDRIQQPA
+1300 IFGDGSQTQDAVQPTAETVQQ
-1314 QTAAENVQQTAQETV
+1314 TQQTAQETV
-1329 HQTAQEKT
+1329 QDV
-1337 QQEAPTIA
+1337 QQEQPAQDAHEATTIA
-1345 QETQNAEVENVVPE
+1345 QETQNAEVENVAPE

-1418 GDHATPQETAFAS
+1418 GENATPQETAFAS

-1457 SDSNGVRAALT
+1457 SDTNGVRAALT
-1468 VAALNKGGNASQVA
+1468 VAALDKGGNASQVA

-1494 IQELKAAADLD
+1494 IQELKAAADRD

-1513 QMQQTVQENQVAK
+1513 QMQQTVQENQVAL

-1565 KRLEG
+1565 KRREG
-1570 LGKNLLSLQEQIN
+1570 LGQNLLSLQEQIN

-1605 NKVVN
+1605 IKVVN
-1610 EYNQRVANAEQSLH
+1610 EYTQRVANAEQSLH
-1624 EAQNQLDTVR
+1624 DAQNQLDTVR
-1634 DDTLRQVRQQAQQ
+1634 DNTLRQVRQQAQQ
-1647 DVADM
+1647 DVMSTWEAQTRVDSNAAKAYNDTSEVSDNAVQHRSVDQSQAAD
-1652 QAQQLAEQEAAK
+1652 AGQLAESSGRDDGRRDYLYAGQGAGRGADSGGAEGATRDIGQDNSGVYARLRVLSPNARNNLTQRGVTDLHLQEGQDQQRFSDALNAAK
-1664 PKQNAEGSTGT
+1664 ASNDHGAYVDAQSVEQMTEKGAKLIVSEDGLAGAAVATTGKEKGNIFAVFKDAKSTARGASAELLIQAIAEGGNKLDCYAGKLAAMYAKIGMEPVARVAFNEEFMPDGWNTARDDHPDIIFWKHNGDSADT
-1675 VYDGDNNQIDFHYAL
+1675 VAQKYG
-1690 VDADSLNVSNLE
+1690 
-1702 DMQVN
+1702 
-1707 PNYPQELQPRDR
+1707 
-1719 SREAGRQQVDEIA
+1719 
-1732 SNLNPARLG
+1732 LG
-1741 ESADIQNGA
+1741 ESEGGYHVYTTEELNSLPLFDDVTDANGETQYGYDRAWDYRDSLIDAEVMQN
-1750 PIIGSDNV
+1750 
-1758 VESGNGRVMAI
+1758 
-1769 KSAMQKGMETA
+1769 ETA
-1780 RQYTQWLRDNAAK
+1780 GQGN
-1793 FGISADQV
+1793 DQ
-1801 QDNSVLVRVR
+1801 SV
-1811 DTDVDRVAFVQK
+1811 
-1823 ANESTTS
+1823 
-1830 SYSQTETAKSDAAK
+1830 
-1844 MTGDLLNL
+1844 
-1852 YTPTVSGKINTRE
+1852 
-1865 NASFLARFLE
+1865 
-1875 TIIPASDRASYLQAD
+1875 
-1890 GTLSQNGL
+1890 
-1898 ARVQNALFE
+1898 
-1907 KAYGNTA
+1907 
-1914 LTAALSESTDES
+1914 
-1926 TKSVIR
+1926 
-1932 ALTNVAARVATVSQ
+1932 
-1946 EIQDGKVF
+1946 
-1954 NLNIASDLAQAAER
+1954 
-1968 YMAIKKQGL
+1968 
-1977 DVSDYLAQFKM
+1977 
-1988 PGYETET
+1988 
-1995 ETAASFMRMFD
+1995 
-2006 QNKRSAAKIT
+2006 
-2016 NAINAV
+2016 
-2022 LDQVESYGNP
+2022 
-2032 NQTSMLGENTAPDLN
+2032 
-2047 TVVENVI
+2047 
-2054 GGKDFAE
+2054 
-2061 DTINAPIQASYGVP
+2061 QASYGVP
-2075 GVTSTGKSGTAG
+2075 GVTSTVKSGTAG
-2087 AVVSPIVTA
+2087 AVISPIVTA
-2096 QNLAKSLGVGMTLG
+2096 QKLAKALGVGITLG
-2110 TRKMDTGSTKIPK
+2110 TRKMDTGSTKLPK

-2290 AASNDGKYG
+2290 AASNNGQYG

-2383 RQIEEANPQYKK
+2383 RQIEEASPQYKE

-2525 HVNDILAEADV
+2525 RVNDILAEADV

-2664 TTNSQGVKDYKA
+2664 TTNSKGVQDYKA

-2710 SIAKHIGETALDV
+2710 SIAKHVGETVLDV

-2788 NPNIQGTYRAGLELS
+2788 NPNIQGTYRAGIELS

-2923 LSEGRLPERLNGFM
+2923 LYEGSLPERLNGFM

-3015 GDNVLET
+3015 GDNALKT
-3022 SLNAFH
+3022 TLNAFH

-3034 PAYTNEISSAYSDNK
+3034 PAYTNDISSAYSDNK

-3059 SKTGTDGKMLRSGL
+3059 SKTGTDGKMLRGDL

-3117 KTEAERR
+3117 KTEAEQRT
-3124 ALILQYRDQITDLQL
+3124 LILQYRDQITDLQL
-3139 SFNEQFGQFKA
+3139 SFNEQFGQFQA

-3171 YTAYDKLDDTFK
+3171 YTAYDKMDDTFK
-3183 ADEDKAYMQLARS
+3183 ADEDKAYMQLAS
-3196 AWEKTENESAL
+3196 AAWEKTKNDSAL
-3207 PHPNTSFSVNKTTYE
+3207 PHPNSDFSVNGTKYE
-3222 IGDDDWQ
+3222 IGDEDWQ
-3229 AYTEEYKLAYSD
+3229 AYTAEYKLAYSD
-3241 YLLKNSAKWNILSD
+3241 YLLKNSAKWSILSD
-3255 DEQVELL
+3255 SEQVELL

>member
-12 KKIQQSIA
+12 KKVQQSIA

-98 LAQVETGDKWYSGDK
+98 LAKVETDNSWYSGST

-248 RKDRNYSDDQIISKI
+248 RKDRNYSDDQIISRI
-263 DWSNYKTLAR
+263 DWSKYKTLAR

-363 SFSKDW
+363 SFSRDW

-409 ANIDRYLES
+409 ASIDRYLES

-460 DIEFEVRRRC
+460 DIEVEVRRRC

-482 VGAVWKLL
+482 VGAVRKLL
-490 GLPEVKTEASS
+490 GLPEVKAEAGS

-583 TYEEAKQAKDEAI
+583 TYEEAQQAKDEAI

-722 KANITLKNITE
+722 KSNITLKNITE

-746 VKAGDNLSTLNQMNF
+746 VKAGDSDSTLAQMTY
-761 LFNIAQNYQPTEYRA
+761 LFSIARNYEPTEYRS
-776 ANLYSLAMEY
+776 ANLYALAMDG
-786 QGYSYEETA
+786 QGATYEETA
-795 AAAKQGME
+795 AAAKQGMAENKQMIE
-803 QNKAFIERV
+803 QINFA
-812 NLAVSELEKK
+812 LGELESK
-822 GANLPDDKMENIQRF
+822 GAHLPDDKMENVKRY
-837 VAALERDI
+837 VAALERDVQ
-845 KDAQYFLEQ
+845 DAEYFLLRENDDYYQ
-854 ENADFEQ
+854 ESQDVSNEIFA
-861 VASDEAWKIGNA
+861 AWQ
-873 YADYNTLSFWAMNDH
+873 DYNELNPLGMLNPF
-888 NADRDGYTKL
+888 ADRKGYTALDNVVAIRLEQLQMEEASKTIGRNLKSDKVIMSTGNPAKDGYYTE
-898 DDAIMLRL
+898 D
-906 EEINIDEHN
+906 IN
-915 AAVDYIGPRTSA
+915 
-927 QAAAESDDFVGPL
+927 
-940 PANWVLQQQ
+940 
-949 SNDHHIA
+949 
-956 MSQAAEGQYSNVLQ
+956 Q
-970 LNKEECQTYLYI
+970 LSKNECMTYLYI
-982 RATEGVDAAQEY
+982 RGKEGVDAAQEY
-994 YDHLTDETYGVIN
+994 YDHLTNAEYGVIN
-1007 MRRNLAWTAN
+1007 MRRNLDW
-1017 MQKLAEENPVGAS
+1017 
-1030 VLSVITSPL
+1030 
-1039 QIGGLIETAK
+1039 TAK
-1049 AKIQGKEIN
+1049 AQEFADQNAVTGALASALTVIASPLNVGGMVESIKADVLGQELN
-1058 PYAPG
+1058 PYARG
-1063 FAPGSMNSAMR
+1063 FVYGNMSGTARA
-1074 GTVEENL
+1074 TVEENIS
-1081 VESVGGGFLGWTVGA
+1081 ESVGGGARGWLLGK
-1096 LYNAGMSIADS
+1096 LYNALMSYGDS
-1107 VYNSL
+1107 VVSSY
-1112 FMDGIGLSAGSAA
+1112 FMGDLGAAAGSGA
-1125 ASGLA
+1125 GKLLA
-1130 KAGITNNLSTILPKV
+1130 KTGLTENYVNLASKV
-1145 VQSAVTASG
+1145 VSSFVTASG
-1154 QGLQAVSNA
+1154 QGMQAVGNA
-1163 VMDAK
+1163 MMDAK
-1168 LRGATDAEAMAIGG
+1168 LRGATPAEARVLGL
-1182 VTFVAETLTEA
+1182 VTFLAETATEA
-1193 IEVDTIDS
+1193 IEVETIDS
-1201 AIHRG
+1201 AIHGG
-1206 AEREFKNFIS
+1206 AEREFKDTFKKL
-1216 ETLFSMLNE
+1216 LFNMFNE
-1225 GAGEGASEI
+1225 GAGEGVSELVEGMADKVVMDYKSNWA
-1234 IESVADTIIMG
+1234 ESVQRYID
-1245 AKSNYDASVQQH
+1245 
-1257 MAEGMTK
+1257 EGMTK
-1264 EQAEKAAIREIAYSA
+1264 KQAEDAAWKEILWNAA
-1279 LEATAIGA
+1279 EAVAVGG
-1287 ISGGLGTA
+1287 ISGGLGTGL
-1295 YGYVR
+1295 GYVQGR
-1300 GDVYGDVDRIQQPA
+1300 IFGDGSQTQDAVQPTAETVQQ
-1314 QTAAENVQQTAQETV
+1314 TQQTAQETAQDV
-1329 HQTAQEKT
+1329 QQEQTTQDAQES
-1337 QQEAPTIA
+1337 PTIA
-1345 QETQNAEVENVVPE
+1345 QETQNADVENVAPE

-1368 TKEETQPFDTG
+1368 TKEETQTFDTG

-1418 GDHATPQETAFAS
+1418 GENATPQETAFAS

-1457 SDSNGVRAALT
+1457 SDTNGVRAALT

-1482 QRMAQEGVTAEG
+1482 QRMSQDGVTAEG

-1513 QMQQTVQENQVAK
+1513 QMQQTVQENQVAL

-1565 KRLEG
+1565 KRREG
-1570 LGKNLLSLQEQIN
+1570 LGQNLLSLQEQIN

-1605 NKVVN
+1605 IKVVN
-1610 EYNQRVANAEQSLH
+1610 EYTQRVANAEQSLH
-1624 EAQNQLDTVR
+1624 DAQNQLDTVR

-1647 DVADM
+1647 DVMSTWDAQMRVDSNAAQAYNDTSEVSDNAVQHRIVDQSQAAD
-1652 QAQQLAEQEAAK
+1652 AGQLAESSGRDDGRRDYLYAGQGAGRGADSGGAEGATRDIGQDNSGVYARLRVLSPNARNNLTQRGVTDLHLQEGQDQQRFSDALNAAK
-1664 PKQNAEGSTGT
+1664 ASNDHGAYVDAQSVEQLTEKGAKLIVSEDGLAGAAVAATGKEKGNIFAVFKDAKSTARGASAELLIQAIAEGGNKLDCYAGKLAAMYAKIGMEPVARVAFNEEFMPDGWNTERDDHPDIIFWKHNGDSADT
-1675 VYDGDNNQIDFHYAL
+1675 VAQKYG
-1690 VDADSLNVSNLE
+1690 
-1702 DMQVN
+1702 
-1707 PNYPQELQPRDR
+1707 
-1719 SREAGRQQVDEIA
+1719 
-1732 SNLNPARLG
+1732 LG
-1741 ESADIQNGA
+1741 ESEGGYHVYTTEELNSLPLFDDVTDANGETQYGYDRAWDYRDSLIDAEVMQN
-1750 PIIGSDNV
+1750 
-1758 VESGNGRVMAI
+1758 
-1769 KSAMQKGMETA
+1769 ETA
-1780 RQYTQWLRDNAAK
+1780 GQGN
-1793 FGISADQV
+1793 DQ
-1801 QDNSVLVRVR
+1801 SV
-1811 DTDVDRVAFVQK
+1811 
-1823 ANESTTS
+1823 
-1830 SYSQTETAKSDAAK
+1830 
-1844 MTGDLLNL
+1844 
-1852 YTPTVSGKINTRE
+1852 
-1865 NASFLARFLE
+1865 
-1875 TIIPASDRASYLQAD
+1875 
-1890 GTLSQNGL
+1890 
-1898 ARVQNALFE
+1898 
-1907 KAYGNTA
+1907 
-1914 LTAALSESTDES
+1914 
-1926 TKSVIR
+1926 
-1932 ALTNVAARVATVSQ
+1932 
-1946 EIQDGKVF
+1946 
-1954 NLNIASDLAQAAER
+1954 
-1968 YMAIKKQGL
+1968 
-1977 DVSDYLAQFKM
+1977 
-1988 PGYETET
+1988 
-1995 ETAASFMRMFD
+1995 
-2006 QNKRSAAKIT
+2006 
-2016 NAINAV
+2016 
-2022 LDQVESYGNP
+2022 
-2032 NQTSMLGENTAPDLN
+2032 
-2047 TVVENVI
+2047 
-2054 GGKDFAE
+2054 
-2061 DTINAPIQASYGVP
+2061 QASYGVP

-2087 AVVSPIVTA
+2087 AVISPIVTA

-2290 AASNDGKYG
+2290 ADSNGGRYG

-2383 RQIEEANPQYKK
+2383 RQIEEANPQYKE

-2664 TTNSQGVKDYKA
+2664 ITNSKGVQDYKA

-2903 ELLAGASQIVSNVT
+2903 ELLAGASQIVSNVS

-2923 LSEGRLPERLNGFM
+2923 LSEGSLPERLNGFM

-3015 GDNVLET
+3015 GDNVLKT
-3022 SLNAFH
+3022 TLNAFH

-3034 PAYTNEISSAYSDNK
+3034 PAYTNDISSAYSDNK

-3059 SKTGTDGKMLRSGL
+3059 SKTGTDGKMLRGDL

-3124 ALILQYRDQITDLQL
+3124 TLILQYRDQITDLQL
-3139 SFNEQFGQFKA
+3139 SFNEQFGQFQA

-3229 AYTEEYKLAYSD
+3229 AYTAEYKLAYSD
-3241 YLLKNSAKWNILSD
+3241 YLLKNSAKWTILSD

-3262 KKAHQKGHEAAKKWY
+3262 KEAHKKGHEAAKKWY

>member
-1 MSQLSKAYEKN
+1 MSQLYDDEKQ
-12 KKIQQSIA
+12 KK
-20 SNLQEDEPKK
+20 
-30 QLTTVSMTSSKQQLK
+30 LTTVSMTSSKQQLK

-53 REKNPVQR
+53 KEKNPVQR

-68 SQSPKFVSTTFISPV
+68 SQSPKFVRTAFISPV

-98 LAQVETGDKWYSGDK
+98 LAKVETDNSWYSGST

-127 QTDPE
+127 QTDPA

-154 PYGAA
+154 PYSAA

-218 YYQILKAQDTTNQAE
+218 YYQILKAQDATNQAE

-248 RKDRNYSDDQIISKI
+248 RKDRNYSDDQIISRI
-263 DWSNYKTLAR
+263 DWSKYKTLAR
-273 MDDGAASGVP
+273 MDDGAANGVP
-283 LTLNSAIGYSQDALK
+283 LTLNSSIGYSQDALK

-363 SFSKDW
+363 SFSRDW
-369 LENNRNILA
+369 LENNRSILA

-568 QYAAENYMDAMDTVL
+568 QYAAENYMDAMDAVL
-583 TYEEAKQAKDEAI
+583 TYEEAQQAKDEAI
-596 KKLNDLGVVYDED
+596 RKLNDLGVVYDED

-625 ADTAMAAAGMSD
+625 ADAAMAAAGMSD
-637 APRKLR
+637 APRSLR

-746 VKAGDNLSTLNQMNF
+746 AKAGDNLSTLNQMNF

-822 GANLPDDKMENIQRF
+822 GANLPDDKLENIQRF

-915 AAVDYIGPRTSA
+915 AAVDYTGPRTSA
-927 QAAAESDDFVGPL
+927 QAAAESDDFIGPL
-940 PANWVLQQQ
+940 PANWGLQQQ

-1049 AKIQGKEIN
+1049 AKLQGKEIN

-1112 FMDGIGLSAGSAA
+1112 FMGGIGLSAGSAA

-1201 AIHRG
+1201 AIHHG

-1279 LEATAIGA
+1279 LEATAVGA

-1314 QTAAENVQQTAQETV
+1314 QTAAENVQQTAQET
-1329 HQTAQEKT
+1329 AQAVQQE
-1337 QQEAPTIA
+1337 QSVQDAQEAPTIA
-1345 QETQNAEVENVVPE
+1345 QEAQNAEVENVAPE

-1368 TKEETQPFDTG
+1368 TKEETHPFDTG
-1379 ERLTQYEVNEKT
+1379 ERLTQYEVSEKT

-1418 GDHATPQETAFAS
+1418 GDSATPQETAFAS
-1431 AAAQHMTDTLGSDAA
+1431 AAAQHLTDTLGSDAA

-1457 SDSNGVRAALT
+1457 SDTNGVRAALT

-1513 QMQQTVQENQVAK
+1513 QMQQTVQENQVAL

-1565 KRLEG
+1565 KRREG
-1570 LGKNLLSLQEQIN
+1570 LGQNLLSLQEQIN

-1605 NKVVN
+1605 IKVVN
-1610 EYNQRVANAEQSLH
+1610 EYTQRVANAEQSLH
-1624 EAQNQLDTVR
+1624 DAQNQLDTVR

-1664 PKQNAEGSTGT
+1664 AEQAQQAEAQEKTGYQKKQFIP
-1675 VYDGDNNQIDFHYAL
+1675 YDGPVPQSVDNVKQETVAIDDASYAQVQRIVEEAQAEAETKSGVRGL
-1690 VDADSLNVSNLE
+1690 VRSALRDLFGNLLDKKKVMLDNVQFDGQPYTVTIFKSLINKVVSDPNMTAEKLSVLGSMEKVLQKAVYEKSSDVDRSQQQKDYVVRYDYLSSMVNVAGTDYKADLIVEVYNPLNKLKTYLLRDIEMTPAASPYATGPVPALAGNDRNSLQYLLRTGPANSVASSDSILSDGSKNVNTENISNLE
-1702 DMQVN
+1702 
-1707 PNYPQELQPRDR
+1707 
-1719 SREAGRQQVDEIA
+1719 S
-1732 SNLNPARLG
+1732 LNDA
-1741 ESADIQNGA
+1741 
-1750 PIIGSDNV
+1750 NV
-1758 VESGNGRVMAI
+1758 
-1769 KSAMQKGMETA
+1769 
-1780 RQYTQWLRDNAAK
+1780 
-1793 FGISADQV
+1793 
-1801 QDNSVLVRVR
+1801 
-1811 DTDVDRVAFVQK
+1811 
-1823 ANESTTS
+1823 
-1830 SYSQTETAKSDAAK
+1830 
-1844 MTGDLLNL
+1844 
-1852 YTPTVSGKINTRE
+1852 
-1865 NASFLARFLE
+1865 
-1875 TIIPASDRASYLQAD
+1875 
-1890 GTLSQNGL
+1890 
-1898 ARVQNALFE
+1898 
-1907 KAYGNTA
+1907 
-1914 LTAALSESTDES
+1914 
-1926 TKSVIR
+1926 
-1932 ALTNVAARVATVSQ
+1932 
-1946 EIQDGKVF
+1946 
-1954 NLNIASDLAQAAER
+1954 
-1968 YMAIKKQGL
+1968 
-1977 DVSDYLAQFKM
+1977 
-1988 PGYETET
+1988 
-1995 ETAASFMRMFD
+1995 
-2006 QNKRSAAKIT
+2006 
-2016 NAINAV
+2016 
-2022 LDQVESYGNP
+2022 
-2032 NQTSMLGENTAPDLN
+2032 
-2047 TVVENVI
+2047 
-2054 GGKDFAE
+2054 
-2061 DTINAPIQASYGVP
+2061 QASYGVP
-2075 GVTSTGKSGTAG
+2075 GVTGTDRSNATGP
-2087 AVVSPIVTA
+2087 VVSPIVTA
-2096 QNLAKSLGVGMTLG
+2096 QNLSKALGVGMTLG

-2162 LTGTQEMVD
+2162 LTGTQEMVA

-2204 AEDFAGSDFMRTF
+2204 AEEFAGSDFMRTF
-2217 EAALRRADID
+2217 ESALRRADID
-2227 KAVHQARDQIQAYS
+2227 KAVHQARDQIQTY
-2241 AATTLDRAKAGIIDQ
+2241 AAASTLDRAKAGIIDQ

-2265 AEKMRD
+2265 AEKLRD

-2290 AASNDGKYG
+2290 AASNDGQYG

-2323 TDADHTIIGDSF
+2323 TNADHTIIGESF

-2350 IAYGLLKHS
+2350 ITYGLLKHS

-2383 RQIEEANPQYKK
+2383 RQIEEASPQYKE

-2420 ESFDK
+2420 EAFDR

-2438 VRDGKAGS
+2438 AREGKVR
-2446 GGKRGTFTIHQATG
+2446 GGGRRGTFTIHQATG

-2495 YQTSKGMGIWA
+2495 YQTSNGMGIWA

-2525 HVNDILAEADV
+2525 RVNDIMSEADI

-2546 AIGKEAVSWQGTNT
+2546 AIGQEAVSWQGTNT

-2664 TTNSQGVKDYKA
+2664 TTNSQGVQDYKA

-2728 LNDIIETAS
+2728 LNEIIETAS

-2803 GRERGRLGAR
+2803 GRERGRLVAR
-2813 MTKRIVNTMFLSALA
+2813 MSKRVVNTMLLA
-2828 SVIRARFG
+2828 ATASFIRNLCG

-2890 AIDEYNGDDDLIT
+2890 AIDEYNGDDDFIT

-2923 LSEGRLPERLNGFM
+2923 LSEGSLPERLNGFM

-3015 GDNVLET
+3015 GDNALKT
-3022 SLNAFH
+3022 TLNAFH

-3034 PAYTNEISSAYSDNK
+3034 PAYTNDISSAYSDNK

-3059 SKTGTDGKMLRSGL
+3059 SKTGTDGKMLRGDL

-3090 KGGLLKDTNDQ
+3090 KGGLLKDINDQ

-3124 ALILQYRDQITDLQL
+3124 TLILQYRDQITDLQL
-3139 SFNEQFGQFKA
+3139 SFNEQFGQFQA

-3171 YTAYDKLDDTFK
+3171 YTAYDKLDDTFRD
-3183 ADEDKAYMQLARS
+3183 DEDKPYMQMARS
-3196 AWEKTENESAL
+3196 AWEKTENASAL
-3207 PHPNTSFSVNKTTYE
+3207 PHPSRDFSVNKTTYE
-3222 IGDDDWQ
+3222 IGDDDWR
-3229 AYTEEYKLAYSD
+3229 AYTAEYKLAYSD
-3241 YLLKNSAKWNILSD
+3241 YLLKNSAKWDILSD
-3255 DEQVELL
+3255 SEQVELL
-3262 KKAHQKGHEAAKKWY
+3262 KNAHTKGRDAAKKWY

>member
-12 KKIQQSIA
+12 KKVQQSIA

-53 REKNPVQR
+53 KEKNLVQR

-98 LAQVETGDKWYSGDK
+98 LAKVETGDKWYSGST

-127 QTDPE
+127 QTDPA

-248 RKDRNYSDDQIISKI
+248 RKDRNYSDDQILNKI

-273 MDDGAASGVP
+273 MDDGAANGVP
-283 LTLNSAIGYSQDALK
+283 LTLNSSIGYSQDALK

-326 WQEDKKI
+326 WQEDKRI

-341 KAYSPYS
+341 RAYSPYS
-348 VGSTLDDAALYFGVD
+348 VGSTLDDAALYFGVEA
-363 SFSKDW
+363 FSKDW
-369 LENNRNILA
+369 LQEHRSILA

-470 LAKNTQINGADY
+470 LAKNTQINGAEY

-490 GLPEVKTEASS
+490 GLPEVKTEAGS

-539 TYLTQIKGAMDSGVS
+539 TYLMQIHGAMEKGVS

-568 QYAAENYMDAMDTVL
+568 QYAAENYMDAMDAVL
-583 TYEEAKQAKDEAI
+583 TYEEAQQAKDEAI
-596 KKLNDLGVVYDED
+596 RKLNDLGVVYDED

-615 NRKGSLIVPG
+615 NRKGSLIVPDS
-625 ADTAMAAAGMSD
+625 ATAMAAAGTSD

-667 EDGERVRLTDEE
+667 EDGERVRLSDAE
-679 IKIKKARL
+679 IEMKKARL

-698 EINQLLAVVD
+698 EINQLLSVVD

-722 KANITLKNITE
+722 KANITLKNIGE

-738 DRMQALTG
+738 NRMQALTG
-746 VKAGDNLSTLNQMNF
+746 AKVGDNLSTLNQMNF

-803 QNKAFIERV
+803 QSKAFIERV

-861 VASDEAWKIGNA
+861 VASDEAWKIENA

-888 NADRDGYTKL
+888 DAERDGYTKL

-915 AAVDYIGPRTSA
+915 AAVDYTGPRTSG
-927 QAAAESDDFVGPL
+927 QVAAESEGFVGPL
-940 PANWVLQQQ
+940 PANWGLQQQ

-1030 VLSVITSPL
+1030 VLSVITSPM

-1049 AKIQGKEIN
+1049 AKLQGKEIN

-1112 FMDGIGLSAGSAA
+1112 FMGGIGLSAGSAV

-1216 ETLFSMLNE
+1216 KTLFSMLNE

-1279 LEATAIGA
+1279 LEATAVGA

-1314 QTAAENVQQTAQETV
+1314 QTTAENVQQTTQETV
-1329 HQTAQEKT
+1329 QQTVQEQT

-1345 QETQNAEVENVVPE
+1345 QETQNAEVENAAPE

-1482 QRMAQEGVTAEG
+1482 QRMAQEGVTAQG
-1494 IQELKAAADLD
+1494 IQELKAAADMD

-1513 QMQQTVQENQVAK
+1513 QMQQTVQENQVAL

-1565 KRLEG
+1565 KRREG
-1570 LGKNLLSLQEQIN
+1570 LGQNLLSLQEQIN

-1605 NKVVN
+1605 IKVVN
-1610 EYNQRVANAEQSLH
+1610 EYTQRVANAEQSMH
-1624 EAQNQLDTVR
+1624 DAQNQLDTVR
-1634 DDTLRQVRQQAQQ
+1634 DETLRQVRQQAQQ

-1664 PKQNAEGSTGT
+1664 AEQAATLEDTQLQDVYLAAAEEQSSLNDLLKQIHDELGLETPYESVAQKSIASMENKVKRKLAEGKEYSLLDMKDHARSRLILDSFDQANKVLDALDARGIPYQVEAVGPTPYGYRGLHVT
-1675 VYDGDNNQIDFHYAL
+1675 WRTEKGLGVEVQLTTPEAWKTKLVSDSIYDKWRNVKVEELTAAEAEAY
-1690 VDADSLNVSNLE
+1690 DADVA
-1702 DMQVN
+1702 
-1707 PNYPQELQPRDR
+1707 R
-1719 SREAGRQQVDEIA
+1719 SIEMWDQLGLPDFSMYVRA
-1732 SNLNPARLG
+1732 SSSDTTV
-1741 ESADIQNGA
+1741 ESQYSF
-1750 PIIGSDNV
+1750 IGSDRTILPQRPSENSSKPV
-1758 VESGNGRVMAI
+1758 LQRRINRPDSVTEYVNFSMEAPPSVNNSIQLPGNTVNSEQNGSGEKYRQFGTQTAQSTDALFQETRDYLLHNSVYEADSNTEQIDRAI
-1769 KSAMQKGMETA
+1769 DWVRGQATSHDPAGYFTA
-1780 RQYTQWLRDNAAK
+1780 RSAVLDPSFDYA
-1793 FGISADQV
+1793 SADGQARMLTVMQMSTLMGDAQGQV
-1801 QDNSVLVRVR
+1801 QIADIFNR
-1811 DTDVDRVAFVQK
+1811 QG
-1823 ANESTTS
+1823 
-1830 SYSQTETAKSDAAK
+1830 TA
-1844 MTGDLLNL
+1844 
-1852 YTPTVSGKINTRE
+1852 
-1865 NASFLARFLE
+1865 
-1875 TIIPASDRASYLQAD
+1875 
-1890 GTLSQNGL
+1890 
-1898 ARVQNALFE
+1898 
-1907 KAYGNTA
+1907 
-1914 LTAALSESTDES
+1914 
-1926 TKSVIR
+1926 
-1932 ALTNVAARVATVSQ
+1932 
-1946 EIQDGKVF
+1946 
-1954 NLNIASDLAQAAER
+1954 LAQA
-1968 YMAIKKQGL
+1968 L
-1977 DVSDYLAQFKM
+1977 
-1988 PGYETET
+1988 
-1995 ETAASFMRMFD
+1995 
-2006 QNKRSAAKIT
+2006 
-2016 NAINAV
+2016 
-2022 LDQVESYGNP
+2022 
-2032 NQTSMLGENTAPDLN
+2032 
-2047 TVVENVI
+2047 
-2054 GGKDFAE
+2054 
-2061 DTINAPIQASYGVP
+2061 
-2075 GVTSTGKSGTAG
+2075 
-2087 AVVSPIVTA
+2087 
-2096 QNLAKSLGVGMTLG
+2096 
-2110 TRKMDTGSTKIPK
+2110 
-2123 AVRGYY
+2123 
-2129 EQNAK
+2129 
-2134 YIAVR
+2134 
-2139 SNEASS
+2139 
-2145 YAVTM
+2145 
-2150 HEAGH
+2150 
-2155 AIADKIG
+2155 
-2162 LTGTQEMVD
+2162 
-2171 RLNPVFAKN
+2171 
-2180 YNAQQLPGEAFA
+2180 
-2192 EFVSLYMRDSRM
+2192 
-2204 AEDFAGSDFMRTF
+2204 
-2217 EAALRRADID
+2217 
-2227 KAVHQARDQIQAYS
+2227 QARKIFYMMSPAAQVASIQ
-2241 AATTLDRAKAGIIDQ
+2241 K
-2256 ADAQRKDSM
+2256 
-2265 AEKMRD
+2265 
-2271 FVTNVA
+2271 
-2277 DWTRPLEDVDKAF
+2277 
-2290 AASNDGKYG
+2290 
-2299 NVRQTAKKRNFAD
+2299 
-2312 RIVESLFTNAM
+2312 
-2323 TDADHTIIGDSF
+2323 
-2335 SAAFE
+2335 
-2340 GIDGKNADDF
+2340 
-2350 IAYGLLKHS
+2350 IA
-2359 LSRDVQGKQVFAN
+2359 N
-2372 DLTHDQRVEAV
+2372 
-2383 RQIEEANPQYKK
+2383 N
-2395 ALDKFEKTWH
+2395 
-2405 QFMQAWMVDTGYLSQ
+2405 LSQ
-2420 ESFDK
+2420 E
-2425 MNEMYPYWLPTVR
+2425 NGVTVT
-2438 VRDGKAGS
+2438 V
-2446 GGKRGTFTIHQATG
+2446 
-2460 SDLQIINPI
+2460 P
-2469 DTIANYV
+2469 
-2476 TRIVDMNLRNNVAI
+2476 
-2490 AFDEA
+2490 
-2495 YQTSKGMGIWA
+2495 
-2506 REITQDM
+2506 QD
-2513 RRTAVNTEDVQQ
+2513 
-2525 HVNDILAEADV
+2525 
-2536 DTDVIGNVLE
+2536 
-2546 AIGKEAVSWQGTNT
+2546 
-2560 STEGDTLRVVR
+2560 
-2571 RDGTN
+2571 
-2576 AYYQFDADGRAIYE
+2576 
-2590 ALTGN
+2590 
-2595 GKAVH
+2595 
-2600 SETRRALKAF
+2600 
-2610 SNITSFVSRMATT
+2610 
-2623 YAPTFAASNP
+2623 
-2633 IKDLQSSIYHGSWAS
+2633 
-2648 NYLTGL
+2648 
-2654 GKWLVSAYEV
+2654 
-2664 TTNSQGVKDYKA
+2664 
-2676 QGGGGWNQIQTGF
+2676 
-2689 RKGADEYRGKL
+2689 
-2700 FEGYWKRDAK
+2700 
-2710 SIAKHIGETALDV
+2710 
-2723 VTLDR
+2723 TLDR
-2728 LNDIIETAS
+2728 LSQAKTMDEAQKVKNQIVRELYQQLPANWKSRLNGLRYLAMLGNPRTHIRNILGNAIMQGTAYARDEVNAALEHFFLPQEERTKSFKTKKEYRDAAKALYTEFSSLFDGDTGKYNTEMNRRSFNTQWLQKLADLNTNLLDKEDTIAMSRNFLHYLAGFMQARGWDVNNLTDAQKQEAVQYAFTNAEKNVYHQASKLAEWLNKLGRDKDSSVFDKLGHMVIEGVLPFRKTPINILKTGVEYSPIGLINSLTRGLYQMNQYRQTNGQKGISTAQFLQNLSSGLTGSGLMGVGALMMANGLLRVGFKDKDPEDEYARLTGSQEFSIELFGYSYTIDWTAPASIPLFMGAAMYKEIENRAEGLTWGNAFDVFMSTISATAEPMLNMTMLDGVNSTIQSVAYANATGSSVGDIIIQS
-2737 RYAEYR
+2737 LLN
-2743 FGKHDLSTPE
+2743 LSTQLVPTSLGAVARTIDPVRRKTYADKNLNIPTWLQYPWE
-2753 GRAEAFQAA
+2753 RVQNKLPGLSQLNIPYLSAWGEEDREDNLLMRIFENFLSPGYVSMTEADSVETELRDISVRTGTNLIPDLPKQNFS
-2762 QDVTTDFANGGK
+2762 ANGEKINLTAEQYEQYVKTRGSLMHTELERLFATDEYKAMSLGAQASCIEDIQKWADERGK
-2774 GAGVLIARSIMPFL
+2774 MAVYPDKTLASKWMDTDDPVPFVLERRANEDRQAYQNEAYS
-2788 NPNIQGTYRAGLELS
+2788 NIQ
-2803 GRERGRLGAR
+2803 
-2813 MTKRIVNTMFLSALA
+2813 
-2828 SVIRARFG
+2828 
-2836 SDEDKDLYGRISD
+2836 
-2849 GVKTS
+2849 
-2854 NLIIPNVFNR
+2854 
-2864 DSDRRFVRIPI
+2864 
-2875 SQDPLDQALYALTTS
+2875 S
-2890 AIDEYNGDDDLIT
+2890 AIDNDDAATARDWVYALNQAGVENSKIKPKMTTLYKSEYQYAIRSGDRETARKI
-2903 ELLAGASQIVSNVT
+2903 EGMLLAMDI
-2917 LGASDL
+2917 
-2923 LSEGRLPERLNGFM
+2923 
-2937 QGTIFGPAWG
+2937 
-2947 LITNQTYY
+2947 
-2955 GGKIVGDYLDE
+2955 
-2966 LSPVSQYDETTN
+2966 
-2978 NMFIWLGARLGVSPK
+2978 
-2993 RLEYL
+2993 
-2998 YDQYTGYAGQLL
+2998 GY
-3010 MAVTD
+3010 
-3015 GDNVLET
+3015 
-3022 SLNAFH
+3022 
-3028 KRFTID
+3028 
-3034 PAYTNEISSAYSDNK
+3034 K
-3049 AFISQLQKTI
+3049 AKDFIS
-3059 SKTGTDGKMLRSGL
+3059 
-3073 TEDERSQAYEE
+3073 
-3084 IKAMNK
+3084 
-3090 KGGLLKDTNDQ
+3090 
-3101 ISELWNEIH
+3101 
-3110 AVQDDET
+3110 
-3117 KTEAERR
+3117 
-3124 ALILQYRDQITDLQL
+3124 
-3139 SFNEQFGQFKA
+3139 
-3150 KYVTGENP
+3150 
-3158 LTKML
+3158 
-3163 LDPQSVSA
+3163 
-3171 YTAYDKLDDTFK
+3171 
-3183 ADEDKAYMQLARS
+3183 
-3196 AWEKTENESAL
+3196 WEK
-3207 PHPNTSFSVNKTTYE
+3207 
-3222 IGDDDWQ
+3222 D
-3229 AYTEEYKLAYSD
+3229 AYKEE
-3241 YLLKNSAKWNILSD
+3241 
-3255 DEQVELL
+3255 
-3262 KKAHQKGHEAAKKWY
+3262 
-3277 MAKYG
+3277 
-3282 IKEKR
+3282 

>member
-12 KKIQQSIA
+12 KKVQQSIA

-61 KNTKIGA
+61 KNTKIGV

-98 LAQVETGDKWYSGDK
+98 LAKVETDNSWYSGST

-248 RKDRNYSDDQIISKI
+248 RKDRNYSDDQIISRI
-263 DWSNYKTLAR
+263 DWSKYKTLAR

-363 SFSKDW
+363 SFSRDW
-369 LENNRNILA
+369 LENNRSILA

-398 LKAEQELDELH
+398 LKAEQELDDLH

-490 GLPEVKTEASS
+490 GLPEVKTAASS

-583 TYEEAKQAKDEAI
+583 TYEEAQQAKDEAI
-596 KKLNDLGVVYDED
+596 RKLNDLGVVYDED

-643 HESTSID
+643 KTSD
-650 DEIFMLREE
+650 DTADEIDMLRKEIASGYGKDEKGKRVKLTDAE
-659 IETGYGED
+659 IE
-667 EDGERVRLTDEE
+667 L
-679 IKIKKARL
+679 KH
-687 SELQNPSASQK
+687 SQLQALLHPEAITATQK

-746 VKAGDNLSTLNQMNF
+746 AKAGDSDSTLAQMTY
-761 LFNIAQNYQPTEYRA
+761 LFSIARNYEPTEYRS
-776 ANLYSLAMEY
+776 ANLYALAMDG
-786 QGYSYEETA
+786 QGATYEETA
-795 AAAKQGME
+795 AAARQGMAENKKMIE
-803 QNKAFIERV
+803 QINFA
-812 NLAVSELEKK
+812 LGELESK
-822 GANLPDDKMENIQRF
+822 GAHLPDDKMENVKRY
-837 VAALERDI
+837 VAALERDVQ
-845 KDAQYFLEQ
+845 DAEYFLLRENDDYYQ
-854 ENADFEQ
+854 ESQDVSNEIFA
-861 VASDEAWKIGNA
+861 AWQ
-873 YADYNTLSFWAMNDH
+873 DYNELNPLGMLNPF
-888 NADRDGYTKL
+888 ADRNGYTALDNVVAIRLDQLQMEEASKTIGRNLKSDKVIMSTGNPAKDGYYTE
-898 DDAIMLRL
+898 D
-906 EEINIDEHN
+906 IN
-915 AAVDYIGPRTSA
+915 
-927 QAAAESDDFVGPL
+927 
-940 PANWVLQQQ
+940 
-949 SNDHHIA
+949 
-956 MSQAAEGQYSNVLQ
+956 Q
-970 LNKEECQTYLYI
+970 LSKNECMTYLYI
-982 RATEGVDAAQEY
+982 RGKEGVDAAQEY
-994 YDHLTDETYGVIN
+994 YDHLTNAEYGVIN
-1007 MRRNLAWTAN
+1007 MRRNLDW
-1017 MQKLAEENPVGAS
+1017 
-1030 VLSVITSPL
+1030 
-1039 QIGGLIETAK
+1039 TAK
-1049 AKIQGKEIN
+1049 AQEFADQNAVTGALASALTVIASPLNVGGMVESIKADVLGQELN
-1058 PYAPG
+1058 PYARG
-1063 FAPGSMNSAMR
+1063 FVYGNMSGTARA
-1074 GTVEENL
+1074 TVEENIS
-1081 VESVGGGFLGWTVGA
+1081 ESVGGGARGWLLGK
-1096 LYNAGMSIADS
+1096 LYNALMSYGDS
-1107 VYNSL
+1107 RVSSY
-1112 FMDGIGLSAGSAA
+1112 FMGGLGSAA
-1125 ASGLA
+1125 GSGAGKLLA
-1130 KAGITNNLSTILPKV
+1130 KTGLTKNYVNLASKV
-1145 VQSAVTASG
+1145 VSSFVTASG
-1154 QGLQAVSNA
+1154 QGMQAVGNA
-1163 VMDAK
+1163 MMDAK
-1168 LRGATDAEAMAIGG
+1168 LRGATPAEARVLGL
-1182 VTFVAETLTEA
+1182 VTFLAETATEA
-1193 IEVDTIDS
+1193 IEVETINS
-1201 AIHRG
+1201 AIHGG
-1206 AEREFKNFIS
+1206 AEREFKNTFKKL
-1216 ETLFSMLNE
+1216 LFNMFNE
-1225 GAGEGASEI
+1225 GAGEGVSELVEGI
-1234 IESVADTIIMG
+1234 ADKVVMDYKSNWAESVQRYID
-1245 AKSNYDASVQQH
+1245 
-1257 MAEGMTK
+1257 EGMTK
-1264 EQAEKAAIREIAYSA
+1264 KQAEDAAWKEIMWNAV
-1279 LEATAIGA
+1279 EAAAVGG
-1287 ISGGLGTA
+1287 ISGGLGTGL
-1295 YGYVR
+1295 GYVQGR
-1300 GDVYGDVDRIQQPA
+1300 IFGDGSQTQDAVQPTAETVQQTQ
-1314 QTAAENVQQTAQETV
+1314 QTAPETVQQTAQE
-1329 HQTAQEKT
+1329 QT

-1359 TAEAAQTPN
+1359 TVEAAQTPN

-1418 GDHATPQETAFAS
+1418 GDNATPQETAFAS

-1457 SDSNGVRAALT
+1457 SDTNGVRAALT
-1468 VAALNKGGNASQVA
+1468 VAALSKGGNASQVA

-1565 KRLEG
+1565 KRREG
-1570 LGKNLLSLQEQIN
+1570 LGQNLLSLQEQIN

-1605 NKVVN
+1605 IKVVN
-1610 EYNQRVANAEQSLH
+1610 EYAQRVANAEQSLH
-1624 EAQNQLDTVR
+1624 DAQNQLDTVR

-1647 DVADM
+1647 DVMSTWDAQMRVDSNAAQAYNDTSEVSDNAVQHRIVDQSQAAD
-1652 QAQQLAEQEAAK
+1652 AGQLAESSGRDDGRRDYLYAGQGAGRGADSGGAEGATRDIGQDNSGVYARLRVLSPNARNNLTQRGVTDLHLQEGQDQQRFSDALNAAK
-1664 PKQNAEGSTGT
+1664 ASNDHGAYVDAQSVEQLTEKGAKLIVSEDGLAGAAVATTGKEKGNIFAVFKDAKSTARGASAELLIQAIAEGGNKLDCYAGKLAAMYAKIGMEPVARVAFNEEFMPDGWNTARDDHPDIIFWKHNGDSADT
-1675 VYDGDNNQIDFHYAL
+1675 VAQKYG
-1690 VDADSLNVSNLE
+1690 
-1702 DMQVN
+1702 
-1707 PNYPQELQPRDR
+1707 
-1719 SREAGRQQVDEIA
+1719 
-1732 SNLNPARLG
+1732 LG
-1741 ESADIQNGA
+1741 ESEGGYHVYTTEELNSLPLFDDVTDANGETQYGYDRAWDYRDSLIDAEVMQN
-1750 PIIGSDNV
+1750 
-1758 VESGNGRVMAI
+1758 
-1769 KSAMQKGMETA
+1769 ETA
-1780 RQYTQWLRDNAAK
+1780 GQGN
-1793 FGISADQV
+1793 DQ
-1801 QDNSVLVRVR
+1801 SV
-1811 DTDVDRVAFVQK
+1811 
-1823 ANESTTS
+1823 
-1830 SYSQTETAKSDAAK
+1830 
-1844 MTGDLLNL
+1844 
-1852 YTPTVSGKINTRE
+1852 
-1865 NASFLARFLE
+1865 
-1875 TIIPASDRASYLQAD
+1875 
-1890 GTLSQNGL
+1890 
-1898 ARVQNALFE
+1898 
-1907 KAYGNTA
+1907 
-1914 LTAALSESTDES
+1914 
-1926 TKSVIR
+1926 
-1932 ALTNVAARVATVSQ
+1932 
-1946 EIQDGKVF
+1946 
-1954 NLNIASDLAQAAER
+1954 
-1968 YMAIKKQGL
+1968 
-1977 DVSDYLAQFKM
+1977 
-1988 PGYETET
+1988 
-1995 ETAASFMRMFD
+1995 
-2006 QNKRSAAKIT
+2006 
-2016 NAINAV
+2016 
-2022 LDQVESYGNP
+2022 
-2032 NQTSMLGENTAPDLN
+2032 
-2047 TVVENVI
+2047 
-2054 GGKDFAE
+2054 
-2061 DTINAPIQASYGVP
+2061 QASYGVP

-2096 QNLAKSLGVGMTLG
+2096 QKLAKALGVGMTLG

-2171 RLNPVFAKN
+2171 LLNPVFAKN

-2290 AASNDGKYG
+2290 AASNGGQYG

-2664 TTNSQGVKDYKA
+2664 TTNSKGVQEYKA

-2762 QDVTTDFANGGK
+2762 QDVTSDFANGGK

-2803 GRERGRLGAR
+2803 GRERGRLVAR

-2836 SDEDKDLYGRISD
+2836 SDEDKDLYGQISD

-2923 LSEGRLPERLNGFM
+2923 LSEGSLPERLNGFM

-3015 GDNVLET
+3015 GDNALKT
-3022 SLNAFH
+3022 TLNAFH

-3034 PAYTNEISSAYSDNK
+3034 PAYTNDISSAYSDNK

-3059 SKTGTDGKMLRSGL
+3059 SKTGTDGKMLRGDL

-3139 SFNEQFGQFKA
+3139 SFNEQFGQFRA

-3163 LDPQSVSA
+3163 IDPQSVSA

-3183 ADEDKAYMQLARS
+3183 ADEDKAYMQLAS
-3196 AWEKTENESAL
+3196 AAWEKTKNASAL
-3207 PHPNTSFSVNKTTYE
+3207 PHPNSDFSVNGTKYE
-3222 IGDDDWQ
+3222 IGDEDWQ
-3229 AYTEEYKLAYSD
+3229 AYTAEYKLAYSD
-3241 YLLKNSAKWNILSD
+3241 YLAKNSAKWNILSN

>member
-1 MSQLSKAYEKN
+1 MSQLLKDKENNQQQTSNNALKN
-12 KKIQQSIA
+12 A
-20 SNLQEDEPKK
+20 
-30 QLTTVSMTSSKQQLK
+30 KQQLR
-45 QVLQEQKQ
+45 QGLRQQREYAKQ
-53 REKNPVQR
+53 R
-61 KNTKIGA
+61 
-68 SQSPKFVSTTFISPV
+68 QSAMKSLFSGF
-83 QPIVRTQPSSNLQRL
+83 TQPRTSRQRL

-113 PTRSE
+113 PSRSE

-132 RARKLNQAFSQL
+132 RGKQLYHTFSQL

-154 PYGAA
+154 PYSAA

-233 AEWKALQEEIGYWAN
+233 AEWKSLQEEIGYWAN

-326 WQEDKKI
+326 WHEDKKI

-369 LENNRNILA
+369 LEKNRVILA

-490 GLPEVKTEASS
+490 GLPEVKTEAIS

-583 TYEEAKQAKDEAI
+583 TYEEAQQAKDEAI

-625 ADTAMAAAGMSD
+625 ADAAMAAAGMSD
-637 APRKLR
+637 APRSLR

-746 VKAGDNLSTLNQMNF
+746 VKAGDSDSTLAQMTY
-761 LFNIAQNYQPTEYRA
+761 LFSIARNYEPTEYRS
-776 ANLYSLAMEY
+776 ANLYALAMDG
-786 QGYSYEETA
+786 QGATYEETA
-795 AAAKQGME
+795 AAARQGMAENKKMIE
-803 QNKAFIERV
+803 QINFA
-812 NLAVSELEKK
+812 LGELESK
-822 GANLPDDKMENIQRF
+822 GAHLPDDKMENVKRY
-837 VAALERDI
+837 VAALERDVQ
-845 KDAQYFLEQ
+845 DAEYFLLRENDDYYQ
-854 ENADFEQ
+854 ESQDVSNEIFA
-861 VASDEAWKIGNA
+861 AWQ
-873 YADYNTLSFWAMNDH
+873 DYNELNPLGMLNPF
-888 NADRDGYTKL
+888 ADRKGYTALDNVVAIRLDQLQMEEASKTIGRNLKSDKVIMSTGNPAKDGYYTE
-898 DDAIMLRL
+898 D
-906 EEINIDEHN
+906 IN
-915 AAVDYIGPRTSA
+915 
-927 QAAAESDDFVGPL
+927 
-940 PANWVLQQQ
+940 
-949 SNDHHIA
+949 
-956 MSQAAEGQYSNVLQ
+956 Q
-970 LNKEECQTYLYI
+970 LSKNECMTYLYI
-982 RATEGVDAAQEY
+982 RGKEGVDAAQEY
-994 YDHLTDETYGVIN
+994 YDHLTNAEYGVIN
-1007 MRRNLAWTAN
+1007 MRRNLDW
-1017 MQKLAEENPVGAS
+1017 
-1030 VLSVITSPL
+1030 
-1039 QIGGLIETAK
+1039 TAK
-1049 AKIQGKEIN
+1049 AQEFADQNAVTGALASALTVIASPLNVGGMVESIKADVLGQELN
-1058 PYAPG
+1058 PYARG
-1063 FAPGSMNSAMR
+1063 FVYGNMSGTVRA
-1074 GTVEENL
+1074 TVEENIS
-1081 VESVGGGFLGWTVGA
+1081 ESVGGGAGGWLLGKLYEA
-1096 LYNAGMSIADS
+1096 LMSYGDS
-1107 VYNSL
+1107 VVSSY
-1112 FMDGIGLSAGSAA
+1112 FMGGMGSAA
-1125 ASGLA
+1125 GSGAGKLLA
-1130 KAGITNNLSTILPKV
+1130 KTGLTENYVNLASKV
-1145 VQSAVTASG
+1145 VSSFVTASG
-1154 QGLQAVSNA
+1154 QGMQAVGN
-1163 VMDAK
+1163 VMMDAR
-1168 LRGATDAEAMAIGG
+1168 LRGATPAEARVLGL
-1182 VTFVAETLTEA
+1182 VTFLAETATEA
-1193 IEVDTIDS
+1193 IEVETIDS
-1201 AIHRG
+1201 AIHGG
-1206 AEREFKNFIS
+1206 AEREFKDTFKKLLFNMFNGGVGEGVS
-1216 ETLFSMLNE
+1216 ELVEGMADKVVMDYKSNWADSVQRYIDEGMNKKQAEDAAWKEIMLNAVE
-1225 GAGEGASEI
+1225 
-1234 IESVADTIIMG
+1234 
-1245 AKSNYDASVQQH
+1245 ASVV
-1257 MAEGMTK
+1257 GD
-1264 EQAEKAAIREIAYSA
+1264 
-1279 LEATAIGA
+1279 
-1287 ISGGLGTA
+1287 ISGGLGTGL
-1295 YGYVR
+1295 GYAQGR
-1300 GDVYGDVDRIQQPA
+1300 IFGDGSQTQDALQPTAETVQQ
-1314 QTAAENVQQTAQETV
+1314 TQQTAQETV
-1329 HQTAQEKT
+1329 QDVQQEQSAQDA
-1337 QQEAPTIA
+1337 QEAPTIA
-1345 QETQNAEVENVVPE
+1345 QDTQNAKVENAAPE

-1368 TKEETQPFDTG
+1368 TKEETQTFDTG

-1418 GDHATPQETAFAS
+1418 GENATPQETAFAS
-1431 AAAQHMTDTLGSDAA
+1431 AAAQHMTDTLGSDTA

-1457 SDSNGVRAALT
+1457 SDTNGVRAALT

-1513 QMQQTVQENQVAK
+1513 QMQQTVQENQVAL
-1526 RTAQLIGDGAL
+1526 RTAQLIGDGSL

-1565 KRLEG
+1565 KRREG
-1570 LGKNLLSLQEQIN
+1570 LGQNLLSLQEQIN

-1605 NKVVN
+1605 IKVVN
-1610 EYNQRVANAEQSLH
+1610 EYTQRVANAEQSLH
-1624 EAQNQLDTVR
+1624 DAQNQLDTVR

-1647 DVADM
+1647 DVMSTWDAQMRVDSNAAQAYNDTSEVSDNAVQHRSVDQSQAAD
-1652 QAQQLAEQEAAK
+1652 AGQLAESSGRDDGRRDYLYAGQGAGRGADRGGAEGATRDIGQDNSGVYARLRVLSPNARNNLTQRGVTDLHLQEGQDQQRFSDALNAAK
-1664 PKQNAEGSTGT
+1664 ASNDHGAYVDAQSVEQLTEKGAKLIVSEDGLAGAAVATTGKEKGNIFAVFKDAKSTARGASAELLIQAIAEGGNKLDCYAGKLAAMYAKIGMEPVARVAFNEEFMPDGWNTARDDHPDIIFWKHNGDSADT
-1675 VYDGDNNQIDFHYAL
+1675 VAQKYG
-1690 VDADSLNVSNLE
+1690 
-1702 DMQVN
+1702 
-1707 PNYPQELQPRDR
+1707 
-1719 SREAGRQQVDEIA
+1719 
-1732 SNLNPARLG
+1732 LG
-1741 ESADIQNGA
+1741 ESEGGYHVYTTEELNSLPLFDDVKDANGETQYGYDRAWDYRDSLIDAEVMQN
-1750 PIIGSDNV
+1750 
-1758 VESGNGRVMAI
+1758 
-1769 KSAMQKGMETA
+1769 ETA
-1780 RQYTQWLRDNAAK
+1780 GQGN
-1793 FGISADQV
+1793 DQ
-1801 QDNSVLVRVR
+1801 SV
-1811 DTDVDRVAFVQK
+1811 
-1823 ANESTTS
+1823 
-1830 SYSQTETAKSDAAK
+1830 
-1844 MTGDLLNL
+1844 
-1852 YTPTVSGKINTRE
+1852 
-1865 NASFLARFLE
+1865 
-1875 TIIPASDRASYLQAD
+1875 
-1890 GTLSQNGL
+1890 
-1898 ARVQNALFE
+1898 
-1907 KAYGNTA
+1907 
-1914 LTAALSESTDES
+1914 
-1926 TKSVIR
+1926 
-1932 ALTNVAARVATVSQ
+1932 
-1946 EIQDGKVF
+1946 
-1954 NLNIASDLAQAAER
+1954 
-1968 YMAIKKQGL
+1968 
-1977 DVSDYLAQFKM
+1977 
-1988 PGYETET
+1988 
-1995 ETAASFMRMFD
+1995 
-2006 QNKRSAAKIT
+2006 
-2016 NAINAV
+2016 
-2022 LDQVESYGNP
+2022 
-2032 NQTSMLGENTAPDLN
+2032 
-2047 TVVENVI
+2047 
-2054 GGKDFAE
+2054 
-2061 DTINAPIQASYGVP
+2061 QASYGVP

-2096 QNLAKSLGVGMTLG
+2096 QKLAKSLGVGMTLG

-2290 AASNDGKYG
+2290 ADSNGGRYG

-2323 TDADHTIIGDSF
+2323 TDADHTIIGESF

-2383 RQIEEANPQYKK
+2383 RQIEEASPQYKE

-2405 QFMQAWMVDTGYLSQ
+2405 KFMQAWMVDTGYLSQ

-2664 TTNSQGVKDYKA
+2664 TTNSKGVQDYKA

-2710 SIAKHIGETALDV
+2710 SIAKHIGETAIDV

-2903 ELLAGASQIVSNVT
+2903 ELLAGASQIVSNVS

-2923 LSEGRLPERLNGFM
+2923 LSEGSLPERLNGFM

-2978 NMFIWLGARLGVSPK
+2978 DMFIWLGARLGVSPK

-3015 GDNVLET
+3015 GDNALKT
-3022 SLNAFH
+3022 TLNAFH

-3034 PAYTNEISSAYSDNK
+3034 PAYTNDISSAYSDNK

-3059 SKTGTDGKMLRSGL
+3059 SKTGTDGKMLRGDL

-3139 SFNEQFGQFKA
+3139 SFNEQFGQFQA

-3171 YTAYDKLDDTFK
+3171 YTAYDKMDDTFK

-3229 AYTEEYKLAYSD
+3229 AYTAEYKLAYSD
-3241 YLLKNSAKWNILSD
+3241 YLLKKSAKWNILSD

-3262 KKAHQKGHEAAKKWY
+3262 KEAHKKGHEAAKKWY

>member
-12 KKIQQSIA
+12 KKVQQSIA

-83 QPIVRTQPSSNLQRL
+83 QPIVSIQPSSNLQRL
-98 LAQVETGDKWYSGDK
+98 LAKVETDNSWYSGST

-248 RKDRNYSDDQIISKI
+248 RKDRNYSDDQIISRI
-263 DWSNYKTLAR
+263 DWSKYKTLAR

-363 SFSKDW
+363 SFSRDW
-369 LENNRNILA
+369 LEKNRGILA

-460 DIEFEVRRRC
+460 DIELEVRRRC
-470 LAKNTQINGADY
+470 LAKNMQINGAEY
-482 VGAVWKLL
+482 VRAVWKLL
-490 GLPEVKTEASS
+490 GLPEVKTEAIS

-583 TYEEAKQAKDEAI
+583 TYEEAQQAKDEAI

-615 NRKGSLIVPG
+615 NSKGSLIVPG

-643 HESTSID
+643 KTSD
-650 DEIFMLREE
+650 DTADEIDMLRKEIASGYGKDEKGKRVKLTDAE
-659 IETGYGED
+659 IE
-667 EDGERVRLTDEE
+667 L
-679 IKIKKARL
+679 KH
-687 SELQNPSASQK
+687 SQLQALLHPEAITATQK

-746 VKAGDNLSTLNQMNF
+746 VKAGDSDSTLAQMTY
-761 LFNIAQNYQPTEYRA
+761 LFSIARNYEPTEYRS
-776 ANLYSLAMEY
+776 ANLYALAMDG
-786 QGYSYEETA
+786 QGATYDETA
-795 AAAKQGME
+795 AAARQGMA
-803 QNKAFIERV
+803 QNKQMIEQI
-812 NLAVSELEKK
+812 NFALGELESK
-822 GANLPDDKMENIQRF
+822 GAHLPDDKMENVKRY
-837 VAALERDI
+837 VAALERDVQ
-845 KDAQYFLEQ
+845 DAEYFLLRENDDYYQ
-854 ENADFEQ
+854 ESQDVSNEIFA
-861 VASDEAWKIGNA
+861 AWQ
-873 YADYNTLSFWAMNDH
+873 DYNELNPLGMLNPF
-888 NADRDGYTKL
+888 ADRKGYTALDNVVAIRLEQLQMEEASKTIGRNLKSDKVIMSTGNPAKDGYYTE
-898 DDAIMLRL
+898 D
-906 EEINIDEHN
+906 IN
-915 AAVDYIGPRTSA
+915 
-927 QAAAESDDFVGPL
+927 
-940 PANWVLQQQ
+940 
-949 SNDHHIA
+949 
-956 MSQAAEGQYSNVLQ
+956 Q
-970 LNKEECQTYLYI
+970 LSKNECMTYLYI
-982 RATEGVDAAQEY
+982 RGKEGVDAAQEY
-994 YDHLTDETYGVIN
+994 YDHLTNAEYGVIN
-1007 MRRNLAWTAN
+1007 MRRNLDW
-1017 MQKLAEENPVGAS
+1017 
-1030 VLSVITSPL
+1030 
-1039 QIGGLIETAK
+1039 TAK
-1049 AKIQGKEIN
+1049 AQEFADQNAVTGALASALTVIASPLNVGGMVESIKADVLGQELN
-1058 PYAPG
+1058 PYARG
-1063 FAPGSMNSAMR
+1063 FVYGNMSGTARA
-1074 GTVEENL
+1074 TVEENIS
-1081 VESVGGGFLGWTVGA
+1081 ESVGGGARGWLLGK
-1096 LYNAGMSIADS
+1096 LYNALMSYGDS
-1107 VYNSL
+1107 VVSSY
-1112 FMDGIGLSAGSAA
+1112 FMGDLGAAAGSGA
-1125 ASGLA
+1125 GKLLA
-1130 KAGITNNLSTILPKV
+1130 KTGLTENYVNLASKV
-1145 VQSAVTASG
+1145 VSSFVTASG
-1154 QGLQAVSNA
+1154 QGMQAVGNT
-1163 VMDAK
+1163 VMDAR
-1168 LRGATDAEAMAIGG
+1168 LRGATATERRILGL
-1182 VTFVAETLTEA
+1182 VTFLAETATEA
-1193 IEVDTIDS
+1193 IEVETIDS
-1201 AIHRG
+1201 AIHGG
-1206 AEREFKNFIS
+1206 AEREFKDTFKKL
-1216 ETLFSMLNE
+1216 LFNMFNE
-1225 GAGEGASEI
+1225 GAGEGVSELVEGMADKVVMDYKSNWA
-1234 IESVADTIIMG
+1234 ESVQRYID
-1245 AKSNYDASVQQH
+1245 
-1257 MAEGMTK
+1257 EGMTK
-1264 EQAEKAAIREIAYSA
+1264 KQAEDAAWKEIMWNAV
-1279 LEATAIGA
+1279 EAAAVGG
-1287 ISGGLGTA
+1287 ISGGLGTGL
-1295 YGYVR
+1295 GYVQGR
-1300 GDVYGDVDRIQQPA
+1300 IFGDGSQTQDAVQPTAETVQQ
-1314 QTAAENVQQTAQETV
+1314 TQQTAQETV
-1329 HQTAQEKT
+1329 QQTAQEQT

-1345 QETQNAEVENVVPE
+1345 QETQNAEVENVAPE

-1368 TKEETQPFDTG
+1368 TKEETQTFDTG

-1418 GDHATPQETAFAS
+1418 GDNATPQETAFAS
-1431 AAAQHMTDTLGSDAA
+1431 AAAQHMTDTLGSDTA

-1457 SDSNGVRAALT
+1457 SDTNGVRAALT

-1513 QMQQTVQENQVAK
+1513 QMQQTVQENQVAL

-1565 KRLEG
+1565 KRREG
-1570 LGKNLLSLQEQIN
+1570 LGQNLLSLQERIN

-1605 NKVVN
+1605 IKVVN
-1610 EYNQRVANAEQSLH
+1610 EYTQRVANAEQSLH
-1624 EAQNQLDTVR
+1624 DAQNQLDTVR

-1652 QAQQLAEQEAAK
+1652 QAQQIAEQEAAK

-1811 DTDVDRVAFVQK
+1811 DTDVDRAAFVQK

-1954 NLNIASDLAQAAER
+1954 DLNIASDLAQAAER

-1988 PGYETET
+1988 PGYEAET

-2047 TVVENVI
+2047 TVVESVI

-2075 GVTSTGKSGTAG
+2075 GVTGTARSDATG
-2087 AVVSPIVTA
+2087 PVVSPIVTA
-2096 QNLAKSLGVGMTLG
+2096 QKLAKALGVGMTLG

-2290 AASNDGKYG
+2290 AASNDGQYG

-2383 RQIEEANPQYKK
+2383 RQIEEDSPQYKK

-2513 RRTAVNTEDVQQ
+2513 RRTSVSTEDVQQ
-2525 HVNDILAEADV
+2525 RVNDILDEADV

-2664 TTNSQGVKDYKA
+2664 TTNSKGVQDYKA

-2723 VTLDR
+2723 VTLYR

-2903 ELLAGASQIVSNVT
+2903 ELLAGASQIVSNVS

-2923 LSEGRLPERLNGFM
+2923 LSEGSLPERLNGFM

-3015 GDNVLET
+3015 GDNALKT
-3022 SLNAFH
+3022 TLNAFH

-3034 PAYTNEISSAYSDNK
+3034 PAYTNDISSAYSDNK

-3059 SKTGTDGKMLRSGL
+3059 SKTGTDGKMLRGDL

-3101 ISELWNEIH
+3101 ISDLWNEIH

-3139 SFNEQFGQFKA
+3139 SFNEQFGQFQA

-3171 YTAYDKLDDTFK
+3171 YTAYDKMDDTFK

-3229 AYTEEYKLAYSD
+3229 AYTAEYKLAYSD
-3241 YLLKNSAKWNILSD
+3241 YLLKKSAKWNILSD

-3262 KKAHQKGHEAAKKWY
+3262 KEAHKKGHEAAKKWY

>member
-12 KKIQQSIA
+12 KMVQQSIA

-98 LAQVETGDKWYSGDK
+98 LAKVEPDNSWYSGST

-132 RARKLNQAFSQL
+132 RARKLNQAFSYL

-169 LGVDMSGGITE
+169 LGVDVSGGITE
-180 DWLAKNSWLKA
+180 DWLAKNSWLKS

-248 RKDRNYSDDQIISKI
+248 RKDRNYSDDQIISRI
-263 DWSNYKTLAR
+263 DWSKYKTLAR

-369 LENNRNILA
+369 LANNRNILA

-455 DYRKQ
+455 NYRKQ
-460 DIEFEVRRRC
+460 DIELEVRRRC

-482 VGAVWKLL
+482 VGAVLKLL

-583 TYEEAKQAKDEAI
+583 TYEEAQQAKDEAI

-746 VKAGDNLSTLNQMNF
+746 AKAGDSDSTLAQMTY
-761 LFNIAQNYQPTEYRA
+761 LFSIARNYEPTEYRS
-776 ANLYSLAMEY
+776 ANLYALAMDG
-786 QGYSYEETA
+786 QGATYEETA
-795 AAAKQGME
+795 AAAKQGMA
-803 QNKAFIERV
+803 QNKQMIKQINFA
-812 NLAVSELEKK
+812 LGELESK
-822 GANLPDDKMENIQRF
+822 GAHLPDDKMENVKRY
-837 VAALERDI
+837 VAALERDVQ
-845 KDAQYFLEQ
+845 DAEYFLLRENDDYYQ
-854 ENADFEQ
+854 ESQDVSNEIFA
-861 VASDEAWKIGNA
+861 AWQ
-873 YADYNTLSFWAMNDH
+873 DYNELNPLGMLNPF
-888 NADRDGYTKL
+888 ADRKGYTALDNVVAIRLEQLQMEEASKTVGRNLKSDKVIMSTGNPAQDGYYTE
-898 DDAIMLRL
+898 D
-906 EEINIDEHN
+906 IN
-915 AAVDYIGPRTSA
+915 
-927 QAAAESDDFVGPL
+927 
-940 PANWVLQQQ
+940 
-949 SNDHHIA
+949 
-956 MSQAAEGQYSNVLQ
+956 Q
-970 LNKEECQTYLYI
+970 LSKNECMTYLYI
-982 RATEGVDAAQEY
+982 RGKEGVDAAQEY
-994 YDHLTDETYGVIN
+994 YDHLTNAEYGVIN
-1007 MRRNLAWTAN
+1007 MRRNLDW
-1017 MQKLAEENPVGAS
+1017 
-1030 VLSVITSPL
+1030 
-1039 QIGGLIETAK
+1039 TAK
-1049 AKIQGKEIN
+1049 AKEFADQNAVTGALASALTVIASPLNVGGMVESIKADVLGQELN
-1058 PYAPG
+1058 PYARG
-1063 FAPGSMNSAMR
+1063 FVYGNMS
-1074 GTVEENL
+1074 GTARATVNENIS
-1081 VESVGGGFLGWTVGA
+1081 ESVGGGAGGWLLGKLYDALMSYGDARVGS
-1096 LYNAGMSIADS
+1096 Y
-1107 VYNSL
+1107 
-1112 FMDGIGLSAGSAA
+1112 FMGGLGSAA
-1125 ASGLA
+1125 GSGAGKLLA
-1130 KAGITNNLSTILPKV
+1130 KTGLTKNYVNLASKV
-1145 VQSAVTASG
+1145 VSSFVTASG
-1154 QGLQAVSNA
+1154 QGMQAVGNA
-1163 VMDAK
+1163 MMDAK
-1168 LRGATDAEAMAIGG
+1168 LRGATPDEARVLGL
-1182 VTFVAETLTEA
+1182 VTFLAETATEA
-1193 IEVDTIDS
+1193 IEVETIDS
-1201 AIHRG
+1201 AIHGG
-1206 AEREFKNFIS
+1206 AEREFKNTFKKL
-1216 ETLFSMLNE
+1216 LFNMFNE
-1225 GAGEGASEI
+1225 GAGEGVSELVEGMADKVVMDYKSNWA
-1234 IESVADTIIMG
+1234 ESVQRYID
-1245 AKSNYDASVQQH
+1245 
-1257 MAEGMTK
+1257 EGMTK
-1264 EQAEKAAIREIAYSA
+1264 KQAEDAAWKEIMWNAA
-1279 LEATAIGA
+1279 EAAAAGG
-1287 ISGGLGTA
+1287 ISGGLGTGL
-1295 YGYVR
+1295 GYVQGR
-1300 GDVYGDVDRIQQPA
+1300 IFGDGSQTKDAVQPTTETIQQ
-1314 QTAAENVQQTAQETV
+1314 EQQTAQET
-1329 HQTAQEKT
+1329 AQDVQQE
-1337 QQEAPTIA
+1337 QPVQDAQEAPTIA
-1345 QETQNAEVENVVPE
+1345 QEAQNAEVENVSPE

-1379 ERLTQYEVNEKT
+1379 ERMTQYEVNEKT

-1418 GDHATPQETAFAS
+1418 GDNATPQETAFAS

-1513 QMQQTVQENQVAK
+1513 QMQQTVQENQVAL

-1550 KSVLRQAQGELRRQV
+1550 KSALRQAQGELRRQV
-1565 KRLEG
+1565 NRREG
-1570 LGKNLLSLQEQIN
+1570 LGQNLLSLQEQIN

-1605 NKVVN
+1605 IKVVN
-1610 EYNQRVANAEQSLH
+1610 EYTQRVANAEQSLH
-1624 EAQNQLDTVR
+1624 DAQNQLDTVR

-1647 DVADM
+1647 DVMSTWEAQTRVDSNAAKAYNDTSEVSYNALQHRSVDQSQAAD
-1652 QAQQLAEQEAAK
+1652 AGQLAESSGRDDGRRDYLYAGHGAGRGADSGGAEGATRDIGQDNSGVYARLRVLSPNARNNLTQRGVTDLHLQQGQDQQRFSDALNAAK
-1664 PKQNAEGSTGT
+1664 ASNDHGAYVDAQSVEQLTEKGAKLIVSEDGLAGAAVATTGKEKGNIFAVFKDAKSTARGASAELLIQAIAEGGNKLDCYAGKLAAMYAKIGMEPVARVAFNEEFMPDGWNTARDDHPDIIFWKHNGDSADT
-1675 VYDGDNNQIDFHYAL
+1675 VAQKYG
-1690 VDADSLNVSNLE
+1690 
-1702 DMQVN
+1702 
-1707 PNYPQELQPRDR
+1707 
-1719 SREAGRQQVDEIA
+1719 
-1732 SNLNPARLG
+1732 LG
-1741 ESADIQNGA
+1741 ESEGGYHVYTTEELNSLPLFDDVTDANGETQYGYDRAWDYRDSLIDAEVMQN
-1750 PIIGSDNV
+1750 
-1758 VESGNGRVMAI
+1758 
-1769 KSAMQKGMETA
+1769 ETA
-1780 RQYTQWLRDNAAK
+1780 GQGN
-1793 FGISADQV
+1793 DQ
-1801 QDNSVLVRVR
+1801 SV
-1811 DTDVDRVAFVQK
+1811 
-1823 ANESTTS
+1823 
-1830 SYSQTETAKSDAAK
+1830 
-1844 MTGDLLNL
+1844 
-1852 YTPTVSGKINTRE
+1852 
-1865 NASFLARFLE
+1865 
-1875 TIIPASDRASYLQAD
+1875 
-1890 GTLSQNGL
+1890 
-1898 ARVQNALFE
+1898 
-1907 KAYGNTA
+1907 
-1914 LTAALSESTDES
+1914 
-1926 TKSVIR
+1926 
-1932 ALTNVAARVATVSQ
+1932 
-1946 EIQDGKVF
+1946 
-1954 NLNIASDLAQAAER
+1954 
-1968 YMAIKKQGL
+1968 
-1977 DVSDYLAQFKM
+1977 
-1988 PGYETET
+1988 
-1995 ETAASFMRMFD
+1995 
-2006 QNKRSAAKIT
+2006 
-2016 NAINAV
+2016 
-2022 LDQVESYGNP
+2022 
-2032 NQTSMLGENTAPDLN
+2032 
-2047 TVVENVI
+2047 
-2054 GGKDFAE
+2054 
-2061 DTINAPIQASYGVP
+2061 QASYGVP
-2075 GVTSTGKSGTAG
+2075 GVTSTGKSGTTG

-2096 QNLAKSLGVGMTLG
+2096 QNLAKALGVGMTLG

-2290 AASNDGKYG
+2290 AASNGGQYG

-2340 GIDGKNADDF
+2340 GIEGKNADDF

-2525 HVNDILAEADV
+2525 RVNDILAEADV

-2600 SETRRALKAF
+2600 PETRRALKAF

-2623 YAPTFAASNP
+2623 YAPAFAASNP

-2664 TTNSQGVKDYKA
+2664 TTNSKGVQEYKA

-2710 SIAKHIGETALDV
+2710 SIAKHIVETALDV

-2803 GRERGRLGAR
+2803 GRERGRLVAR
-2813 MTKRIVNTMFLSALA
+2813 MSKRIVNTMFLSALA

-2890 AIDEYNGDDDLIT
+2890 AIDEYNGDDDIIT

-2923 LSEGRLPERLNGFM
+2923 LSEGSLPERLNGFM

-2998 YDQYTGYAGQLL
+2998 YDQYTGYSGQLL

-3015 GDNVLET
+3015 GDNALKT
-3022 SLNAFH
+3022 TLNAFH

-3034 PAYTNEISSAYSDNK
+3034 PAYTNDISSAYSDNK

-3059 SKTGTDGKMLRSGL
+3059 SKTGTDGKMLRGDL

-3117 KTEAERR
+3117 KTEAEQRT
-3124 ALILQYRDQITDLQL
+3124 LILQYRDQITDLQL
-3139 SFNEQFGQFKA
+3139 SFNEQFGQFQA

-3171 YTAYDKLDDTFK
+3171 YTAYDKMDDTFK
-3183 ADEDKAYMQLARS
+3183 ADEDKAYMQHARA
-3196 AWEKTENESAL
+3196 AWEKTKNDSAL
-3207 PHPNTSFSVNKTTYE
+3207 PHPNSDFSVNGTKYE
-3222 IGDDDWQ
+3222 IGDEDWQ
-3229 AYTEEYKLAYSD
+3229 AYTAEYKLAYSD
-3241 YLLKNSAKWNILSD
+3241 YLLKNSAKWSILSD
-3255 DEQVELL
+3255 SEQVELL
-3262 KKAHQKGHEAAKKWY
+3262 KKAHQKGHDAAKKWY

>member
-1 MSQLSKAYEKN
+1 MSQLYDDEKQ
-12 KKIQQSIA
+12 KK
-20 SNLQEDEPKK
+20 
-30 QLTTVSMTSSKQQLK
+30 LTTVSMTSSKQQLK

-53 REKNPVQR
+53 KEKNLVQR

-98 LAQVETGDKWYSGDK
+98 LAKVETDNSWYSGST

-127 QTDPE
+127 QTDPA

-154 PYGAA
+154 PYSAA

-248 RKDRNYSDDQIISKI
+248 RKDRNYSDDQIISRI
-263 DWSNYKTLAR
+263 DWSKYKTLAR
-273 MDDGAASGVP
+273 MDDGAANGVP
-283 LTLNSAIGYSQDALK
+283 LTLNSSIGYSQDALK

-369 LENNRNILA
+369 LKNNRNILA

-398 LKAEQELDELH
+398 LKAEQELDDLH

-568 QYAAENYMDAMDTVL
+568 QYAAENYMDAMDAVL
-583 TYEEAKQAKDEAI
+583 TYEEAQQAKDEAI
-596 KKLNDLGVVYDED
+596 RKLNDLGVVYDED

-667 EDGERVRLTDEE
+667 EYGERVRLTDEE

-698 EINQLLAVVD
+698 EINQLLSVVD

-722 KANITLKNITE
+722 KANITLKNIGE

-738 DRMQALTG
+738 NQMQALTG
-746 VKAGDNLSTLNQMNF
+746 AKVGDNLSTLNQMNF

-803 QNKAFIERV
+803 QSKAFIERV

-822 GANLPDDKMENIQRF
+822 GANLPDDKLENIQRF

-1049 AKIQGKEIN
+1049 AKLQGKEIN

-1112 FMDGIGLSAGSAA
+1112 FMGGIGLSAGSAA

-1201 AIHRG
+1201 AIHHG

-1279 LEATAIGA
+1279 LEATAVGA
-1287 ISGGLGTA
+1287 ISGGLGSA

-1329 HQTAQEKT
+1329 QDVQQE
-1337 QQEAPTIA
+1337 QPVQDAQEAPTIA
-1345 QETQNAEVENVVPE
+1345 QETQNAETENVAPE

-1418 GDHATPQETAFAS
+1418 GDNAPPQETAFAS

-1457 SDSNGVRAALT
+1457 SDTNGVRAALT

-1565 KRLEG
+1565 KRREG
-1570 LGKNLLSLQEQIN
+1570 LGQNLLSLQEQIN

-1605 NKVVN
+1605 IKVVN
-1610 EYNQRVANAEQSLH
+1610 EYTQRVANAEQSLH
-1624 EAQNQLDTVR
+1624 DAQNQLDTVR

-1664 PKQNAEGSTGT
+1664 AEQAQQDEAQEKTGYQKKQFIP
-1675 VYDGDNNQIDFHYAL
+1675 YDGPVPQTVDNVQQETVAIDDASYAQVQQIVEEAQAEAKDKANIKGIVRSAL
-1690 VDADSLNVSNLE
+1690 RALFGNRLDQAKVTLDNVQFDGQPYTVTLVKNMINKVVSDPGMTVEKLSVLSNIEQVVKSANYLTSSDVDRSKQKKDYVIRYDYLSSRTKINGQDYNAILTVEAYDYQNKMRTYRLKNIEMTPAASPSATGYVPALAGNDRNSLQYLLRTGPANSVASSDSILSDGSKNVNTENISNLE
-1702 DMQVN
+1702 SLNDANVPPATPTQDSTDTQN
-1707 PNYPQELQPRDR
+1707 DSGEKYRQFGTQTAQSTDALFQETRDY
-1719 SREAGRQQVDEIA
+1719 
-1732 SNLNPARLG
+1732 LLH
-1741 ESADIQNGA
+1741 
-1750 PIIGSDNV
+1750 
-1758 VESGNGRVMAI
+1758 
-1769 KSAMQKGMETA
+1769 
-1780 RQYTQWLRDNAAK
+1780 
-1793 FGISADQV
+1793 
-1801 QDNSVLVRVR
+1801 NSVYEADSNTEQIDRAIDWVRGQ
-1811 DTDVDRVAFVQK
+1811 A
-1823 ANESTTS
+1823 TS
-1830 SYSQTETAKSDAAK
+1830 HDPAGYFTAKSAVLDPSF
-1844 MTGDLLNL
+1844 D
-1852 YTPTVSGKINTRE
+1852 Y
-1865 NASFLARFLE
+1865 AS
-1875 TIIPASDRASYLQAD
+1875 AD
-1890 GTLSQNGL
+1890 GQARMLTVMQMSTLMGDAQGQ
-1898 ARVQNALFE
+1898 VQIADIFNRQ
-1907 KAYGNTA
+1907 GTA
-1914 LTAALSESTDES
+1914 
-1926 TKSVIR
+1926 
-1932 ALTNVAARVATVSQ
+1932 
-1946 EIQDGKVF
+1946 
-1954 NLNIASDLAQAAER
+1954 LAQA
-1968 YMAIKKQGL
+1968 L
-1977 DVSDYLAQFKM
+1977 
-1988 PGYETET
+1988 
-1995 ETAASFMRMFD
+1995 
-2006 QNKRSAAKIT
+2006 
-2016 NAINAV
+2016 
-2022 LDQVESYGNP
+2022 
-2032 NQTSMLGENTAPDLN
+2032 
-2047 TVVENVI
+2047 
-2054 GGKDFAE
+2054 
-2061 DTINAPIQASYGVP
+2061 
-2075 GVTSTGKSGTAG
+2075 
-2087 AVVSPIVTA
+2087 
-2096 QNLAKSLGVGMTLG
+2096 
-2110 TRKMDTGSTKIPK
+2110 
-2123 AVRGYY
+2123 
-2129 EQNAK
+2129 
-2134 YIAVR
+2134 
-2139 SNEASS
+2139 
-2145 YAVTM
+2145 
-2150 HEAGH
+2150 
-2155 AIADKIG
+2155 
-2162 LTGTQEMVD
+2162 
-2171 RLNPVFAKN
+2171 
-2180 YNAQQLPGEAFA
+2180 
-2192 EFVSLYMRDSRM
+2192 
-2204 AEDFAGSDFMRTF
+2204 
-2217 EAALRRADID
+2217 
-2227 KAVHQARDQIQAYS
+2227 QARKIFYMMSPAAQVASIQ
-2241 AATTLDRAKAGIIDQ
+2241 K
-2256 ADAQRKDSM
+2256 
-2265 AEKMRD
+2265 
-2271 FVTNVA
+2271 
-2277 DWTRPLEDVDKAF
+2277 
-2290 AASNDGKYG
+2290 
-2299 NVRQTAKKRNFAD
+2299 
-2312 RIVESLFTNAM
+2312 
-2323 TDADHTIIGDSF
+2323 
-2335 SAAFE
+2335 
-2340 GIDGKNADDF
+2340 
-2350 IAYGLLKHS
+2350 IA
-2359 LSRDVQGKQVFAN
+2359 N
-2372 DLTHDQRVEAV
+2372 
-2383 RQIEEANPQYKK
+2383 N
-2395 ALDKFEKTWH
+2395 
-2405 QFMQAWMVDTGYLSQ
+2405 LSQ
-2420 ESFDK
+2420 E
-2425 MNEMYPYWLPTVR
+2425 NGVTVT
-2438 VRDGKAGS
+2438 V
-2446 GGKRGTFTIHQATG
+2446 
-2460 SDLQIINPI
+2460 P
-2469 DTIANYV
+2469 
-2476 TRIVDMNLRNNVAI
+2476 
-2490 AFDEA
+2490 
-2495 YQTSKGMGIWA
+2495 
-2506 REITQDM
+2506 QD
-2513 RRTAVNTEDVQQ
+2513 
-2525 HVNDILAEADV
+2525 
-2536 DTDVIGNVLE
+2536 
-2546 AIGKEAVSWQGTNT
+2546 
-2560 STEGDTLRVVR
+2560 
-2571 RDGTN
+2571 
-2576 AYYQFDADGRAIYE
+2576 
-2590 ALTGN
+2590 
-2595 GKAVH
+2595 
-2600 SETRRALKAF
+2600 
-2610 SNITSFVSRMATT
+2610 
-2623 YAPTFAASNP
+2623 
-2633 IKDLQSSIYHGSWAS
+2633 
-2648 NYLTGL
+2648 
-2654 GKWLVSAYEV
+2654 
-2664 TTNSQGVKDYKA
+2664 
-2676 QGGGGWNQIQTGF
+2676 
-2689 RKGADEYRGKL
+2689 
-2700 FEGYWKRDAK
+2700 
-2710 SIAKHIGETALDV
+2710 
-2723 VTLDR
+2723 TLDR
-2728 LNDIIETAS
+2728 LSQAKTMD
-2737 RYAEYR
+2737 
-2743 FGKHDLSTPE
+2743 
-2753 GRAEAFQAA
+2753 EAQ
-2762 QDVTTDFANGGK
+2762 K
-2774 GAGVLIARSIMPFL
+2774 
-2788 NPNIQGTYRAGLELS
+2788 
-2803 GRERGRLGAR
+2803 
-2813 MTKRIVNTMFLSALA
+2813 
-2828 SVIRARFG
+2828 
-2836 SDEDKDLYGRISD
+2836 
-2849 GVKTS
+2849 VK
-2854 NLIIPNVFNR
+2854 N
-2864 DSDRRFVRIPI
+2864 
-2875 SQDPLDQALYALTTS
+2875 
-2890 AIDEYNGDDDLIT
+2890 
-2903 ELLAGASQIVSNVT
+2903 QIVRE
-2917 LGASDL
+2917 LYQQ
-2923 LSEGRLPERLNGFM
+2923 LPANWKSRLNGLRYLAMLFNPRTHIRNILGNAIM
-2937 QGTIFGPAWG
+2937 QGTAYARDEVNAALEHFFLPQEERTKSFKTKKEYRDAAKALYTEFSSLFDGNTGKYNPQMNRRSFNTRGLQRLADLNTNLLDKEDTIAMSRNFLHYLAGFMQARGWDVNNLTDAQKQEAVQYAFTNAEKNVYHQASKLAEWLNKLGRDKDSSVFDKLGHMVIEGVLPFKKTPINILKTGIEYSPVG
-2947 LITNQTYY
+2947 LIDSLTRGLYQMNQYRQTNGQKGISTVQFLQNLSSGLTGSGLMGVGALMMANGLLRVGFKDKDPEDEYARLTGSQEFSIELFGY
-2955 GGKIVGDYLDE
+2955 SYTIDWTAPASIPLFMGASMYKEIENRDEGLTWGNAFDVFMSTISAMAEPMLNMTMLDGVNSTIQSVAYANATGSSVGDIIIQSLLN
-2966 LSPVSQYDETTN
+2966 LSTQLVPTS
-2978 NMFIWLGARLGVSPK
+2978 LGAVAR
-2993 RLEYL
+2993 
-2998 YDQYTGYAGQLL
+2998 
-3010 MAVTD
+3010 
-3015 GDNVLET
+3015 
-3022 SLNAFH
+3022 
-3028 KRFTID
+3028 TID
-3034 PAYTNEISSAYSDNK
+3034 PVRRKTYADKNLNIPTWLQYPWERVQNK
-3049 AFISQLQKTI
+3049 LPGLSQLNMPYLNAW
-3059 SKTGTDGKMLRSGL
+3059 GE
-3073 TEDERSQAYEE
+3073 EDRED
-3084 IKAMNK
+3084 N
-3090 KGGLLKDTNDQ
+3090 LLMRIFENFL
-3101 ISELWNEIH
+3101 SPGY
-3110 AVQDDET
+3110 VS
-3117 KTEAERR
+3117 KTEADSVETELRDISIRTGTNLIPDLPNQSFSFNNEKINLTAEQYEQYVKTRGSLMHTELERLFATDEYKAMSLGAQASCIKNIQTWADEQGKVSVYPEKTIVPKWMDTKDIVPAVIERR
-3124 ALILQYRDQITDLQL
+3124 ASEDRQAYQNEAYSNIQNAIDNDDAATARDWVYALNQAGVENSDIKQKMTTMYKSEYQYAIRNGDRETARKIEGMLLAMDI
-3139 SFNEQFGQFKA
+3139 GYKA
-3150 KYVTGENP
+3150 K
-3158 LTKML
+3158 
-3163 LDPQSVSA
+3163 SFIS
-3171 YTAYDKLDDTFK
+3171 
-3183 ADEDKAYMQLARS
+3183 
-3196 AWEKTENESAL
+3196 WEK
-3207 PHPNTSFSVNKTTYE
+3207 
-3222 IGDDDWQ
+3222 D
-3229 AYTEEYKLAYSD
+3229 AYKEE
-3241 YLLKNSAKWNILSD
+3241 
-3255 DEQVELL
+3255 
-3262 KKAHQKGHEAAKKWY
+3262 
-3277 MAKYG
+3277 
-3282 IKEKR
+3282 

>member
-98 LAQVETGDKWYSGDK
+98 LAKVETDNSWYSGST

-206 KSSTAEQNAAYY
+206 KNSTAEQNAAYY

-248 RKDRNYSDDQIISKI
+248 RKDRNYSDDQIISRI
-263 DWSNYKTLAR
+263 DWSKYKTLAR

-326 WQEDKKI
+326 WHEDKKI

-363 SFSKDW
+363 SFSRDW
-369 LENNRNILA
+369 LENNRSILA

-490 GLPEVKTEASS
+490 GLPEVKAEAGS

-583 TYEEAKQAKDEAI
+583 TYEEAQQAKDEAI

-746 VKAGDNLSTLNQMNF
+746 AKAGDNLSTLNQMNF

-822 GANLPDDKMENIQRF
+822 GANLPDDKLENIQRF

-915 AAVDYIGPRTSA
+915 AAVDYTGPRTSA

-1112 FMDGIGLSAGSAA
+1112 FMGGIGLSAGSAA

-1279 LEATAIGA
+1279 LEATAVGA

-1329 HQTAQEKT
+1329 QDVQQEQTAQDA
-1337 QQEAPTIA
+1337 QEAPTIA
-1345 QETQNAEVENVVPE
+1345 QEAQNAEVENVAPD

-1368 TKEETQPFDTG
+1368 TKEETKPFDTG

-1418 GDHATPQETAFAS
+1418 GENATPQETAFAS

-1457 SDSNGVRAALT
+1457 SDTNGVRAALT

-1482 QRMAQEGVTAEG
+1482 QRMAQDGVTAEG

-1565 KRLEG
+1565 KRREG
-1570 LGKNLLSLQEQIN
+1570 LGQNLLSLQEQIN

-1605 NKVVN
+1605 IKVVN
-1610 EYNQRVANAEQSLH
+1610 EYTQRVANAEQSLH
-1624 EAQNQLDTVR
+1624 DAQNQLDTVR

-1647 DVADM
+1647 DVMSTWDAQMRVDSNAAQAYNDTSEVSDNAVQHRIVDQSQAAD
-1652 QAQQLAEQEAAK
+1652 AGQLAESSGRDDGRRDYLYAGQGAGRGADSGGAEGATRDIGQDNSGVYARLRVLSPNARNNLTQRGVTDLHLQEGQDQQRFSDALNAAK
-1664 PKQNAEGSTGT
+1664 ASNDHGAYVDAQSVEQLTEKGAKLIVSEDGLAGAAVATTGKEKGNIFAVFKDAKSTARGASAELLIQAIAEGGNKLDCYAGKLAAMYAKIGMEPVARVAFNEEFMPDGWNTERDDHPDIIFWKHNGDSADT
-1675 VYDGDNNQIDFHYAL
+1675 VAQKYG
-1690 VDADSLNVSNLE
+1690 
-1702 DMQVN
+1702 
-1707 PNYPQELQPRDR
+1707 
-1719 SREAGRQQVDEIA
+1719 
-1732 SNLNPARLG
+1732 LG
-1741 ESADIQNGA
+1741 ESEGGYHVYTTEELNSLPLFDDVTDANGETQYGYDRAWDYRDSLIDAEVMQN
-1750 PIIGSDNV
+1750 
-1758 VESGNGRVMAI
+1758 
-1769 KSAMQKGMETA
+1769 ETA
-1780 RQYTQWLRDNAAK
+1780 GQGN
-1793 FGISADQV
+1793 DQ
-1801 QDNSVLVRVR
+1801 SV
-1811 DTDVDRVAFVQK
+1811 
-1823 ANESTTS
+1823 
-1830 SYSQTETAKSDAAK
+1830 
-1844 MTGDLLNL
+1844 
-1852 YTPTVSGKINTRE
+1852 
-1865 NASFLARFLE
+1865 
-1875 TIIPASDRASYLQAD
+1875 
-1890 GTLSQNGL
+1890 
-1898 ARVQNALFE
+1898 
-1907 KAYGNTA
+1907 
-1914 LTAALSESTDES
+1914 
-1926 TKSVIR
+1926 
-1932 ALTNVAARVATVSQ
+1932 
-1946 EIQDGKVF
+1946 
-1954 NLNIASDLAQAAER
+1954 
-1968 YMAIKKQGL
+1968 
-1977 DVSDYLAQFKM
+1977 
-1988 PGYETET
+1988 
-1995 ETAASFMRMFD
+1995 
-2006 QNKRSAAKIT
+2006 
-2016 NAINAV
+2016 
-2022 LDQVESYGNP
+2022 
-2032 NQTSMLGENTAPDLN
+2032 
-2047 TVVENVI
+2047 
-2054 GGKDFAE
+2054 
-2061 DTINAPIQASYGVP
+2061 QASYGVP

-2192 EFVSLYMRDSRM
+2192 EFVRLYMTSKDL
-2204 AEDFAGSDFMRTF
+2204 AADFAGRSFVQDFESKLRKAGIADAVH
-2217 EAALRRADID
+2217 EAALS
-2227 KAVHQARDQIQAYS
+2227 IQAYT
-2241 AATTLDRAKAGIIDQ
+2241 AANTLDRVKAAFTDKVPKKGSLGE
-2256 ADAQRKDSM
+2256 RL
-2265 AEKMRD
+2265 AE
-2271 FVTNVA
+2271 FITNVQS
-2277 DWTRPLEDVDKAF
+2277 WSYPLEQVDKLYAKEH
-2290 AASNDGKYG
+2290 GGEYG
-2299 NVRQTAKKRNFAD
+2299 NVRMMAKQRNFAQRLVANMFTPGGHLVGPD
-2312 RIVESLFTNAM
+2312 RAI
-2323 TDADHTIIGDSF
+2323 HGDSYSSCF
-2335 SAAFE
+2335 N
-2340 GIDGKNADDF
+2340 GVDGKNYEDF
-2350 IAYGLLKHS
+2350 IAYWGMNHAIDRAKTN
-2359 LSRDVQGKQVFAN
+2359 KQVFGSDISTEQMAASIAEL
-2372 DLTHDQRVEAV
+2372 DAAHPEYREAMD
-2383 RQIEEANPQYKK
+2383 K
-2395 ALDKFEKTWH
+2395 AVKWWQD
-2405 QFMQAWMVDTGYLSQ
+2405 FMQLWMVDTGYLTQ
-2420 ESFDK
+2420 EQMDA
-2425 MNEMYPYWLPTVR
+2425 MNQTYQHYMPTQRERIGGAKTGKSDFFQVR
-2438 VRDGKAGS
+2438 AAV
-2446 GGKRGTFTIHQATG
+2446 G
-2460 SDLQIINPI
+2460 SDL
-2469 DTIANYV
+2469 
-2476 TRIVDMNLRNNVAI
+2476 RIVNPLISIADYANSIVGMNLKNDAALEFHN
-2490 AFDEA
+2490 AFQSTE
-2495 YQTSKGMGIWA
+2495 GMGIWA

-2513 RRTAVNTEDVQQ
+2513 RKTAVNTEDVQQ
-2525 HVNDILAEADV
+2525 QVNEILGAADV
-2536 DTDVIGNVLE
+2536 DTDVIGDVLN
-2546 AIGKEAVSWQGTNT
+2546 AIGKEAVSWQGTGT
-2560 STEGDTLRVVR
+2560 SSEGNVMSVHLP
-2571 RDGTN
+2571 DGSN
-2576 AYYQFDADGRAIYE
+2576 VYYQFTDDGKQIYD

-2595 GKAVH
+2595 GKAGNASVNKAVRAFAGL
-2600 SETRRALKAF
+2600 TRFMSKMVTQN
-2610 SNITSFVSRMATT
+2610 SW
-2623 YAPTFAASNP
+2623 TFALTNP
-2633 IKDLQSSIYHGSWAS
+2633 MRDFQTAAGYGTFAKSYVMGMLRW
-2648 NYLTGL
+2648 
-2654 GKWLVSAYEV
+2654 GKTFMQVARNAPIV
-2664 TTNSQGVKDYKA
+2664 QDYKA
-2676 QGGGGWNQIQTGF
+2676 MGGGGWTRVDTNTRVGTDAYLNDMF
-2689 RKGADEYRGKL
+2689 D
-2700 FEGYWKRDAK
+2700 GYWKRNAK
-2710 SIAKHIGETALDV
+2710 STAKHYADKLLDI
-2723 VTLDR
+2723 VTLEKLQGWVETTTRVLEYSSKAHDR
-2728 LNDIIETAS
+2728 
-2737 RYAEYR
+2737 
-2743 FGKHDLSTPE
+2743 STKK
-2753 GRAEAFQAA
+2753 GRIEAFQAA
-2762 QDVTTDFANGGK
+2762 QDVSVDFAEGGK
-2774 GAGVLIARSIMPFL
+2774 GAGVVVAKAFIPFL
-2788 NPNIQGTYRAGLELS
+2788 NPQIQGTARAVSELS
-2803 GRERGRLGAR
+2803 GRERSRLKER
-2813 MTKRIVNTMFLSALA
+2813 MIKRGVN
-2828 SVIRARFG
+2828 I
-2836 SDEDKDLYGRISD
+2836 
-2849 GVKTS
+2849 
-2854 NLIIPNVFNR
+2854 
-2864 DSDRRFVRIPI
+2864 FV
-2875 SQDPLDQALYALTTS
+2875 TT
-2890 AIDEYNGDDDLIT
+2890 AMAAVLRKMRYGDDDEYEKLSADMKTGNTILPNLFGGAKRYTRIPGSQDLWDQTVKMLATMVVDGAFGDSDARDLLMSGAEAILDSATVGLYGTIT
-2903 ELLAGASQIVSNVT
+2903 STGNIEQRLNNIMSKTVFGALWGASTNLNYYGKSIVPEYLQDLPPHMQYDDTTNDFFIALGKLFGISPMVLQYAYEQYAGYGGQMLVSVMDGNSLYDSIAGAFYN
-2917 LGASDL
+2917 
-2923 LSEGRLPERLNGFM
+2923 RL
-2937 QGTIFGPAWG
+2937 
-2947 LITNQTYY
+2947 
-2955 GGKIVGDYLDE
+2955 
-2966 LSPVSQYDETTN
+2966 TT
-2978 NMFIWLGARLGVSPK
+2978 
-2993 RLEYL
+2993 
-2998 YDQYTGYAGQLL
+2998 
-3010 MAVTD
+3010 
-3015 GDNVLET
+3015 
-3022 SLNAFH
+3022 
-3028 KRFTID
+3028 D
-3034 PAYTNEISSAYSDNK
+3034 PAYHNDIGTAYAENK
-3049 AFISQLQKTI
+3049 EWVNQFVDSVKMKGFDA
-3059 SKTGTDGKMLRSGL
+3059 GMLRSDL
-3073 TEDERSQAYEE
+3073 TDDQRSAAYEE
-3084 IKAMNK
+3084 AKAMLK
-3090 KGGLLKDTNDQ
+3090 KGGV
-3101 ISELWNEIH
+3101 IY
-3110 AVQDDET
+3110 ET
-3117 KTEAERR
+3117 KQSINALWKQIDEVTENEFLSDSDKNR
-3124 ALILQYRDQITDLQL
+3124 LILQYRDEMVALQL
-3139 SFNEQFGQFKA
+3139 SANEELSKFKA
-3150 KYVTGENP
+3150 KYVTGDAWFKNIFTPYQE
-3158 LTKML
+3158 
-3163 LDPQSVSA
+3163 VSP

-3183 ADEDKAYMQLARS
+3183 ADEDKPYMQLARS

-3207 PHPNTSFSVNKTTYE
+3207 PHPNTSFIVNKTTYE

-3229 AYTEEYKLAYSD
+3229 AYTVEYKLAYSD
-3241 YLLKNSAKWNILSD
+3241 YLLKNSAKWSILSD
-3255 DEQVELL
+3255 NEQVELL
-3262 KKAHQKGHEAAKKWY
+3262 KEAHKKGHEAAKKWY

>member
-12 KKIQQSIA
+12 KKVQQSIA
-20 SNLQEDEPKK
+20 SNLQEDEPKN

-348 VGSTLDDAALYFGVD
+348 VGSTLDDAALYFGVE

-369 LENNRNILA
+369 LKNNRNILA

-418 TTDPDQILRMI
+418 TTDPDKILRMI

-435 LDSLDESMR
+435 LDSMDESMR

-490 GLPEVKTEASS
+490 GLPEVKTETSS
-501 AVGASRD
+501 AVGSSRD

-583 TYEEAKQAKDEAI
+583 TYEEAQQAKDEAI

-738 DRMQALTG
+738 DRMLALTG
-746 VKAGDNLSTLNQMNF
+746 AKAGDSDSTLAQMNY
-761 LFNIAQNYQPTEYRA
+761 LFSIARNYEPTEYRS
-776 ANLYSLAMEY
+776 ANLYALAMDG
-786 QGYSYEETA
+786 QGATYEETA
-795 AAAKQGME
+795 AAARKGMA
-803 QNKAFIERV
+803 QNKQMIKQINFA
-812 NLAVSELEKK
+812 LGELESK
-822 GANLPDDKMENIQRF
+822 GAHLPDDKMENVKRY
-837 VAALERDI
+837 VAALERDVQ
-845 KDAQYFLEQ
+845 DAEYFLLRENDDYYQ
-854 ENADFEQ
+854 ESQDVSNEIFA
-861 VASDEAWKIGNA
+861 AWQ
-873 YADYNTLSFWAMNDH
+873 DYNELNPLGMLNPF
-888 NADRDGYTKL
+888 ADRKGYTALDNVVAIRLEQLQMEEASKTVGRNLKSDKVIMSTGNPAQDGYYTE
-898 DDAIMLRL
+898 D
-906 EEINIDEHN
+906 IN
-915 AAVDYIGPRTSA
+915 
-927 QAAAESDDFVGPL
+927 
-940 PANWVLQQQ
+940 
-949 SNDHHIA
+949 
-956 MSQAAEGQYSNVLQ
+956 Q
-970 LNKEECQTYLYI
+970 LSKNECMTYLYI
-982 RATEGVDAAQEY
+982 RGKEGVDAAQEY
-994 YDHLTDETYGVIN
+994 YDHLTNAEYGVIN
-1007 MRRNLAWTAN
+1007 MRRNLDW
-1017 MQKLAEENPVGAS
+1017 
-1030 VLSVITSPL
+1030 
-1039 QIGGLIETAK
+1039 TAK
-1049 AKIQGKEIN
+1049 AKEFADQNAVTGALASALTVIASPLNVGGMVESIKADVLGQELN
-1058 PYAPG
+1058 PYARG
-1063 FAPGSMNSAMR
+1063 FVYGNMSGAAR
-1074 GTVEENL
+1074 ATVEENIS
-1081 VESVGGGFLGWTVGA
+1081 ESVGGGAGGWLLGK
-1096 LYNAGMSIADS
+1096 LYNALMSYGDAKVGS
-1107 VYNSL
+1107 Y
-1112 FMDGIGLSAGSAA
+1112 FMGGLGYAAGSGAGKLLAKIGLTENYAKL
-1125 ASGLA
+1125 AS
-1130 KAGITNNLSTILPKV
+1130 KV
-1145 VQSAVTASG
+1145 VSSYVTASG
-1154 QGLQAVSNA
+1154 QGMQAVGNA
-1163 VMDAK
+1163 MMDAK
-1168 LRGATDAEAMAIGG
+1168 LRGATPAETRVLGL
-1182 VTFVAETLTEA
+1182 VTFLAETATEA
-1193 IEVDTIDS
+1193 IEVETIDS
-1201 AIHRG
+1201 AIHGG
-1206 AEREFKNFIS
+1206 AERKFKNTFKKL
-1216 ETLFSMLNE
+1216 LFNMFNE
-1225 GAGEGASEI
+1225 GAGEGVSELVEGMADKVVMDYKSNWA
-1234 IESVADTIIMG
+1234 ESVQRYID
-1245 AKSNYDASVQQH
+1245 
-1257 MAEGMTK
+1257 EGMTK
-1264 EQAEKAAIREIAYSA
+1264 KQAEDAAWKEIMWNAV
-1279 LEATAIGA
+1279 EAAAAGG
-1287 ISGGLGTA
+1287 ISGSLGTGLGYVQGRIFGDGSKTKDAVQPTA
-1295 YGYVR
+1295 ETV
-1300 GDVYGDVDRIQQPA
+1300 QQ
-1314 QTAAENVQQTAQETV
+1314 EQQTAQETV
-1329 HQTAQEKT
+1329 QKTAQEQT

-1345 QETQNAEVENVVPE
+1345 QEAQNAEVENVAPE
-1359 TAEAAQTPN
+1359 TTEAAKTPN

-1418 GDHATPQETAFAS
+1418 GDNATPQETAFAS

-1457 SDSNGVRAALT
+1457 SDTNGVRAALT

-1513 QMQQTVQENQVAK
+1513 QMQQTVQENQVAL

-1565 KRLEG
+1565 KRREG
-1570 LGKNLLSLQEQIN
+1570 LGQNLLSLQEQIN

-1605 NKVVN
+1605 IKVVN
-1610 EYNQRVANAEQSLH
+1610 EYTQRVANAEQSLH
-1624 EAQNQLDTVR
+1624 DAQNQLDTVR

-1647 DVADM
+1647 DVMSTWEAQTRVDSNAAKAYNDTSEVSDNAVQHRSVDQSQAAD
-1652 QAQQLAEQEAAK
+1652 AGQLAESSGRDDGRRDYLYAGQGAGRGADSGGAEGATRDIGQDNSGVYARLRVLSPNARNNLTQRGVTDLHLQEGQDQQRFSDALNAAK
-1664 PKQNAEGSTGT
+1664 ASNDHGA
-1675 VYDGDNNQIDFHYAL
+1675 Y
-1690 VDADSLNVSNLE
+1690 VDAQSVEQLTEKGAKLIVSEDGLAGAAVATTGKEKGNIFAVFKDAKSTARGASAELLIQAIADGGNKLDCYAGKLAAMYAKIGMEPVARVAFNEEFMPDGWNTARDDHPDIIFWKHNGDSADTVA
-1702 DMQVN
+1702 QK
-1707 PNYPQELQPRDR
+1707 Y
-1719 SREAGRQQVDEIA
+1719 G
-1732 SNLNPARLG
+1732 LG
-1741 ESADIQNGA
+1741 ESEGGYHVYTTEELNSLPLFDDVTDANGETQYGYDRAWDYRDSLIDAEVMQN
-1750 PIIGSDNV
+1750 
-1758 VESGNGRVMAI
+1758 
-1769 KSAMQKGMETA
+1769 ETA
-1780 RQYTQWLRDNAAK
+1780 GQGN
-1793 FGISADQV
+1793 DQ
-1801 QDNSVLVRVR
+1801 SV
-1811 DTDVDRVAFVQK
+1811 
-1823 ANESTTS
+1823 
-1830 SYSQTETAKSDAAK
+1830 
-1844 MTGDLLNL
+1844 
-1852 YTPTVSGKINTRE
+1852 
-1865 NASFLARFLE
+1865 
-1875 TIIPASDRASYLQAD
+1875 
-1890 GTLSQNGL
+1890 
-1898 ARVQNALFE
+1898 
-1907 KAYGNTA
+1907 
-1914 LTAALSESTDES
+1914 
-1926 TKSVIR
+1926 
-1932 ALTNVAARVATVSQ
+1932 
-1946 EIQDGKVF
+1946 
-1954 NLNIASDLAQAAER
+1954 
-1968 YMAIKKQGL
+1968 
-1977 DVSDYLAQFKM
+1977 
-1988 PGYETET
+1988 
-1995 ETAASFMRMFD
+1995 
-2006 QNKRSAAKIT
+2006 
-2016 NAINAV
+2016 
-2022 LDQVESYGNP
+2022 
-2032 NQTSMLGENTAPDLN
+2032 
-2047 TVVENVI
+2047 
-2054 GGKDFAE
+2054 
-2061 DTINAPIQASYGVP
+2061 QASYGVP

-2096 QNLAKSLGVGMTLG
+2096 QKLAKALGVGMTLG

-2180 YNAQQLPGEAFA
+2180 YKAQQLPGEAFA
-2192 EFVSLYMRDSRM
+2192 EFVSLYMTSKDL
-2204 AEDFAGSDFMRTF
+2204 AEDFAGVSFVQNFESKLRKAGIADAVH
-2217 EAALRRADID
+2217 EAALN
-2227 KAVHQARDQIQAYS
+2227 IQAYS
-2241 AATTLDRAKAGIIDQ
+2241 AANTLDKVKAAFTDKVPKKGSLGE
-2256 ADAQRKDSM
+2256 RL
-2265 AEKMRD
+2265 AE
-2271 FVTNVA
+2271 FVTNVQS
-2277 DWTRPLEDVDKAF
+2277 WSFPLEQVDKLYAKEH
-2290 AASNDGKYG
+2290 GGEYG
-2299 NVRQTAKKRNFAD
+2299 NVRMMAKQRNFAQRLVANMFTPGGHLVGPD
-2312 RIVESLFTNAM
+2312 RAI
-2323 TDADHTIIGDSF
+2323 HGDSYSSCF
-2335 SAAFE
+2335 D
-2340 GIDGKNADDF
+2340 GVDGKNYEDF
-2350 IAYGLLKHS
+2350 IAYWGMNHAIDRAKTN
-2359 LSRDVQGKQVFAN
+2359 KQVFGSDISTEQMAASIAEL
-2372 DLTHDQRVEAV
+2372 DAAHPEYREAM
-2383 RQIEEANPQYKK
+2383 NK
-2395 ALDKFEKTWH
+2395 AVKWWQD
-2405 QFMQAWMVDTGYLSQ
+2405 FMQLWMVDTGYLTQ
-2420 ESFDK
+2420 EQMDA
-2425 MNEMYPYWLPTVR
+2425 MNQTYQHYMPTQRERIGGAKTGKSDFFQVR
-2438 VRDGKAGS
+2438 AAV
-2446 GGKRGTFTIHQATG
+2446 G
-2460 SDLQIINPI
+2460 SDL
-2469 DTIANYV
+2469 
-2476 TRIVDMNLRNNVAI
+2476 RIVNPLISIADYANSIVGMNLKNDAALEFHN
-2490 AFDEA
+2490 AFQSTE
-2495 YQTSKGMGIWA
+2495 GMGIWA
-2506 REITQDM
+2506 REITQDI
-2513 RRTAVNTEDVQQ
+2513 RRTAVNTEKVQQ
-2525 HVNDILAEADV
+2525 QVNKILRKTDVDADV
-2536 DTDVIGNVLE
+2536 MRNVLE
-2546 AIGKEAVSWQGTNT
+2546 AIGKEAVRWQGTGT
-2560 STEGDTLRVVR
+2560 SSEGNVMSVHLP
-2571 RDGTN
+2571 DGSN
-2576 AYYQFDADGRAIYE
+2576 VYYQFTDDGKQIYD

-2595 GKAVH
+2595 GKAGNASV
-2600 SETRRALKAF
+2600 SKAVRAFAGLTRFMSKMVTQN
-2610 SNITSFVSRMATT
+2610 SW
-2623 YAPTFAASNP
+2623 TFALTNPMRDFQTASGYGTFAKSYVMGMLRWGKTFMQVARNAP
-2633 IKDLQSSIYHGSWAS
+2633 IVQ
-2648 NYLTGL
+2648 
-2654 GKWLVSAYEV
+2654 
-2664 TTNSQGVKDYKA
+2664 DYKA
-2676 QGGGGWNQIQTGF
+2676 MGGGGWTRVDTNTRVGTDAYLNDMF
-2689 RKGADEYRGKL
+2689 D
-2700 FEGYWKRDAK
+2700 GYWKRNAK
-2710 SIAKHIGETALDV
+2710 STAKHYADKLLDI
-2723 VTLDR
+2723 VTLEKLQGWVETTTRVLEYSSKAHDR
-2728 LNDIIETAS
+2728 
-2737 RYAEYR
+2737 
-2743 FGKHDLSTPE
+2743 STKK
-2753 GRAEAFQAA
+2753 GRIEAFQAA
-2762 QDVTTDFANGGK
+2762 QDVSVDFAEGGK
-2774 GAGVLIARSIMPFL
+2774 GAGVVVAKAFIPFL
-2788 NPNIQGTYRAGLELS
+2788 NPQIQGTARAVSELS
-2803 GRERGRLGAR
+2803 GRERSRLKER
-2813 MTKRIVNTMFLSALA
+2813 MIKRGVN
-2828 SVIRARFG
+2828 I
-2836 SDEDKDLYGRISD
+2836 
-2849 GVKTS
+2849 
-2854 NLIIPNVFNR
+2854 
-2864 DSDRRFVRIPI
+2864 FV
-2875 SQDPLDQALYALTTS
+2875 TT
-2890 AIDEYNGDDDLIT
+2890 AMAAVLRKMRYGDDDEYEKLSADMKTGNTILPNLFGGAKRYTRIPSSQDLWDQTVKTLATMVVDGAFGDSDARDLLLSGAEAILDSATVGLYGTIT
-2903 ELLAGASQIVSNVT
+2903 STGNIEQRLNNIMSKTVFGSLWGASTNLNYYGKSIVPEYLQDLPPHMQYDDTTNDFFIALGKLFGISPMVLQYAYEQYAGYGGQMLVSVMDGNSLYDSIAGAFYN
-2917 LGASDL
+2917 
-2923 LSEGRLPERLNGFM
+2923 RL
-2937 QGTIFGPAWG
+2937 
-2947 LITNQTYY
+2947 
-2955 GGKIVGDYLDE
+2955 
-2966 LSPVSQYDETTN
+2966 TT
-2978 NMFIWLGARLGVSPK
+2978 
-2993 RLEYL
+2993 
-2998 YDQYTGYAGQLL
+2998 
-3010 MAVTD
+3010 
-3015 GDNVLET
+3015 
-3022 SLNAFH
+3022 
-3028 KRFTID
+3028 D
-3034 PAYTNEISSAYSDNK
+3034 PAYHNDIGTAYAENK
-3049 AFISQLQKTI
+3049 EWVNRFVDSVKMKGIDA
-3059 SKTGTDGKMLRSGL
+3059 GMLRSDL
-3073 TEDERSQAYEE
+3073 TEDQRSAAYEE
-3084 IKAMNK
+3084 AKAMLK
-3090 KGGLLKDTNDQ
+3090 KGGV
-3101 ISELWNEIH
+3101 IY
-3110 AVQDDET
+3110 ET
-3117 KTEAERR
+3117 KQSINALWKQIDEVTENESLSDSDKNR
-3124 ALILQYRDQITDLQL
+3124 LILQYRDEMVALQL
-3139 SFNEQFGQFKA
+3139 SANEELSKFKA
-3150 KYVTGENP
+3150 KYVTGDAWFKNIFTPYQEVAP
-3158 LTKML
+3158 
-3163 LDPQSVSA
+3163 
-3171 YTAYDKLDDTFK
+3171 YTAYDKMDDTFK

-3207 PHPNTSFSVNKTTYE
+3207 PHPNSDFSVNGTKYE
-3222 IGDDDWQ
+3222 ISDEDWQ
-3229 AYTEEYKLAYSD
+3229 AYTAEYKLAYSD

-3255 DEQVELL
+3255 NEQVELL
-3262 KKAHQKGHEAAKKWY
+3262 KKAHQKGHEEAKKWY